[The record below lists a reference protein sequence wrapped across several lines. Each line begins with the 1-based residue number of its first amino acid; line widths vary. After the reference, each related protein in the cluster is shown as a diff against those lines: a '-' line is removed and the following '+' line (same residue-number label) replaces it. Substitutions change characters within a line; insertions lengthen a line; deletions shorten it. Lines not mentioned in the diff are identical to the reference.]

1 MNLLKK
7 NKYSIRKYKVGIFST
22 LIGTVLL
29 LSNPNGAQALTTD
42 HNVQGGSNQALPG
55 NSQNTNADTNR
66 DIVNDSQNTPNA
78 HATDNTS
85 TNQALTNHQN
95 VDVANQVGPAP
106 IQPSASPAQNNNNS
120 NANSTATEP
129 AANTNNNLA
138 SNNNT
143 LNVPNNTDNNDSARH
158 LTLKEIQEDVR
169 HSSDKPELVAIAEEA
184 SNRPKKRSRRAA
196 PTDPNATPADPTA
209 TPADP
214 TAGNGSAP
222 VAITAPY
229 TPTTDPN
236 ANNIGQNAPNEVLSF
251 DDNNIRPSTN
261 RSVPTVTVVD
271 NLPGYTLINGGKV
284 GVFSHAMV
292 RTSMFDS
299 GDAKNYQAQ
308 GNVIALGRIRGN
320 DTNDHGD
327 FNGIEKTLTVNPN
340 SELIF
345 EFNTMTTKNYQAQ
358 GNVIALGR
366 IRGNDTNDHG
376 DFNGI
381 EKTLTVNPN
390 SELIFEFNTMTTKNY
405 QGMTNLII
413 KNADN
418 DTVIGEKV
426 VAYGPIWRLLKVPE
440 NVSHLKIQ
448 FVPKNDAITDARGIY
463 QLRDGYKYYDFV
475 DSIGLHSGSHVYVE
489 RRTMEPTATN
499 NKEFTVTTSLKNNGN
514 FGASFNTDD
523 FVYKI
528 QLPEGVEYVNNSL
541 TKDFPSGNS
550 GVDINDMN
558 VTYDAANRII
568 TIKSTG
574 GGTGNSPARLMP
586 DKILDLKY
594 KLRVNNVPTPRT
606 VTFNDTLT
614 YKTYSQDFI
623 NSPAESH
630 TVSTNPYTID
640 IIMNKDALQAEV
652 DRRIQQADYTF
663 ASLDIFNDLKRR
675 AQTILDENRNNVP
688 LNKRVSQA
696 DIDSLANQ
704 MQHTLIRSVDA
715 ENAVNRK
722 VDDMEDLVNQ
732 NDELTDEEKQAAI
745 QVIEE
750 HKNEII
756 GNIGDQTTDD
766 GVTRIKDQGIQTLS
780 GDTATPVVK
789 PNAKQAIRD
798 KAAKQREIINH
809 TPDATQDEIQDAL
822 NQLTTDETDAIDNV
836 TNATTNADVETAK
849 NNGINTIGAV
859 APQVTH
865 KQAARDAI
873 NQATATKRQQIN
885 SNREATQEEKNA
897 ALNELTQATNHAL
910 EQINQATTND
920 DVDTAKG
927 DGLNAINPIAPVT
940 VVKQAARDAVS
951 HDAQQHIAEINANP
965 DATQEER
972 QAAIEKVNAAVAVA
986 NTNILNANTNADVE
1000 QVKTNAIQGIQAIE
1014 PATKVKTDAKN
1025 AIDQSAETQ
1034 HNAIFNNND
1043 ATLEE
1048 QQAAQQLLDQAVA
1061 TAKQNI
1067 NAADTNQEV
1076 AQAKDQGTQNI
1087 VVIQPATQVKTDAR
1101 NAVNEKAREAITNIN
1116 ATPGATREE
1125 KQEAINR
1132 VNTLKNRAL
1141 NDIGVTSTTAMV
1153 NSIRDDAVNQ
1163 IGAVQPHVTKKQ
1175 TATGVLTDLATA
1187 KKQEINQ
1194 NTNATTE
1201 EKQVALN
1208 QVDQDLATA
1217 INNINQAD
1225 TNAEVDQAQQLGT
1238 KAINAI
1244 QPNIVKKPAA
1254 LAQTNQHYSA
1264 KLVEINATPDA
1275 TDDEK
1280 NAAINTLNQDRQQA
1294 IESIKQANTNAEVDQ
1309 AATVA
1314 ENNIDAVQVDV
1325 VKKQAA
1331 RDKITA
1337 EVAKRIEAVKQ
1348 TPNATDEEKQAAVN
1362 QINQLKDQ
1370 AFNQINQNQ
1379 TNDQVDATTNQAINA
1394 IDNVEAEVVIKPK
1407 AIADIEKAVKEK
1419 QQQIDNSLDS
1429 TDNEKEVALQAL
1441 AKEKEKALA
1450 AIDQA
1455 QTNSQVNQ
1463 AATNGVSAI
1472 KIIQPET
1479 KIKPAAREKIN
1490 QKANELRAQ
1499 INQDKEATA
1508 EERQAALD
1516 KINDLVAKAM
1526 TNITNDRTNQQV
1538 NDSTNQALDDIALV
1552 TPDHIVRAA
1561 ARDAVKQQYE
1571 AKKHEIEQAE
1581 HATDEEKQ
1589 VALNQLA
1596 NNEKRA
1602 LQNINQAIAN
1612 NDVKRVESNGI
1623 ATLKGVEPHIVVK
1636 PEAQEAIKASADNQ
1650 VESIKD
1656 TPHATTDEL
1665 DEANQQ
1671 INDTL
1676 KQGQQDID
1684 NTTQDAAVNDVRN
1697 QTIKAIEQIKPKVR
1711 RKRAALD
1718 NIDESN
1724 NNQLD
1729 AIRNTLDTTQDERNV
1744 AIAALNKIVNAIK
1757 NDIAQNKTNAEVDQ
1771 TEADGNNNIKVILP
1785 KVQVKPAARQSV
1797 SAKAEAQ
1804 NALIDQ
1810 SDLSTEEERLAAKH
1824 LVEQALNQAIDQ
1836 INHADKTAQ
1845 VNQNSI
1851 DAQNIISKI
1860 KPATTV
1866 KATALQQIQNIA
1878 TNKIN
1883 LIKANNEA
1891 TDEEQN
1897 AAIVQVEKELIKA
1910 KQQIAGAV
1918 TNADVAYLLHDGKNE
1933 IREIEP
1939 VINKKATAR
1948 EQLTTLFN
1956 DKKQAI
1962 EANVQATV
1970 EERNSILAQLQN
1982 IYDTAIG
1989 QIDQDRSNAQV
2000 DKTATLNLQT
2010 IHDLDVHPIK
2020 KPDAEKTIN
2029 DDLARVTHLVQ
2040 NYRKVSDRN
2049 KADALKAITALK
2061 LQMDEELK
2069 TARTNADVDAVLK
2082 RFNVALGDIE
2092 AVITEKENS
2101 LLRIDNIAQQTYAKF
2116 KAIATPEQLAK
2127 VKALI
2132 DQYVADG
2139 NRMVDEDA
2147 TLNDIKKDTQL
2158 IIDEILAIKLPAE
2171 VIKASPKVGQPAPK
2185 VCTPIKKE
2193 DKQEVRKVV
2202 KELPNTG
2209 SEEMD
2214 LPLKELALI
2223 TGAALL
2229 ARRRSK
2235 KEKES

>member
-42 HNVQGGSNQALPG
+42 NNVQSDTNQATPV
-55 NSQNTNADTNR
+55 NSQDTNVANNR
-66 DIVNDSQNTPNA
+66 GLANSAQNTPNQS
-78 HATDNTS
+78 ATTNQS
-85 TNQALTNHQN
+85 TNQALVNHN
-95 VDVANQVGPAP
+95 NGSIANQATPTSV
-106 IQPSASPAQNNNNS
+106 QSSTPSAQNNNHTDGNTTATETVS
-120 NANSTATEP
+120 NAN
-129 AANTNNNLA
+129 NKDVV
-138 SNNNT
+138 SNNTT
-143 LNVPNNTDNNDSARH
+143 LNVPNKTNENGSGGH

-169 HSSDKPELVAIAEEA
+169 HSSDKPELVAIAEQA

-196 PTDPNATPADPTA
+196 PADPNATPADPA
-209 TPADP
+209 AAA
-214 TAGNGSAP
+214 AGNGGAP

-236 ANNIGQNAPNEVLSF
+236 ANNAGQNAPNEVLSF
-251 DDNNIRPSTN
+251 DDNGIRPSTN
-261 RSVPTVTVVD
+261 RSVPSVTVVD
-271 NLPGYTLINGGKV
+271 NLPGFTLINGGKV

-308 GNVIALGRIRGN
+308 GNVIALGRIKGN

-327 FNGIEKTLTVNPN
+327 FNGIEK
-340 SELIF
+340 S
-345 EFNTMTTKNYQAQ
+345 
-358 GNVIALGR
+358 
-366 IRGNDTNDHG
+366 
-376 DFNGI
+376 
-381 EKTLTVNPN
+381 LTVNPN

-405 QGMTNLII
+405 QGVTNLII

-418 DTVIGEKV
+418 DTVIAEKS
-426 VAYGPIWRLLKVPE
+426 VAYGPIWRLFKVPE

-523 FVYKI
+523 FVYKV

-541 TKDFPSGNS
+541 TKDFPSSNS
-550 GVDINDMN
+550 GVDMNDFN
-558 VTYDAANRII
+558 VTYDAANSVI

-574 GGTGNSPARLMP
+574 GGSGNSPARLMP

-614 YKTYSQDFI
+614 YKTYTQDFI

-696 DIDSLANQ
+696 DIDSLTNQ

-715 ENAVNRK
+715 ENAVNKK
-722 VDDMEDLVNQ
+722 VDQMEDLVNQ

-789 PNAKQAIRD
+789 PNAKKAIRD
-798 KAAKQREIINH
+798 KATKQREIINA
-809 TPDATQDEIQDAL
+809 TPDATEDEIQDAL
-822 NQLTTDETDAIDNV
+822 NQLATDETDAIDNV
-836 TNATTNADVETAK
+836 TNATTNADVEIAK

-859 APQVTH
+859 VPQVTH

-910 EQINQATTND
+910 EQINQATTNA
-920 DVDTAKG
+920 DVDNAKG

-972 QAAIEKVNAAVAVA
+972 QAAIDKVNAAVTAA

-1000 QVKTNAIQGIQAIE
+1000 QVKTNAIQGIQAIT

-1025 AIDQSAETQ
+1025 AIDKSAETQ
-1034 HNAIFNNND
+1034 HNTIFNNND

-1101 NAVNEKAREAITNIN
+1101 NAVNDKAREAITNIN

-1141 NDIGVTSTTAMV
+1141 TDIGVTSTTAMV

-1175 TATGVLTDLATA
+1175 TATGVLNDLATA

-1208 QVDQDLATA
+1208 QVDQELATA

-1254 LAQTNQHYSA
+1254 LAQINQHYNA
-1264 KLVEINATPDA
+1264 KLAEINATPDA
-1275 TDDEK
+1275 TNDEK

-1370 AFNQINQNQ
+1370 AINQINQNQ
-1379 TNDQVDATTNQAINA
+1379 TNDQVDTTTNQAVNA

-1429 TDNEKEVALQAL
+1429 TDNEKEVASQAL

-1479 KIKPAAREKIN
+1479 KVKPAAREKIN
-1490 QKANELRAQ
+1490 QKANELRAK

-1508 EERQAALD
+1508 EERQVALD
-1516 KINDLVAKAM
+1516 KINEFVNQAM
-1526 TNITNDRTNQQV
+1526 TDITNNRTNQQV
-1538 NDSTNQALDDIALV
+1538 DDTTSQALDSIALV
-1552 TPDHIVRAA
+1552 APEHIVRAA

-1571 AKKHEIEQAE
+1571 AKKQEIEQAE

-1596 NNEKRA
+1596 NNEKLA
-1602 LQNINQAIAN
+1602 LQNINQAVTN
-1612 NDVKRVESNGI
+1612 NDVKRVETNGI
-1623 ATLKGVEPHIVVK
+1623 ATLKGVQPHIVIK
-1636 PEAQEAIKASADNQ
+1636 PEAQQAIKASAENQ

-1656 TPHATTDEL
+1656 TPHATVDEL
-1665 DEANQQ
+1665 DEANQL
-1671 INDTL
+1671 ISDTL
-1676 KQGQQDID
+1676 KQAQQEIE
-1684 NTTQDAAVNDVRN
+1684 NTNQDAAVTDVRN

-1718 NIDESN
+1718 SIEEN
-1724 NNQLD
+1724 NKNQLD
-1729 AIRNTLDTTQDERNV
+1729 AIRNTLDTTQDERDV
-1744 AIAALNKIVNAIK
+1744 AIDTLNKIVNTIK
-1757 NDIAQNKTNAEVDQ
+1757 NDIAQNKTNAEVDR
-1771 TEADGNNNIKVILP
+1771 TETDGNDNIKVILP

-1797 SAKAEAQ
+1797 GVKAEAQ

-1845 VNQNSI
+1845 VNQDSI

-1897 AAIVQVEKELIKA
+1897 IAIAQVEKELIKA
-1910 KQQIAGAV
+1910 KQQIASAV
-1918 TNADVAYLLHDGKNE
+1918 TNADVAYLLHDEKNE

-1939 VINKKATAR
+1939 VINRKASAR

-1962 EANVQATV
+1962 EANIQATV

-2000 DKTATLNLQT
+2000 DKTASLNLQT

-2029 DDLARVTHLVQ
+2029 DDLARVTALVQ
-2040 NYRKVSDRN
+2040 NYRKVSNRN

-2082 RFNVALGDIE
+2082 RFNVALSDIE

-2127 VKALI
+2127 VKVLI

-2139 NRMVDEDA
+2139 NRMIDEDA
-2147 TLNDIKKDTQL
+2147 TLNDIKQHTQF
-2158 IIDEILAIKLPAE
+2158 IVDEILAIKLPAE
-2171 VIKASPKVGQPAPK
+2171 ATKVSPKEIQPAPK

-2193 DKQEVRKVV
+2193 ETHESRKVE

-2209 SEEMD
+2209 SEGMD
-2214 LPLKELALI
+2214 LPLKEFALI

-2229 ARRRSK
+2229 ARRRTK
-2235 KEKES
+2235 NEKES

>member
-55 NSQNTNADTNR
+55 NSPNTNADTNR
-66 DIVNDSQNTPNA
+66 DIVNGSQNTPNA

-95 VDVANQVGPAP
+95 VGVANQVAPAP
-106 IQPSASPAQNNNNS
+106 IQPSTSSASNNNHS
-120 NANSTATEP
+120 DANSTATEP

-196 PTDPNATPADPTA
+196 PADPNA

-222 VAITAPY
+222 VAITAPF

-236 ANNIGQNAPNEVLSF
+236 ANNIGQNAPNEVLTF

-308 GNVIALGRIRGN
+308 GNEIALGRIKGN
-320 DTNDHGD
+320 DTNDHG
-327 FNGIEKTLTVNPN
+327 G
-340 SELIF
+340 
-345 EFNTMTTKNYQAQ
+345 
-358 GNVIALGR
+358 
-366 IRGNDTNDHG
+366 
-376 DFNGI
+376 FNGI

-606 VTFNDTLT
+606 VTFNDILT
-614 YKTYSQDFI
+614 YKTYTQDFI

-640 IIMNKDALQAEV
+640 IIMNKDVLQAEV

-663 ASLDIFNDLKRR
+663 ASLDIFNELKRR

-696 DIDSLANQ
+696 DIDSLVNQ

-789 PNAKQAIRD
+789 TNAKQAIRD
-798 KAAKQREIINH
+798 KAAKQREIINN

-972 QAAIEKVNAAVAVA
+972 QAAIEKVNAAVAAA

-1101 NAVNEKAREAITNIN
+1101 NAVNDKAREAITNIN

-1194 NTNATTE
+1194 NTNATDE

-1244 QPNIVKKPAA
+1244 QPNIVKKPTA
-1254 LAQTNQHYSA
+1254 LAQINQHYNA
-1264 KLVEINATPDA
+1264 KLAEINATPDA

-1394 IDNVEAEVVIKPK
+1394 IDNVEAKVVIKPK

-1429 TDNEKEVALQAL
+1429 TDNEKEVALLAL

-1479 KIKPAAREKIN
+1479 KVKPAAREKIN

-1552 TPDHIVRAA
+1552 TPDHIVRAT

-1602 LQNINQAIAN
+1602 LQNIDQAIAN

-1910 KQQIAGAV
+1910 KQQIASAV

-1956 DKKQAI
+1956 DKKLAI

-2000 DKTATLNLQT
+2000 DKTASLNLQT

-2139 NRMVDEDA
+2139 IRMIDEDA
-2147 TLNDIKKDTQL
+2147 TLNDIKQHTQF
-2158 IIDEILAIKLPAE
+2158 IVDEILAIKLPAE
-2171 VIKASPKVGQPAPK
+2171 ATKVLPKVGQPAPK
-2185 VCTPIKKE
+2185 LCTSIKKV

-2229 ARRRSK
+2229 ARRRNK
-2235 KEKES
+2235 NEKES

>member
-7 NKYSIRKYKVGIFST
+7 NKYSIRKYKIGIFST

-42 HNVQGGSNQALPG
+42 NNVQSDTNQATPV
-55 NSQNTNADTNR
+55 NSQDKDVANNR
-66 DIVNDSQNTPNA
+66 GLANSAQNTPNQS
-78 HATDNTS
+78 ATTNQA
-85 TNQALTNHQN
+85 TNQALVNHN
-95 VDVANQVGPAP
+95 NGSIVNQATPTSV
-106 IQPSASPAQNNNNS
+106 QSSTPSAQNNNHTDGNTTATETVS
-120 NANSTATEP
+120 NAN
-129 AANTNNNLA
+129 NNDVA
-138 SNNNT
+138 SNNTT
-143 LNVPNNTDNNDSARH
+143 LNVPNKTNENGSGGH

-169 HSSDKPELVAIAEEA
+169 HSSDKPELVAIAEPA

-196 PTDPNATPADPTA
+196 PADPNATPADPGA
-209 TPADP
+209 AA
-214 TAGNGSAP
+214 AGNGGAP

-236 ANNIGQNAPNEVLSF
+236 ANNAGQNAPNEVLSF
-251 DDNNIRPSTN
+251 DDNSIRPSTN
-261 RSVPTVTVVD
+261 RSVPSVTVVD
-271 NLPGYTLINGGKV
+271 NLPGFTLINGGKV
-284 GVFSHAMV
+284 GVLSHAMV
-292 RTSMFDS
+292 RTSMFEAGS
-299 GDAKNYQAQ
+299 NRTYQAQ
-308 GNVIALGRIRGN
+308 GNVLALGRISGTDASN
-320 DTNDHGD
+320 HGD
-327 FNGIEKTLTVNPN
+327 FNGIEKSLTVNPN

-345 EFNTMTTKNYQAQ
+345 EFNTMPTKNGQ
-358 GNVIALGR
+358 GATNV
-366 IRGNDTNDHG
+366 
-376 DFNGI
+376 
-381 EKTLTVNPN
+381 
-390 SELIFEFNTMTTKNY
+390 
-405 QGMTNLII
+405 II
-413 KNADN
+413 KNADTN
-418 DTVIGEKV
+418 DTIAEKTV
-426 VAYGPIWRLLKVPE
+426 EGGPTLRLFKVPD
-440 NVSHLKIQ
+440 NVRNLKIQ

-463 QLRDGYKYYDFV
+463 QLKDGYKYYSFV

-514 FGASFNTDD
+514 SGASLDTDE

-541 TKDFPSGNS
+541 TKDFPSNNS
-550 GVDINDMN
+550 GVDVNDMN
-558 VTYDAANRII
+558 VTYDAANRVI

-574 GGTGNSPARLMP
+574 GGTTNSPARLMP

-614 YKTYSQDFI
+614 YKTYTQDFI
-623 NSPAESH
+623 NSAAESH

-663 ASLDIFNDLKRR
+663 ASLDIFNDLKKR
-675 AQTILDENRNNVP
+675 AQTILAENRNNVP

-696 DIDSLANQ
+696 DIDSLTNQ

-715 ENAVNRK
+715 ENAVNQK
-722 VDDMEDLVNQ
+722 ADQMEDLVNQ

-750 HKNEII
+750 HKGNII
-756 GNIGDQTTDD
+756 GDIGDQTTDD

-789 PNAKQAIRD
+789 PNAKKAIRD
-798 KAAKQREIINH
+798 KATKQREIINA
-809 TPDATQDEIQDAL
+809 TPDATEDEIQDAL
-822 NQLTTDETDAIDNV
+822 NQLATDETDAIDNV

-859 APQVTH
+859 VPQVTH
-865 KQAARDAI
+865 KKAARDAI

-910 EQINQATTND
+910 EQINQATTNA
-920 DVDTAKG
+920 DVDNAKG

-972 QAAIEKVNAAVAVA
+972 QAAIDKVNAAVTAA

-1000 QVKTNAIQGIQAIE
+1000 QVKTNAIQGIQAIT

-1025 AIDQSAETQ
+1025 AIDKSAETQ
-1034 HNAIFNNND
+1034 HNTIFNNND

-1101 NAVNEKAREAITNIN
+1101 NVVNDKAREAITNIN

-1141 NDIGVTSTTAMV
+1141 TDIGVTSTTAMV

-1175 TATGVLTDLATA
+1175 TATGVLNDLATA

-1208 QVDQDLATA
+1208 QVDQELATA

-1225 TNAEVDQAQQLGT
+1225 TNEEVDQAQQLGT

-1254 LAQTNQHYSA
+1254 LAQINQHYNA
-1264 KLVEINATPDA
+1264 KLAEINATPDA
-1275 TDDEK
+1275 TNDEK

-1337 EVAKRIEAVKQ
+1337 EVAKRIEVVKQ

-1379 TNDQVDATTNQAINA
+1379 TNDQVDATTNQAVNA

-1429 TDNEKEVALQAL
+1429 TDNEKEVASQAL

-1455 QTNSQVNQ
+1455 QTNNQVNQ

-1479 KIKPAAREKIN
+1479 KVKPAAREKIN
-1490 QKANELRAQ
+1490 QKANELRAK

-1508 EERQAALD
+1508 EERQVALD
-1516 KINDLVAKAM
+1516 KINEFVNQAM
-1526 TNITNDRTNQQV
+1526 TDITNNRTNQQV
-1538 NDSTNQALDDIALV
+1538 DDTTSQALDSIALV
-1552 TPDHIVRAA
+1552 APEHIVRAA

-1571 AKKHEIEQAE
+1571 AKKQEIEQAE

-1596 NNEKRA
+1596 NNEKLA
-1602 LQNINQAIAN
+1602 LQNINQAVTN
-1612 NDVKRVESNGI
+1612 NDVKRVETNGI
-1623 ATLKGVEPHIVVK
+1623 ATLKGVQPHIVIK
-1636 PEAQEAIKASADNQ
+1636 PEAQQAIKASAENQ

-1656 TPHATTDEL
+1656 TPHATVDEL
-1665 DEANQQ
+1665 DEANQL
-1671 INDTL
+1671 ISDTL
-1676 KQGQQDID
+1676 KQAQQEIE
-1684 NTTQDAAVNDVRN
+1684 NTNQDAAVTDVRN

-1718 NIDESN
+1718 SIEEN
-1724 NNQLD
+1724 NKNQLD
-1729 AIRNTLDTTQDERNV
+1729 AIRNTLDTTQDERDV
-1744 AIAALNKIVNAIK
+1744 AIDTLNKIVNTIK
-1757 NDIAQNKTNAEVDQ
+1757 NDIAQNKTNAEVDR
-1771 TEADGNNNIKVILP
+1771 TATDGNDNIKVILP

-1797 SAKAEAQ
+1797 GVKAEAQ

-1845 VNQNSI
+1845 VNQDSI
-1851 DAQNIISKI
+1851 NAQNIISKI

-1897 AAIVQVEKELIKA
+1897 IAIAQVEKELIKA
-1910 KQQIAGAV
+1910 KQQIASAV
-1918 TNADVAYLLHDGKNE
+1918 TNADVAYLLHNEKNE

-1939 VINKKATAR
+1939 VINRKASAR

-1962 EANVQATV
+1962 EANIQATV

-2000 DKTATLNLQT
+2000 DKTASLNLQT

-2029 DDLARVTHLVQ
+2029 DDLARVTALVQ

-2061 LQMDEELK
+2061 FQMDEELK

-2082 RFNVALGDIE
+2082 RFNVALSDIE

-2127 VKALI
+2127 VKVLI

-2139 NRMVDEDA
+2139 NRMIDEDA
-2147 TLNDIKKDTQL
+2147 TLNDIKQHTQF
-2158 IIDEILAIKLPAE
+2158 IVDEILAIKLPAE
-2171 VIKASPKVGQPAPK
+2171 ATKVSPKVIQPAPK

-2193 DKQEVRKVV
+2193 ETHESRKVE

-2209 SEEMD
+2209 SEGMD
-2214 LPLKELALI
+2214 LPLKEFALI
-2223 TGAALL
+2223 TGAAFL
-2229 ARRRSK
+2229 ARRRTK
-2235 KEKES
+2235 NEKES

>member
-55 NSQNTNADTNR
+55 NSPNTNADTNR
-66 DIVNDSQNTPNA
+66 DIVNGSQNTPNA

-95 VDVANQVGPAP
+95 VGVANQVAPAP
-106 IQPSASPAQNNNNS
+106 IQPSTSSASNNNHS
-120 NANSTATEP
+120 DANSTATEP

-138 SNNNT
+138 SNKNT

-196 PTDPNATPADPTA
+196 PADPNA

-222 VAITAPY
+222 VAITAPF

-236 ANNIGQNAPNEVLSF
+236 ANNIGQNAPNEVLTF

-308 GNVIALGRIRGN
+308 GNVIALGRIKGN
-320 DTNDHGD
+320 DTNDHG
-327 FNGIEKTLTVNPN
+327 G
-340 SELIF
+340 
-345 EFNTMTTKNYQAQ
+345 
-358 GNVIALGR
+358 
-366 IRGNDTNDHG
+366 
-376 DFNGI
+376 FNGI

-606 VTFNDTLT
+606 VTFNDILT
-614 YKTYSQDFI
+614 YKTYTQDFI

-663 ASLDIFNDLKRR
+663 ASLDIFNELKRR

-696 DIDSLANQ
+696 DIDSLVNQ

-798 KAAKQREIINH
+798 KAAKQREIINN

-972 QAAIEKVNAAVAVA
+972 QAAIEKVNAAVAAA

-1101 NAVNEKAREAITNIN
+1101 NAVNDKAREAITNIN

-1194 NTNATTE
+1194 NTNATDE

-1244 QPNIVKKPAA
+1244 QPNIVKKPTA
-1254 LAQTNQHYSA
+1254 LAQINQHYNA
-1264 KLVEINATPDA
+1264 KLAEINATPDA

-1394 IDNVEAEVVIKPK
+1394 IDNVEAKVVIKPK

-1429 TDNEKEVALQAL
+1429 TDNEKEVALLAL

-1479 KIKPAAREKIN
+1479 KVKPAAREKIN

-1552 TPDHIVRAA
+1552 TPDHIVRAT

-1602 LQNINQAIAN
+1602 LQNIDQAIAN

-1910 KQQIAGAV
+1910 KQQIASAV

-1956 DKKQAI
+1956 DKKLAI

-2000 DKTATLNLQT
+2000 DKTASLNLQT

-2139 NRMVDEDA
+2139 IRMIDEDA
-2147 TLNDIKKDTQL
+2147 TLNDIKQHTQF
-2158 IIDEILAIKLPAE
+2158 IVDEILAIKLPAE
-2171 VIKASPKVGQPAPK
+2171 ATKVLPKVGQPAPK
-2185 VCTPIKKE
+2185 LCTSIKKV

-2229 ARRRSK
+2229 ARRRNK
-2235 KEKES
+2235 NEKES

>member
-42 HNVQGGSNQALPG
+42 NNVQSDTNQATPV
-55 NSQNTNADTNR
+55 NSQDKDVANNR
-66 DIVNDSQNTPNA
+66 GLANSAQNTPNQS
-78 HATDNTS
+78 ATTNQS
-85 TNQALTNHQN
+85 TNQALVNHN
-95 VDVANQVGPAP
+95 NGSIVNQATPTSV
-106 IQPSASPAQNNNNS
+106 QSSTPSAQNNNHTDGNTTATETVS
-120 NANSTATEP
+120 NAN
-129 AANTNNNLA
+129 NNDA
-138 SNNNT
+138 VSNNTT
-143 LNVPNNTDNNDSARH
+143 LNVPNKTNENGSGGH

-169 HSSDKPELVAIAEEA
+169 HSSDKPELVAIAEPA

-196 PTDPNATPADPTA
+196 PADPNATPADPGA
-209 TPADP
+209 AA
-214 TAGNGSAP
+214 AGNGGAP

-229 TPTTDPN
+229 TPTIDPN
-236 ANNIGQNAPNEVLSF
+236 ANNAGQNAPNEVLSF
-251 DDNNIRPSTN
+251 DDNSIRPSTN
-261 RSVPTVTVVD
+261 RSVPSVTVVD
-271 NLPGYTLINGGKV
+271 NLPGFTLINGGKV
-284 GVFSHAMV
+284 GVLSHAMV
-292 RTSMFDS
+292 RTSMFEAGS
-299 GDAKNYQAQ
+299 NRTYQAQ
-308 GNVIALGRIRGN
+308 GNVLALGRISGTDASN
-320 DTNDHGD
+320 HGD
-327 FNGIEKTLTVNPN
+327 FNGIEKSLTVNPN

-345 EFNTMTTKNYQAQ
+345 EFNTMTTKNGQ
-358 GNVIALGR
+358 GATNV
-366 IRGNDTNDHG
+366 
-376 DFNGI
+376 
-381 EKTLTVNPN
+381 
-390 SELIFEFNTMTTKNY
+390 
-405 QGMTNLII
+405 II
-413 KNADN
+413 KNADTN
-418 DTVIGEKV
+418 DTIAEKTV
-426 VAYGPIWRLLKVPE
+426 EGGPTLRLFKVPD
-440 NVSHLKIQ
+440 NVRNLKIQ

-463 QLRDGYKYYDFV
+463 QLKDGYKYYSFV

-489 RRTMEPTATN
+489 RRTMDPTATN

-514 FGASFNTDD
+514 SGASLDTND
-523 FVYKI
+523 FVYQV

-541 TKDFPSGNS
+541 TKDFPSNNS
-550 GVDINDMN
+550 GVDVNDMN
-558 VTYDAANRII
+558 VTYDAANRVI

-574 GGTGNSPARLMP
+574 GGTANSPARLMP
-586 DKILDLKY
+586 DKILDLRY
-594 KLRVNNVPTPRT
+594 KLRVNNVPTPRR
-606 VTFNDTLT
+606 VTFNETLT
-614 YKTYSQDFI
+614 YKTYTQDFI

-663 ASLDIFNDLKRR
+663 ASLDIFNDLKKR
-675 AQTILDENRNNVP
+675 AQTILAENRNNVP

-696 DIDSLANQ
+696 DIDTLTNQ

-715 ENAVNRK
+715 ENAVNQK
-722 VDDMEDLVNQ
+722 ADQMEDLVNQ

-750 HKNEII
+750 HKGNII
-756 GNIGDQTTDD
+756 GDIGDQTTDD

-789 PNAKQAIRD
+789 PNAKKAIRD
-798 KAAKQREIINH
+798 KATKQREIINA
-809 TPDATQDEIQDAL
+809 TPDATEDEIQDAI
-822 NQLTTDETDAIDNV
+822 NQLATDETDAIDNV

-859 APQVTH
+859 VPQVTH
-865 KQAARDAI
+865 KKAARDAI

-910 EQINQATTND
+910 EQINQATTNA
-920 DVDTAKG
+920 DVDNAKG

-972 QAAIEKVNAAVAVA
+972 QAAIDKVNAAVTAA
-986 NTNILNANTNADVE
+986 NTNILNANTNAEVE
-1000 QVKTNAIQGIQAIE
+1000 QVKTNAIQGIQAIT

-1025 AIDQSAETQ
+1025 AIDKSAETQ
-1034 HNAIFNNND
+1034 HNTIFNNND

-1101 NAVNEKAREAITNIN
+1101 NVVNDKAREAITNIN

-1132 VNTLKNRAL
+1132 VNTLKYRAL
-1141 NDIGVTSTTAMV
+1141 TDIGVTSTTAMV

-1175 TATGVLTDLATA
+1175 TATGVLNDLATA

-1208 QVDQDLATA
+1208 QVDQELATA
-1217 INNINQAD
+1217 INNIN
-1225 TNAEVDQAQQLGT
+1225 
-1238 KAINAI
+1238 
-1244 QPNIVKKPAA
+1244 
-1254 LAQTNQHYSA
+1254 
-1264 KLVEINATPDA
+1264 
-1275 TDDEK
+1275 
-1280 NAAINTLNQDRQQA
+1280 
-1294 IESIKQANTNAEVDQ
+1294 QANTNAEVDQ

-1379 TNDQVDATTNQAINA
+1379 TNDQVDATTNQAVNA

-1429 TDNEKEVALQAL
+1429 TDNEKEVASQAL

-1479 KIKPAAREKIN
+1479 KVKPAAREKIN
-1490 QKANELRAQ
+1490 QKANELRAK

-1508 EERQAALD
+1508 EERQVALD
-1516 KINDLVAKAM
+1516 KINEFVNQAM
-1526 TNITNDRTNQQV
+1526 TDITNNRTNQQV
-1538 NDSTNQALDDIALV
+1538 DDTTSQALDSIALV

-1571 AKKHEIEQAE
+1571 AKKREIEQAE

-1602 LQNINQAIAN
+1602 LQNIDQAIAN
-1612 NDVKRVESNGI
+1612 NDVKRVETNGI
-1623 ATLKGVEPHIVVK
+1623 ATLKGVQPHIVIK
-1636 PEAQEAIKASADNQ
+1636 PEAQQAIKASAENQ

-1656 TPHATTDEL
+1656 TPHATVDEL
-1665 DEANQQ
+1665 DEANQL
-1671 INDTL
+1671 ISDTL
-1676 KQGQQDID
+1676 KQAQQEIE
-1684 NTTQDAAVNDVRN
+1684 NTNQDAAVTDVRN

-1718 NIDESN
+1718 SIEEN
-1724 NNQLD
+1724 NKNQLD
-1729 AIRNTLDTTQDERNV
+1729 AIRNTLDTTQDERDV
-1744 AIAALNKIVNAIK
+1744 AIDTLNKIVNTIK
-1757 NDIAQNKTNAEVDQ
+1757 NDIAQNKTNAEVDR
-1771 TEADGNNNIKVILP
+1771 TETDGNDNIKVILP

-1797 SAKAEAQ
+1797 GVKAEAQ

-1845 VNQNSI
+1845 VNQDSI

-1897 AAIVQVEKELIKA
+1897 IAIAQVEKELIKA
-1910 KQQIAGAV
+1910 KQQIASVV
-1918 TNADVAYLLHDGKNE
+1918 TNADVAYLLHDEKNE

-1939 VINKKATAR
+1939 VISRKASAR

-1962 EANVQATV
+1962 EANIQATV

-2000 DKTATLNLQT
+2000 DKTASLNLQT

-2029 DDLARVTHLVQ
+2029 DDLARVTALVQ

-2082 RFNVALGDIE
+2082 RFNVALSDIE

-2127 VKALI
+2127 VKVLI

-2139 NRMVDEDA
+2139 NRMIDEDA
-2147 TLNDIKKDTQL
+2147 TLNDIKQHTQF
-2158 IIDEILAIKLPAE
+2158 IVDEILAIKLPAE
-2171 VIKASPKVGQPAPK
+2171 AMKVSPKVIQPAPK

-2193 DKQEVRKVV
+2193 ETHESRKVE

-2209 SEEMD
+2209 SEGMD
-2214 LPLKELALI
+2214 LPLKEFALI

-2229 ARRRSK
+2229 ARRRTK
-2235 KEKES
+2235 NEKES

>member
-299 GDAKNYQAQ
+299 GDA
-308 GNVIALGRIRGN
+308 
-320 DTNDHGD
+320 
-327 FNGIEKTLTVNPN
+327 
-340 SELIF
+340 
-345 EFNTMTTKNYQAQ
+345 KNYQAQ

-1141 NDIGVTSTTAMV
+1141 NDIGVTSTAMV

-1163 IGAVQPHVTKKQ
+1163 IGAVQPHVTMKQ

-2082 RFNVALGDIE
+2082 RFNVTLGDIE

>member
-42 HNVQGGSNQALPG
+42 NNVQSDTNQATPV
-55 NSQNTNADTNR
+55 NSQDTNVANNR
-66 DIVNDSQNTPNA
+66 GLANSAQNTPNQS
-78 HATDNTS
+78 ATTNQS
-85 TNQALTNHQN
+85 TNQALVNHN
-95 VDVANQVGPAP
+95 NGSIANQATPTSV
-106 IQPSASPAQNNNNS
+106 QSSTPSAQNNNHTDGNTTATETVS
-120 NANSTATEP
+120 NAN
-129 AANTNNNLA
+129 NKDVV
-138 SNNNT
+138 SNNTT
-143 LNVPNNTDNNDSARH
+143 LNVPNKTNENGSGGH

-169 HSSDKPELVAIAEEA
+169 HSSDKPELVAIAEQA

-196 PTDPNATPADPTA
+196 PADPNATPADPA
-209 TPADP
+209 AAA
-214 TAGNGSAP
+214 AGNGGAP

-236 ANNIGQNAPNEVLSF
+236 ANNAGQNAPNEVLSF
-251 DDNNIRPSTN
+251 DDNGIRPSTN
-261 RSVPTVTVVD
+261 RSVPSVTVVD
-271 NLPGYTLINGGKV
+271 NLPGFTLINGGKV

-308 GNVIALGRIRGN
+308 GNVIALGRIKGN

-327 FNGIEKTLTVNPN
+327 FNGIEK
-340 SELIF
+340 S
-345 EFNTMTTKNYQAQ
+345 
-358 GNVIALGR
+358 
-366 IRGNDTNDHG
+366 
-376 DFNGI
+376 
-381 EKTLTVNPN
+381 LTVNPN

-405 QGMTNLII
+405 QGVTNLII

-418 DTVIGEKV
+418 DTVIAEKS
-426 VAYGPIWRLLKVPE
+426 VAYGPIWRLFKVPE

-523 FVYKI
+523 FVYKV

-541 TKDFPSGNS
+541 TKDFPSSNS
-550 GVDINDMN
+550 GVDMNDFN
-558 VTYDAANRII
+558 VTYDAANRVI

-574 GGTGNSPARLMP
+574 GGSGNSPARLMP

-614 YKTYSQDFI
+614 YKTYTQDFI

-696 DIDSLANQ
+696 DIDSLTNQ

-715 ENAVNRK
+715 ENAVNKK
-722 VDDMEDLVNQ
+722 VDQMEDLVNQ

-789 PNAKQAIRD
+789 PNAKKAIRD
-798 KAAKQREIINH
+798 KATKQREIINA
-809 TPDATQDEIQDAL
+809 TPDATEDEIQDAL
-822 NQLTTDETDAIDNV
+822 NQLATDETDAIDNV
-836 TNATTNADVETAK
+836 TNATTNADVEIAK

-859 APQVTH
+859 VPQVTH
-865 KQAARDAI
+865 KQAARDTI

-910 EQINQATTND
+910 EQINQATTNA
-920 DVDTAKG
+920 DVDNAKG

-972 QAAIEKVNAAVAVA
+972 QAAIDKVNAAVTAA

-1000 QVKTNAIQGIQAIE
+1000 QVKTNAIQGIQAIT

-1025 AIDQSAETQ
+1025 AIDKSAETQ
-1034 HNAIFNNND
+1034 HNTIFNNND

-1101 NAVNEKAREAITNIN
+1101 NAVNDKAREAITNIN

-1141 NDIGVTSTTAMV
+1141 TDIGVTSTTAMV

-1175 TATGVLTDLATA
+1175 TATGVLNDLATA

-1208 QVDQDLATA
+1208 QVDQELATA

-1254 LAQTNQHYSA
+1254 LAQINQHYNA
-1264 KLVEINATPDA
+1264 KLAEINATPDA
-1275 TDDEK
+1275 TNDEK

-1370 AFNQINQNQ
+1370 AINQINQNQ
-1379 TNDQVDATTNQAINA
+1379 TNDQVDTTTNQAVNA

-1429 TDNEKEVALQAL
+1429 TDNEKEVASQAL

-1479 KIKPAAREKIN
+1479 KVKPAAREKIN
-1490 QKANELRAQ
+1490 QKANELRAK

-1508 EERQAALD
+1508 EERQVALD
-1516 KINDLVAKAM
+1516 KINEFVNQAM
-1526 TNITNDRTNQQV
+1526 TDITNNRTNQQV
-1538 NDSTNQALDDIALV
+1538 DDTTSQALDSIALV
-1552 TPDHIVRAA
+1552 APEHIVRAA

-1571 AKKHEIEQAE
+1571 AKKQEIEQAE

-1596 NNEKRA
+1596 NNEKLA
-1602 LQNINQAIAN
+1602 LQNINQAVTN
-1612 NDVKRVESNGI
+1612 NDVKRVETNGI
-1623 ATLKGVEPHIVVK
+1623 ATLKGVQPHIVIK
-1636 PEAQEAIKASADNQ
+1636 PEAQQAIKATAENQ

-1656 TPHATTDEL
+1656 TPHATVDEL
-1665 DEANQQ
+1665 DEANQL
-1671 INDTL
+1671 ISDTL
-1676 KQGQQDID
+1676 KQAQQEIE
-1684 NTTQDAAVNDVRN
+1684 NTNQDAAVTDVRN

-1718 NIDESN
+1718 SIEEN
-1724 NNQLD
+1724 NKNQLD
-1729 AIRNTLDTTQDERNV
+1729 AIRNTLDTTQDERDV
-1744 AIAALNKIVNAIK
+1744 AIDTLNKIVNTIK
-1757 NDIAQNKTNAEVDQ
+1757 NDIAQNKTNAEVDR
-1771 TEADGNNNIKVILP
+1771 TETDGNDNIKVILP

-1797 SAKAEAQ
+1797 GVKAEAQ

-1845 VNQNSI
+1845 VNQDSI

-1897 AAIVQVEKELIKA
+1897 IAIAQVEKELIKA
-1910 KQQIAGAV
+1910 KQQIASAV
-1918 TNADVAYLLHDGKNE
+1918 TNADVAYLLHDEKNE

-1939 VINKKATAR
+1939 VINRKASAR

-1962 EANVQATV
+1962 EANIQATV

-2000 DKTATLNLQT
+2000 DKTASLNLQT

-2029 DDLARVTHLVQ
+2029 DDLARVTALVQ
-2040 NYRKVSDRN
+2040 NYRKVSNRN

-2082 RFNVALGDIE
+2082 RFNVALSDIE

-2127 VKALI
+2127 VKVLI

-2139 NRMVDEDA
+2139 NRMIDEDA
-2147 TLNDIKKDTQL
+2147 TLNDIKQHTQF
-2158 IIDEILAIKLPAE
+2158 IVDEILAIKLPAE
-2171 VIKASPKVGQPAPK
+2171 ATKVSPKEIQPAPK

-2193 DKQEVRKVV
+2193 ETHESRKVE

-2209 SEEMD
+2209 SEGMD
-2214 LPLKELALI
+2214 LPLKEFALI

-2229 ARRRSK
+2229 ARRRTK
-2235 KEKES
+2235 NEKES

>member
-42 HNVQGGSNQALPG
+42 NNVQSDTNQATPV
-55 NSQNTNADTNR
+55 NSQDKDVANNR
-66 DIVNDSQNTPNA
+66 GLANSAQNTPNQS
-78 HATDNTS
+78 ATTNQA
-85 TNQALTNHQN
+85 TNQALVNHN
-95 VDVANQVGPAP
+95 NGSIVNQATPTSV
-106 IQPSASPAQNNNNS
+106 QSSTPSAQNNNHTDGNTTATETVS
-120 NANSTATEP
+120 NAN
-129 AANTNNNLA
+129 NNDVA
-138 SNNNT
+138 SNNTT
-143 LNVPNNTDNNDSARH
+143 LNVPNKTNENGSGGH

-169 HSSDKPELVAIAEEA
+169 HSSDKPELVAIAEPA

-196 PTDPNATPADPTA
+196 PADPNATPADPGA
-209 TPADP
+209 AA
-214 TAGNGSAP
+214 AGNGGAP

-236 ANNIGQNAPNEVLSF
+236 ANNAGQNAPNEVLSF
-251 DDNNIRPSTN
+251 DDNSIRPSTN
-261 RSVPTVTVVD
+261 RSVPSVTVVD
-271 NLPGYTLINGGKV
+271 NLPGFTLINGGKV
-284 GVFSHAMV
+284 GVLSHAMV
-292 RTSMFDS
+292 RTSMFEAGS
-299 GDAKNYQAQ
+299 NRTYQAQ
-308 GNVIALGRIRGN
+308 GNVLALGRISGTDASN
-320 DTNDHGD
+320 HGD
-327 FNGIEKTLTVNPN
+327 FNGIEKSLTVNPN

-345 EFNTMTTKNYQAQ
+345 EFNTMPTKNGQ
-358 GNVIALGR
+358 GATNV
-366 IRGNDTNDHG
+366 
-376 DFNGI
+376 
-381 EKTLTVNPN
+381 
-390 SELIFEFNTMTTKNY
+390 
-405 QGMTNLII
+405 II
-413 KNADN
+413 KNADTN
-418 DTVIGEKV
+418 DTIAEKTV
-426 VAYGPIWRLLKVPE
+426 EGGPTLRLFKVPD
-440 NVSHLKIQ
+440 NVRNLKIQ

-463 QLRDGYKYYDFV
+463 QLKDGYKYYSFV

-514 FGASFNTDD
+514 SGASLDTDE

-541 TKDFPSGNS
+541 TKDFPSNNS
-550 GVDINDMN
+550 GVDVNDMN
-558 VTYDAANRII
+558 VTYDAANRVI

-574 GGTGNSPARLMP
+574 GGTTNSPARLMP

-614 YKTYSQDFI
+614 YKTYTQDFI
-623 NSPAESH
+623 NSAAESH

-663 ASLDIFNDLKRR
+663 ASLDIFNDLKKR
-675 AQTILDENRNNVP
+675 AQTILAENRNNVP

-696 DIDSLANQ
+696 DIDTLTNQ

-715 ENAVNRK
+715 ENAVNQK
-722 VDDMEDLVNQ
+722 ADQMEDLVNQ

-750 HKNEII
+750 HKGNII
-756 GNIGDQTTDD
+756 GDIGDQTTDD

-789 PNAKQAIRD
+789 PNAKKAIRD
-798 KAAKQREIINH
+798 KATKQREIINA
-809 TPDATQDEIQDAL
+809 TPDATEDEIQDAI
-822 NQLTTDETDAIDNV
+822 NQLATDETDAIDNV

-849 NNGINTIGAV
+849 NNGINTIGSV
-859 APQVTH
+859 VPQVTH

-910 EQINQATTND
+910 EQINQATTNA
-920 DVDTAKG
+920 DVDNAKG

-972 QAAIEKVNAAVAVA
+972 QAAIDKVNAAVTAA
-986 NTNILNANTNADVE
+986 NTNILNANTNAEVE
-1000 QVKTNAIQGIQAIE
+1000 QVKTNAIQGIQAIT

-1025 AIDQSAETQ
+1025 AIDKSAETQ
-1034 HNAIFNNND
+1034 HNTIFNNND

-1101 NAVNEKAREAITNIN
+1101 NVVNDKAREAITNIN

-1141 NDIGVTSTTAMV
+1141 TDIGVTSTTAMV

-1175 TATGVLTDLATA
+1175 TATGVLNDLATA

-1208 QVDQDLATA
+1208 QVDQELATA

-1254 LAQTNQHYSA
+1254 LAQINQHYNA
-1264 KLVEINATPDA
+1264 KLAEINATPDA
-1275 TDDEK
+1275 TNDEK

-1379 TNDQVDATTNQAINA
+1379 TNDQVDTTTNQALNA

-1429 TDNEKEVALQAL
+1429 TDNEKEVASQAL

-1479 KIKPAAREKIN
+1479 KVKPAAREKIN
-1490 QKANELRAQ
+1490 QKANELRAK

-1508 EERQAALD
+1508 EERQVALD
-1516 KINDLVAKAM
+1516 KINEFVNQAM
-1526 TNITNDRTNQQV
+1526 TDITNNRTNQQV
-1538 NDSTNQALDDIALV
+1538 DDTTSQALDSIALV
-1552 TPDHIVRAA
+1552 APEHIVRAA

-1571 AKKHEIEQAE
+1571 AKKQEIEQAE

-1596 NNEKRA
+1596 NNKKLA
-1602 LQNINQAIAN
+1602 LQNINQAVTN
-1612 NDVKRVESNGI
+1612 NDVKRVETNGI
-1623 ATLKGVEPHIVVK
+1623 ATLKGVQPHIVIK
-1636 PEAQEAIKASADNQ
+1636 PEAQQAIKASAENQ

-1656 TPHATTDEL
+1656 TPHATVDEL
-1665 DEANQQ
+1665 DEANQL
-1671 INDTL
+1671 ISDTL
-1676 KQGQQDID
+1676 KQAQQEIE
-1684 NTTQDAAVNDVRN
+1684 NTNQDAAVTDVRN

-1718 NIDESN
+1718 SIEEN
-1724 NNQLD
+1724 NKNQLD
-1729 AIRNTLDTTQDERNV
+1729 AIRNTLDTTQDERDV
-1744 AIAALNKIVNAIK
+1744 AIDTLNKIVNTIK
-1757 NDIAQNKTNAEVDQ
+1757 NDIAQNKTNAEVDR
-1771 TEADGNNNIKVILP
+1771 TETDGNDNIKVILP

-1797 SAKAEAQ
+1797 GVKAEAQ

-1836 INHADKTAQ
+1836 INHTDKTAQ
-1845 VNQNSI
+1845 VNQDSI

-1897 AAIVQVEKELIKA
+1897 IAIAQVEKELIKA
-1910 KQQIAGAV
+1910 KQQIASAV
-1918 TNADVAYLLHDGKNE
+1918 TNADVAYLLHDEKNE

-1939 VINKKATAR
+1939 VISRKASAR

-1962 EANVQATV
+1962 EANIQATV

-2000 DKTATLNLQT
+2000 DKTASLNLQT

-2029 DDLARVTHLVQ
+2029 DDLARVTALVQ

-2082 RFNVALGDIE
+2082 RFNVALSDIE

-2127 VKALI
+2127 VKVLI

-2139 NRMVDEDA
+2139 NRMIDEDA
-2147 TLNDIKKDTQL
+2147 TLNDIKQHTQF
-2158 IIDEILAIKLPAE
+2158 IVDEILAIKLPAE
-2171 VIKASPKVGQPAPK
+2171 AMKVSPKVIQPAPK

-2193 DKQEVRKVV
+2193 ETHESRKVE

-2214 LPLKELALI
+2214 LPLKEFALI

-2229 ARRRSK
+2229 ARRRTK
-2235 KEKES
+2235 NEKES

>member
-42 HNVQGGSNQALPG
+42 NNVQSDTNQATPV
-55 NSQNTNADTNR
+55 NSQDKDVANNR
-66 DIVNDSQNTPNA
+66 GLANSAQNTPNQS
-78 HATDNTS
+78 AT
-85 TNQALTNHQN
+85 TNQAT
-95 VDVANQVGPAP
+95 NQVLVNHNNGSIVNQATPTSV
-106 IQPSASPAQNNNNS
+106 QSSTPSAQNNNHTDGNTTATETVS
-120 NANSTATEP
+120 NAN
-129 AANTNNNLA
+129 NNDA
-138 SNNNT
+138 VSNNTT
-143 LNVPNNTDNNDSARH
+143 LNVPNKTNENGSGGH

-169 HSSDKPELVAIAEEA
+169 HSSDKPELVAIAEPA

-196 PTDPNATPADPTA
+196 PADPNATPADPA
-209 TPADP
+209 AAA
-214 TAGNGSAP
+214 AGNGGAP

-236 ANNIGQNAPNEVLSF
+236 ANNAGQNAPNEVLSF
-251 DDNNIRPSTN
+251 DDNGIRPSTN
-261 RSVPTVTVVD
+261 RSVPSVTVVD
-271 NLPGYTLINGGKV
+271 NLPGFTLINGGKV

-299 GDAKNYQAQ
+299 ADAKNYQAQ
-308 GNVIALGRIRGN
+308 GNVIALGRI
-320 DTNDHGD
+320 
-327 FNGIEKTLTVNPN
+327 K
-340 SELIF
+340 
-345 EFNTMTTKNYQAQ
+345 
-358 GNVIALGR
+358 
-366 IRGNDTNDHG
+366 GNDTNDHG

-405 QGMTNLII
+405 QGVTNLII

-418 DTVIGEKV
+418 DTVIAEKS
-426 VAYGPIWRLLKVPE
+426 VAYGPIWRLFKVPE

-523 FVYKI
+523 FVYQV

-541 TKDFPSGNS
+541 TKDFPSSNS
-550 GVDINDMN
+550 GVDMNDFN
-558 VTYDAANRII
+558 VTYDAANRVI

-574 GGTGNSPARLMP
+574 GGSGNSPARLMP

-614 YKTYSQDFI
+614 YKTYTQDFI

-696 DIDSLANQ
+696 DIDSLTNQ

-715 ENAVNRK
+715 ENAVNKK
-722 VDDMEDLVNQ
+722 VDQMEDLVNQ

-789 PNAKQAIRD
+789 PNAKKAIRD
-798 KAAKQREIINH
+798 KATKQREIINA
-809 TPDATQDEIQDAL
+809 TPDATEDEIQDAL
-822 NQLTTDETDAIDNV
+822 NQLATDETDAIDNV

-859 APQVTH
+859 VPQVTH
-865 KQAARDAI
+865 KKAARDAI

-910 EQINQATTND
+910 EQINQAKTNA
-920 DVDTAKG
+920 DVDNAKG

-972 QAAIEKVNAAVAVA
+972 QAAIDKVNAAVTAA

-1000 QVKTNAIQGIQAIE
+1000 QVKTNAIQGIQAIT

-1025 AIDQSAETQ
+1025 AIDKSAETQ
-1034 HNAIFNNND
+1034 HNTIFNNND

-1101 NAVNEKAREAITNIN
+1101 NVVNDKAREAITNIN

-1141 NDIGVTSTTAMV
+1141 TDIGVTSTTAMV

-1175 TATGVLTDLATA
+1175 TATGVLNDLATA

-1208 QVDQDLATA
+1208 QVDQELATA

-1254 LAQTNQHYSA
+1254 LAQINQHYNA
-1264 KLVEINATPDA
+1264 KLAEINATPDA

-1294 IESIKQANTNAEVDQ
+1294 IESVKQANTNAEVDQ

-1379 TNDQVDATTNQAINA
+1379 TNDQVDTTTNQALNA

-1429 TDNEKEVALQAL
+1429 TDNEKEVASQAL

-1479 KIKPAAREKIN
+1479 KVKPAAREKIN
-1490 QKANELRAQ
+1490 QKVNELRAK

-1508 EERQAALD
+1508 EERQVALD
-1516 KINDLVAKAM
+1516 KINEFVNQAM
-1526 TNITNDRTNQQV
+1526 TDITNNRTNQQV
-1538 NDSTNQALDDIALV
+1538 DDTTSQALDSIALV
-1552 TPDHIVRAA
+1552 APEHIVRAA

-1571 AKKHEIEQAE
+1571 AKKQEIEQAE

-1596 NNEKRA
+1596 NNEKLA
-1602 LQNINQAIAN
+1602 LQNINQAVTN
-1612 NDVKRVESNGI
+1612 NDVKRVETNGI
-1623 ATLKGVEPHIVVK
+1623 ATLKGVQPHIVIK
-1636 PEAQEAIKASADNQ
+1636 PEAQQAIKASAENQ

-1656 TPHATTDEL
+1656 TPHATVDEL
-1665 DEANQQ
+1665 DEANQL
-1671 INDTL
+1671 ISDTL
-1676 KQGQQDID
+1676 KQAQQEIE
-1684 NTTQDAAVNDVRN
+1684 NTNQDAAVTDVRN

-1718 NIDESN
+1718 SIEEN
-1724 NNQLD
+1724 NKNQLD
-1729 AIRNTLDTTQDERNV
+1729 AIRNTLDTTQDERDV
-1744 AIAALNKIVNAIK
+1744 AIDTLNKIVNTIK
-1757 NDIAQNKTNAEVDQ
+1757 NDIAQNKTNAEVDR
-1771 TEADGNNNIKVILP
+1771 TETDGNDNIKVILP

-1797 SAKAEAQ
+1797 GVKAEAQ

-1845 VNQNSI
+1845 VNQDSI

-1883 LIKANNEA
+1883 LSKANNEA

-1897 AAIVQVEKELIKA
+1897 IAIAQVEKELIKA
-1910 KQQIAGAV
+1910 KQQIASAV
-1918 TNADVAYLLHDGKNE
+1918 TNADVAYLLHDEKNE

-1939 VINKKATAR
+1939 VINRKASAR

-1962 EANVQATV
+1962 EANIQATV

-2000 DKTATLNLQT
+2000 DKTASLNLQT

-2029 DDLARVTHLVQ
+2029 DDLARVTALVQ
-2040 NYRKVSDRN
+2040 NYRKVSNRN

-2082 RFNVALGDIE
+2082 RFNVALSDIE

-2127 VKALI
+2127 VKVLI

-2139 NRMVDEDA
+2139 NRMIDEDA
-2147 TLNDIKKDTQL
+2147 TLNDIKQHTQF
-2158 IIDEILAIKLPAE
+2158 IVDEILAIKLPAE
-2171 VIKASPKVGQPAPK
+2171 PTKVSPKVIQPAPK

-2193 DKQEVRKVV
+2193 ETHESRKVE

-2209 SEEMD
+2209 SEGMD
-2214 LPLKELALI
+2214 LPLKEFALI

-2229 ARRRSK
+2229 ARRRTK
-2235 KEKES
+2235 NEKES

>member
-42 HNVQGGSNQALPG
+42 NNVQSDTNQATPV
-55 NSQNTNADTNR
+55 NSQDTNVANNR
-66 DIVNDSQNTPNA
+66 GLANSAQNTPNQS
-78 HATDNTS
+78 ATTNQS
-85 TNQALTNHQN
+85 TNQALVNHN
-95 VDVANQVGPAP
+95 NGSIANQATPTSV
-106 IQPSASPAQNNNNS
+106 QSSTPSAQNNNHTDGNTTATETVS
-120 NANSTATEP
+120 NAN
-129 AANTNNNLA
+129 NKDVV
-138 SNNNT
+138 SNNTT
-143 LNVPNNTDNNDSARH
+143 LNVPNKTNENGSGGH

-169 HSSDKPELVAIAEEA
+169 HSSDKPELVAIAEQA

-196 PTDPNATPADPTA
+196 PADPNATPADPA
-209 TPADP
+209 AAA
-214 TAGNGSAP
+214 AGNGGAP

-236 ANNIGQNAPNEVLSF
+236 ANNAGQNAPNEVLSF
-251 DDNNIRPSTN
+251 DDNGIRPSTN
-261 RSVPTVTVVD
+261 RSVPSVTVVD
-271 NLPGYTLINGGKV
+271 NLPGFTLINGGKV

-308 GNVIALGRIRGN
+308 GNVIALGRIKGN

-327 FNGIEKTLTVNPN
+327 FNGIEK
-340 SELIF
+340 S
-345 EFNTMTTKNYQAQ
+345 
-358 GNVIALGR
+358 
-366 IRGNDTNDHG
+366 
-376 DFNGI
+376 
-381 EKTLTVNPN
+381 LTVNPN

-405 QGMTNLII
+405 QGVTNLII

-418 DTVIGEKV
+418 DTVIAEKS
-426 VAYGPIWRLLKVPE
+426 VAYGPIWRLFKVPE

-523 FVYKI
+523 FVYKV

-541 TKDFPSGNS
+541 TKDFPSSNS
-550 GVDINDMN
+550 GVDMNDFN
-558 VTYDAANRII
+558 VTYDAANRVI

-574 GGTGNSPARLMP
+574 GGSGNSPARLMP

-614 YKTYSQDFI
+614 YKTYTQDFI

-696 DIDSLANQ
+696 DIDSLTNQ

-715 ENAVNRK
+715 ENAVNKK
-722 VDDMEDLVNQ
+722 VDQMEDLVNQ

-789 PNAKQAIRD
+789 PNAKKAIRD
-798 KAAKQREIINH
+798 KATKQREIINA
-809 TPDATQDEIQDAL
+809 TPDATEDEIQDAL
-822 NQLTTDETDAIDNV
+822 NQLATDETDAIDNV
-836 TNATTNADVETAK
+836 TNATTNADVEIAK

-859 APQVTH
+859 VPQVAH

-910 EQINQATTND
+910 EQINQATTNA
-920 DVDTAKG
+920 DVDNAKG

-972 QAAIEKVNAAVAVA
+972 QAAIDKVNAAVTAA

-1000 QVKTNAIQGIQAIE
+1000 QVKTNAIQGIQAIT

-1025 AIDQSAETQ
+1025 AIDKSAETQ
-1034 HNAIFNNND
+1034 HNTIFNNND

-1101 NAVNEKAREAITNIN
+1101 NAVNDKAREAITNIN

-1141 NDIGVTSTTAMV
+1141 TDIGVTSTTAMV

-1175 TATGVLTDLATA
+1175 TATGVLNDLATA

-1208 QVDQDLATA
+1208 QVDQELATA

-1254 LAQTNQHYSA
+1254 LAQINQHYNA
-1264 KLVEINATPDA
+1264 KLAEINATPDA
-1275 TDDEK
+1275 TNDEK

-1370 AFNQINQNQ
+1370 AINQINQNQ
-1379 TNDQVDATTNQAINA
+1379 TNDQVDTTTNQAVNA

-1429 TDNEKEVALQAL
+1429 TDNEKEVASQAL

-1479 KIKPAAREKIN
+1479 KVKPAAREKIN
-1490 QKANELRAQ
+1490 QKANELRAK

-1508 EERQAALD
+1508 EERQVALD
-1516 KINDLVAKAM
+1516 KINEFVNQAM
-1526 TNITNDRTNQQV
+1526 TDITNNRTNQQV
-1538 NDSTNQALDDIALV
+1538 DDTTSQALDSIALV
-1552 TPDHIVRAA
+1552 APEHIVRAA

-1571 AKKHEIEQAE
+1571 AKKQEIEQAE

-1596 NNEKRA
+1596 NNEKLA
-1602 LQNINQAIAN
+1602 LQNINQAVTN
-1612 NDVKRVESNGI
+1612 NDVKRVETNGI
-1623 ATLKGVEPHIVVK
+1623 ATLKGVQPHIVIK
-1636 PEAQEAIKASADNQ
+1636 PEAQQAIKATAENQ

-1656 TPHATTDEL
+1656 TPHATVDEL
-1665 DEANQQ
+1665 DEANQL
-1671 INDTL
+1671 ISDTL
-1676 KQGQQDID
+1676 KQAQQEIE
-1684 NTTQDAAVNDVRN
+1684 NTNQDAAVTDVRN

-1718 NIDESN
+1718 SIEEN
-1724 NNQLD
+1724 NKNQLD
-1729 AIRNTLDTTQDERNV
+1729 AIRNTLDTTQDERDV
-1744 AIAALNKIVNAIK
+1744 AIDTLNKIVNTIK
-1757 NDIAQNKTNAEVDQ
+1757 NDIAQNKTNAEVDR
-1771 TEADGNNNIKVILP
+1771 TETDGNDNIKVILP

-1797 SAKAEAQ
+1797 GVKAEAQ

-1845 VNQNSI
+1845 VNQDSI

-1897 AAIVQVEKELIKA
+1897 IAIAQVEKELIKA
-1910 KQQIAGAV
+1910 KQQIASAV
-1918 TNADVAYLLHDGKNE
+1918 TNADVAYLLHDEKNE

-1939 VINKKATAR
+1939 VINRKASAR

-1962 EANVQATV
+1962 EANIQATV

-2000 DKTATLNLQT
+2000 DKTASLNLQT

-2029 DDLARVTHLVQ
+2029 DDLARVTALVQ
-2040 NYRKVSDRN
+2040 NYRKVSNRN

-2082 RFNVALGDIE
+2082 RFNVALSDIE

-2127 VKALI
+2127 VKVLI

-2139 NRMVDEDA
+2139 NRMIDEDA
-2147 TLNDIKKDTQL
+2147 TLNDIKQHTQF
-2158 IIDEILAIKLPAE
+2158 IVDEILAIKLPAE
-2171 VIKASPKVGQPAPK
+2171 ATKVSPKEIQPAPK

-2193 DKQEVRKVV
+2193 ETHESRKVE

-2209 SEEMD
+2209 SEGMD
-2214 LPLKELALI
+2214 LPLKEFALI

-2229 ARRRSK
+2229 ARRRTK
-2235 KEKES
+2235 NEKES

>member
-42 HNVQGGSNQALPG
+42 NNVQSDTNQATPV
-55 NSQNTNADTNR
+55 NSQDKDVANNR
-66 DIVNDSQNTPNA
+66 GLANSAQNTPNQS
-78 HATDNTS
+78 AT
-85 TNQALTNHQN
+85 TNQATPTSVQSST
-95 VDVANQVGPAP
+95 
-106 IQPSASPAQNNNNS
+106 PSAQNNNHTDGNTTATETVS
-120 NANSTATEP
+120 NAN
-129 AANTNNNLA
+129 NNDA
-138 SNNNT
+138 VSNNTT
-143 LNVPNNTDNNDSARH
+143 LNVPNKTNENGSGGH

-169 HSSDKPELVAIAEEA
+169 HSSDKPELVAIAEPA

-196 PTDPNATPADPTA
+196 PADPNATPADPA
-209 TPADP
+209 AAA
-214 TAGNGSAP
+214 AGNGGAP

-236 ANNIGQNAPNEVLSF
+236 ANNAGQNAPNEVLSF
-251 DDNNIRPSTN
+251 DDNGIRPSTN
-261 RSVPTVTVVD
+261 RSVPSVTVVD
-271 NLPGYTLINGGKV
+271 NLPGFTLINGGKV

-299 GDAKNYQAQ
+299 ADAKNYQAQ
-308 GNVIALGRIRGN
+308 GNVIALGRI
-320 DTNDHGD
+320 
-327 FNGIEKTLTVNPN
+327 K
-340 SELIF
+340 
-345 EFNTMTTKNYQAQ
+345 
-358 GNVIALGR
+358 
-366 IRGNDTNDHG
+366 GNDTNDHG

-405 QGMTNLII
+405 QGVTNLII

-418 DTVIGEKV
+418 DTVIAEKS
-426 VAYGPIWRLLKVPE
+426 VAYGPIWRLFKVPE

-523 FVYKI
+523 FVYQV

-541 TKDFPSGNS
+541 TKDFPSSNS
-550 GVDINDMN
+550 GVDMNDFN
-558 VTYDAANRII
+558 VTYDAANRVI

-574 GGTGNSPARLMP
+574 GGSGNSPARLMP

-614 YKTYSQDFI
+614 YKTYTQDFI

-696 DIDSLANQ
+696 DIDSLTNQ

-715 ENAVNRK
+715 ENAVNKK
-722 VDDMEDLVNQ
+722 VDQMEDLVNQ

-789 PNAKQAIRD
+789 PNAKKAIRD
-798 KAAKQREIINH
+798 KATKQREIINA
-809 TPDATQDEIQDAL
+809 TPDATEDEIQDAL
-822 NQLTTDETDAIDNV
+822 NQLATDETDAIDNV

-859 APQVTH
+859 VPQVTH
-865 KQAARDAI
+865 KKAARDAI

-910 EQINQATTND
+910 EQINQATTNA
-920 DVDTAKG
+920 DVDNAKG

-972 QAAIEKVNAAVAVA
+972 QAAIDKVNAAVTAA

-1000 QVKTNAIQGIQAIE
+1000 QVKTNAIQGIQAIT

-1025 AIDQSAETQ
+1025 AIDKSAETQ
-1034 HNAIFNNND
+1034 HNTIFNNND

-1101 NAVNEKAREAITNIN
+1101 NVVNDKAREAITNIN

-1141 NDIGVTSTTAMV
+1141 TDIGVTSTTAMV

-1175 TATGVLTDLATA
+1175 TATGVLNDLATA

-1208 QVDQDLATA
+1208 QVDQELATA

-1254 LAQTNQHYSA
+1254 LAQINQHYNA
-1264 KLVEINATPDA
+1264 KLAEINATPDA

-1294 IESIKQANTNAEVDQ
+1294 IESVKQANTNAEVDQ

-1379 TNDQVDATTNQAINA
+1379 TNDQVDTTTNQALNA

-1429 TDNEKEVALQAL
+1429 TDNEKEVASQAL

-1479 KIKPAAREKIN
+1479 KVKPAAREKIN
-1490 QKANELRAQ
+1490 QKVNELRAK

-1508 EERQAALD
+1508 EERQVALD
-1516 KINDLVAKAM
+1516 KINEFVNQAM
-1526 TNITNDRTNQQV
+1526 TDITNNRTNQQV
-1538 NDSTNQALDDIALV
+1538 DDTTSQALDSIALV
-1552 TPDHIVRAA
+1552 APEHIVRAA

-1571 AKKHEIEQAE
+1571 AKKQEIEQAE

-1596 NNEKRA
+1596 NNEKLA
-1602 LQNINQAIAN
+1602 LQNINQAVTN
-1612 NDVKRVESNGI
+1612 NDVKRVETNGI
-1623 ATLKGVEPHIVVK
+1623 ATLKGVQPHIVIK
-1636 PEAQEAIKASADNQ
+1636 PEAQQAIKASAENQ

-1656 TPHATTDEL
+1656 TPHATVDEL
-1665 DEANQQ
+1665 DEANQL
-1671 INDTL
+1671 ISDTL
-1676 KQGQQDID
+1676 KQAQQEIE
-1684 NTTQDAAVNDVRN
+1684 NTNQDAAVTDVRN

-1718 NIDESN
+1718 SIEEN
-1724 NNQLD
+1724 NKNQLD
-1729 AIRNTLDTTQDERNV
+1729 AIRNTLDTTQDERDV
-1744 AIAALNKIVNAIK
+1744 AIDTLNKIVNTIK
-1757 NDIAQNKTNAEVDQ
+1757 NDIAQNKTNAEVDR
-1771 TEADGNNNIKVILP
+1771 TETDGNDNIKVILP

-1797 SAKAEAQ
+1797 GVKAEAQ

-1845 VNQNSI
+1845 VNQDSI

-1883 LIKANNEA
+1883 LSKANNEA

-1897 AAIVQVEKELIKA
+1897 IAIAQVEKELIKA
-1910 KQQIAGAV
+1910 KQQIASAV
-1918 TNADVAYLLHDGKNE
+1918 TNADVAYLLHDEKNE

-1939 VINKKATAR
+1939 VINRKASAR

-1962 EANVQATV
+1962 EANIQATV

-2000 DKTATLNLQT
+2000 DKTASLNLQT

-2029 DDLARVTHLVQ
+2029 DDLARVTALVQ
-2040 NYRKVSDRN
+2040 NYRKVSNRN

-2082 RFNVALGDIE
+2082 RFNVALSDIE

-2127 VKALI
+2127 VKVLI

-2139 NRMVDEDA
+2139 NRMIDEDA
-2147 TLNDIKKDTQL
+2147 TLNDIKQHTQF
-2158 IIDEILAIKLPAE
+2158 IVDEILAIKLPAE
-2171 VIKASPKVGQPAPK
+2171 PTKVSPKVIQPAPK

-2193 DKQEVRKVV
+2193 ETHESRKVE

-2209 SEEMD
+2209 SEGMD
-2214 LPLKELALI
+2214 LPLKEFALI

-2229 ARRRSK
+2229 ARRRTK
-2235 KEKES
+2235 NEKES

>member
-42 HNVQGGSNQALPG
+42 NNVQSDTNQATPV
-55 NSQNTNADTNR
+55 NSQDKDVANNR
-66 DIVNDSQNTPNA
+66 GLANSAQNTPNQS
-78 HATDNTS
+78 ATTNQA
-85 TNQALTNHQN
+85 TNQALVNHN
-95 VDVANQVGPAP
+95 NGSIVNQATPTSV
-106 IQPSASPAQNNNNS
+106 QSSTPSAQNNNHTDGNTTATETVS
-120 NANSTATEP
+120 NAN
-129 AANTNNNLA
+129 NNDA
-138 SNNNT
+138 VSNNTT
-143 LNVPNNTDNNDSARH
+143 LNVPNKTNENGSGGH

-169 HSSDKPELVAIAEEA
+169 HSSDKPELVAIAEPA

-196 PTDPNATPADPTA
+196 PADPNATPADPA
-209 TPADP
+209 AAA
-214 TAGNGSAP
+214 AGNGGAP

-236 ANNIGQNAPNEVLSF
+236 ANNAGQNAPNEVLSF
-251 DDNNIRPSTN
+251 DDNGIRPSTN
-261 RSVPTVTVVD
+261 RSVPSVTVVD
-271 NLPGYTLINGGKV
+271 NLPGFTLINGGKV

-299 GDAKNYQAQ
+299 ADAKNYQAQ
-308 GNVIALGRIRGN
+308 GNVIALGRI
-320 DTNDHGD
+320 
-327 FNGIEKTLTVNPN
+327 K
-340 SELIF
+340 
-345 EFNTMTTKNYQAQ
+345 
-358 GNVIALGR
+358 
-366 IRGNDTNDHG
+366 GNDTNDHG

-405 QGMTNLII
+405 QGVTNLII

-418 DTVIGEKV
+418 DTVIAEKS
-426 VAYGPIWRLLKVPE
+426 VAYGPIWRLFKVPE

-523 FVYKI
+523 FVYQV

-541 TKDFPSGNS
+541 TKDFPSSNS
-550 GVDINDMN
+550 GVDMNDFN
-558 VTYDAANRII
+558 VTYDAANRVI

-574 GGTGNSPARLMP
+574 GGSGNSPARLMP

-614 YKTYSQDFI
+614 YKTYTQDFI

-696 DIDSLANQ
+696 DIDSLTNQ

-715 ENAVNRK
+715 ENAVNKK
-722 VDDMEDLVNQ
+722 VDQMEDLVNQ

-789 PNAKQAIRD
+789 PNAKKAIRD
-798 KAAKQREIINH
+798 KATKQREIINA
-809 TPDATQDEIQDAL
+809 TPDATEDEIQDAL
-822 NQLTTDETDAIDNV
+822 NQLATDETDAIDNV

-859 APQVTH
+859 VPQVTH

-910 EQINQATTND
+910 EQINQATTNA
-920 DVDTAKG
+920 DVDNAKG

-972 QAAIEKVNAAVAVA
+972 QAAIDKVNAAVTAA

-1000 QVKTNAIQGIQAIE
+1000 QVKTNAIQGIQAIT

-1025 AIDQSAETQ
+1025 AIDKSAETQ
-1034 HNAIFNNND
+1034 HNTIFNNND

-1101 NAVNEKAREAITNIN
+1101 NAVNDKAREAITNIN

-1141 NDIGVTSTTAMV
+1141 TDIGVTSTTAMV

-1175 TATGVLTDLATA
+1175 TATGVLNDLATA

-1208 QVDQDLATA
+1208 QVDQELATA

-1254 LAQTNQHYSA
+1254 LAQINQHYNA
-1264 KLVEINATPDA
+1264 KLAEINATPDA
-1275 TDDEK
+1275 TNDEK
-1280 NAAINTLNQDRQQA
+1280 NAAINTLNLDRQQA

-1379 TNDQVDATTNQAINA
+1379 TNDQVDTTTNQALKA

-1429 TDNEKEVALQAL
+1429 TDNEKEVASQAL

-1479 KIKPAAREKIN
+1479 KVKPAAREKIN
-1490 QKANELRAQ
+1490 QKANELRAK

-1508 EERQAALD
+1508 EERQVALD
-1516 KINDLVAKAM
+1516 KINEFVNQAM
-1526 TNITNDRTNQQV
+1526 TDITNNRTNQQV
-1538 NDSTNQALDDIALV
+1538 DDTTSQALDSIALV
-1552 TPDHIVRAA
+1552 APEHIVRAA

-1571 AKKHEIEQAE
+1571 AKKQEIEQAE

-1596 NNEKRA
+1596 NNEKLA
-1602 LQNINQAIAN
+1602 LQNINQAVTN
-1612 NDVKRVESNGI
+1612 NDVKRVETNGI
-1623 ATLKGVEPHIVVK
+1623 ATLKGVQPHIVIK
-1636 PEAQEAIKASADNQ
+1636 PEAQQAIKASAENQ

-1656 TPHATTDEL
+1656 TPHATVDEL
-1665 DEANQQ
+1665 DEANQL
-1671 INDTL
+1671 ISDTL
-1676 KQGQQDID
+1676 KQAQQEIE
-1684 NTTQDAAVNDVRN
+1684 NTNQDAAVTDVRN

-1718 NIDESN
+1718 SIEEN
-1724 NNQLD
+1724 NKNQLD
-1729 AIRNTLDTTQDERNV
+1729 AIRNTLDTTQDERDV
-1744 AIAALNKIVNAIK
+1744 AIDTLNKIVNTIK
-1757 NDIAQNKTNAEVDQ
+1757 NDIAQNKTNAEVDR
-1771 TEADGNNNIKVILP
+1771 TETDGNDNIKVILP

-1797 SAKAEAQ
+1797 GVKAEAQ

-1845 VNQNSI
+1845 VNQDSI
-1851 DAQNIISKI
+1851 NAQNIISKI

-1897 AAIVQVEKELIKA
+1897 AAIAQVEQALIKA
-1910 KQQIAGAV
+1910 KQQIASAV

-1939 VINKKATAR
+1939 VINRKATAR
-1948 EQLTTLFN
+1948 EQLTTLLN

-1970 EERNSILAQLQN
+1970 EERNSVLAELQN
-1982 IYDTAIG
+1982 IYDAAIR
-1989 QIDQDRSNAQV
+1989 QLDHDRSNAQV
-2000 DKTATLNLQT
+2000 DKTASFNLQT
-2010 IHDLDVHPIK
+2010 IHDLDVHPVK

-2029 DDLARVTHLVQ
+2029 VDLVRVTALVQ

-2049 KADALKAITALK
+2049 KVDALKAITALK

-2082 RFNVALGDIE
+2082 RFNVALSDIE

-2127 VKALI
+2127 IKVLI

-2139 NRMVDEDA
+2139 NRMIDEDA
-2147 TLNDIKKDTQL
+2147 TLNDIKQHTQF
-2158 IIDEILAIKLPAE
+2158 IVDEILAIKLPAE
-2171 VIKASPKVGQPAPK
+2171 ATKVSPKVIQPAPK

-2193 DKQEVRKVV
+2193 ETHESRKVE

-2209 SEEMD
+2209 SEGMD
-2214 LPLKELALI
+2214 LPLKEFALI

-2229 ARRRSK
+2229 ARRRTK
-2235 KEKES
+2235 IEKES

>member
-42 HNVQGGSNQALPG
+42 NNVQSDTNQATPV
-55 NSQNTNADTNR
+55 NSQDKDVANNR
-66 DIVNDSQNTPNA
+66 GLANSAQNTPNQS
-78 HATDNTS
+78 ATTNQA
-85 TNQALTNHQN
+85 TNQALVNHN
-95 VDVANQVGPAP
+95 NGSIVNQATPTSV
-106 IQPSASPAQNNNNS
+106 QSSTPSAQNNNHTDGNTTATETVS
-120 NANSTATEP
+120 NAN
-129 AANTNNNLA
+129 NNDVA
-138 SNNNT
+138 SNNTT
-143 LNVPNNTDNNDSARH
+143 LNVPNKTNENGSGGH

-169 HSSDKPELVAIAEEA
+169 HSSDKPELVAIAEPA

-196 PTDPNATPADPTA
+196 PADPNATPADPGA
-209 TPADP
+209 AA
-214 TAGNGSAP
+214 AGNGGAP

-236 ANNIGQNAPNEVLSF
+236 ANNAGQNAPNEVLSF
-251 DDNNIRPSTN
+251 DDNSIRPSTN
-261 RSVPTVTVVD
+261 RSVPSVTVVD
-271 NLPGYTLINGGKV
+271 NLPGFTLINGGKV
-284 GVFSHAMV
+284 GVLSHAMV
-292 RTSMFDS
+292 RTSMFEAGS
-299 GDAKNYQAQ
+299 NRTYQAQ
-308 GNVIALGRIRGN
+308 GNVLALGRISGTDASN
-320 DTNDHGD
+320 HGD
-327 FNGIEKTLTVNPN
+327 FNGIEKSLTVNPN

-345 EFNTMTTKNYQAQ
+345 EFNTMPTKNGQ
-358 GNVIALGR
+358 GATNV
-366 IRGNDTNDHG
+366 
-376 DFNGI
+376 
-381 EKTLTVNPN
+381 
-390 SELIFEFNTMTTKNY
+390 
-405 QGMTNLII
+405 II
-413 KNADN
+413 KNADTN
-418 DTVIGEKV
+418 DTIAEKTV
-426 VAYGPIWRLLKVPE
+426 EGGPTLRLFKVPD
-440 NVSHLKIQ
+440 NVRNLKIQ

-463 QLRDGYKYYDFV
+463 QLKDGYKYYSFV
-475 DSIGLHSGSHVYVE
+475 DSIGLHFGSHVYVE

-514 FGASFNTDD
+514 SGASLDTDE

-541 TKDFPSGNS
+541 TKDFPSNNS
-550 GVDINDMN
+550 GVDVNDMN
-558 VTYDAANRII
+558 VTYDAANRVI

-574 GGTGNSPARLMP
+574 GGTTNSPARLMP

-614 YKTYSQDFI
+614 YKTYTQDFI
-623 NSPAESH
+623 NSAAESH

-663 ASLDIFNDLKRR
+663 ASLDIFNDLKKR
-675 AQTILDENRNNVP
+675 AQTILAENRNNVP

-696 DIDSLANQ
+696 DIDTLTNQ

-715 ENAVNRK
+715 ENAVNQK
-722 VDDMEDLVNQ
+722 ADQMEDLVNQ

-750 HKNEII
+750 HKGNII
-756 GNIGDQTTDD
+756 GDIGDQTTDD

-789 PNAKQAIRD
+789 PNAKKAIRD
-798 KAAKQREIINH
+798 KATKQREIINA
-809 TPDATQDEIQDAL
+809 TPDATEDEIQDAI
-822 NQLTTDETDAIDNV
+822 NQLATDETDAIDNV

-849 NNGINTIGAV
+849 NNGINTIGSV
-859 APQVTH
+859 VPQVTH

-910 EQINQATTND
+910 EQINQATTNA
-920 DVDTAKG
+920 DVDNAKG

-972 QAAIEKVNAAVAVA
+972 QAAIDKVNAAVTAA
-986 NTNILNANTNADVE
+986 NTNILNANTNAEVE
-1000 QVKTNAIQGIQAIE
+1000 QVKTNAIQGIQAIT

-1025 AIDQSAETQ
+1025 AIDKSAETQ
-1034 HNAIFNNND
+1034 HNTIFNNND

-1101 NAVNEKAREAITNIN
+1101 NVVNDKAREAITNIN

-1141 NDIGVTSTTAMV
+1141 TDIGVTSTTAMV

-1175 TATGVLTDLATA
+1175 TATGVLNDLATA

-1208 QVDQDLATA
+1208 QVDQELATA

-1254 LAQTNQHYSA
+1254 LAQINQHYNA
-1264 KLVEINATPDA
+1264 KLAEINATPDA
-1275 TDDEK
+1275 TNDEK

-1379 TNDQVDATTNQAINA
+1379 TNDQVDTTTNQALNA

-1429 TDNEKEVALQAL
+1429 TDNEKEVASQAL

-1479 KIKPAAREKIN
+1479 KVKPAAREKIN
-1490 QKANELRAQ
+1490 QKANELRAK

-1508 EERQAALD
+1508 EERQVALD
-1516 KINDLVAKAM
+1516 KINEFVNQAM
-1526 TNITNDRTNQQV
+1526 TDITNNRTNQQV
-1538 NDSTNQALDDIALV
+1538 DDTTSQALDSIALV
-1552 TPDHIVRAA
+1552 APEHIVRAA

-1571 AKKHEIEQAE
+1571 AKKQEIEQAE

-1596 NNEKRA
+1596 NNKKLA
-1602 LQNINQAIAN
+1602 LQNINQAVTN
-1612 NDVKRVESNGI
+1612 NDVKRVETNGI
-1623 ATLKGVEPHIVVK
+1623 ATLKGVQPHIVIK
-1636 PEAQEAIKASADNQ
+1636 PEAQQAIKASAENQ

-1656 TPHATTDEL
+1656 TPHATVDEL
-1665 DEANQQ
+1665 DEANQL
-1671 INDTL
+1671 ISDTL
-1676 KQGQQDID
+1676 KQAQQEIE
-1684 NTTQDAAVNDVRN
+1684 NTNQDAAVTDVRN

-1718 NIDESN
+1718 SIEEN
-1724 NNQLD
+1724 NKNQLD
-1729 AIRNTLDTTQDERNV
+1729 AIRNTLDTTQDERDV
-1744 AIAALNKIVNAIK
+1744 AIDTLNKIVNTIK
-1757 NDIAQNKTNAEVDQ
+1757 NDIAQNKTNAEVDR
-1771 TEADGNNNIKVILP
+1771 TETDGNDNIKVILP

-1797 SAKAEAQ
+1797 GVKAEAQ

-1836 INHADKTAQ
+1836 INHADKTTQ
-1845 VNQNSI
+1845 VNQDSI

-1897 AAIVQVEKELIKA
+1897 IAIAQVEKELIKA
-1910 KQQIAGAV
+1910 KQQIASAV
-1918 TNADVAYLLHDGKNE
+1918 TNADVAYLLHDEKNE

-1939 VINKKATAR
+1939 VISRKASAR

-1962 EANVQATV
+1962 EANIQATV

-2000 DKTATLNLQT
+2000 DKTASLNLQT

-2029 DDLARVTHLVQ
+2029 DDLARVTALVQ

-2082 RFNVALGDIE
+2082 RFNVALSDIE

-2127 VKALI
+2127 VKVLI

-2139 NRMVDEDA
+2139 NRMIDEDT
-2147 TLNDIKKDTQL
+2147 TLNDIKQHTQF
-2158 IIDEILAIKLPAE
+2158 IVDEILAIKLPAE
-2171 VIKASPKVGQPAPK
+2171 AMKVSPKVIQPAPK

-2193 DKQEVRKVV
+2193 ETHESRKVE

-2214 LPLKELALI
+2214 LPLKEFALI

-2229 ARRRSK
+2229 ARRRTK
-2235 KEKES
+2235 NEKES

>member
-1 MNLLKK
+1 
-7 NKYSIRKYKVGIFST
+7 
-22 LIGTVLL
+22 
-29 LSNPNGAQALTTD
+29 
-42 HNVQGGSNQALPG
+42 
-55 NSQNTNADTNR
+55 
-66 DIVNDSQNTPNA
+66 
-78 HATDNTS
+78 
-85 TNQALTNHQN
+85 
-95 VDVANQVGPAP
+95 
-106 IQPSASPAQNNNNS
+106 
-120 NANSTATEP
+120 
-129 AANTNNNLA
+129 
-138 SNNNT
+138 
-143 LNVPNNTDNNDSARH
+143 
-158 LTLKEIQEDVR
+158 
-169 HSSDKPELVAIAEEA
+169 
-184 SNRPKKRSRRAA
+184 RPKKRSRRAA
-196 PTDPNATPADPTA
+196 PADPNATPADPA
-209 TPADP
+209 AAA
-214 TAGNGSAP
+214 AGNGGAP

-236 ANNIGQNAPNEVLSF
+236 ANNAGQNAPNEVLSF
-251 DDNNIRPSTN
+251 DDNGIRPSTN
-261 RSVPTVTVVD
+261 RSVPSVTVVD
-271 NLPGYTLINGGKV
+271 NLPGFTLINGGKV

-308 GNVIALGRIRGN
+308 GNVIALGRIKGN

-327 FNGIEKTLTVNPN
+327 FNGIEK
-340 SELIF
+340 S
-345 EFNTMTTKNYQAQ
+345 
-358 GNVIALGR
+358 
-366 IRGNDTNDHG
+366 
-376 DFNGI
+376 
-381 EKTLTVNPN
+381 LTVNPN

-405 QGMTNLII
+405 QGVTNLII

-418 DTVIGEKV
+418 DTVIAEKS
-426 VAYGPIWRLLKVPE
+426 VAYGPIWRLFKVPE

-523 FVYKI
+523 FVYKV

-541 TKDFPSGNS
+541 TKDFPSSNS
-550 GVDINDMN
+550 GVDMNDFN
-558 VTYDAANRII
+558 VTYDAANRVI

-574 GGTGNSPARLMP
+574 GGSGNSPARLMP

-614 YKTYSQDFI
+614 YKTYTQDFI

-696 DIDSLANQ
+696 DIDSLTNQ

-715 ENAVNRK
+715 ENAVNKK
-722 VDDMEDLVNQ
+722 VDQMEDLVNQ

-789 PNAKQAIRD
+789 PNAKKAIRD
-798 KAAKQREIINH
+798 KATKQREIINA
-809 TPDATQDEIQDAL
+809 TPDATEDEIQDAL
-822 NQLTTDETDAIDNV
+822 NQLATDETDAIDNV
-836 TNATTNADVETAK
+836 TNATTNADVEIAK

-859 APQVTH
+859 VPQVTH

-910 EQINQATTND
+910 EQINQATTNA
-920 DVDTAKG
+920 DVDNAKG

-972 QAAIEKVNAAVAVA
+972 QAAIDKVNAAVTAA

-1000 QVKTNAIQGIQAIE
+1000 QVKTNAIQGIQAIT

-1025 AIDQSAETQ
+1025 AIDKSAETQ
-1034 HNAIFNNND
+1034 HNTIFNNND

-1101 NAVNEKAREAITNIN
+1101 NAVNDKAREAITNIN

-1141 NDIGVTSTTAMV
+1141 TDIGVTSTTAMV

-1175 TATGVLTDLATA
+1175 TATGVLNDLATA

-1208 QVDQDLATA
+1208 QVDQELATA

-1254 LAQTNQHYSA
+1254 LAQINQHYNA
-1264 KLVEINATPDA
+1264 KLAEINATPDA
-1275 TDDEK
+1275 TNDEK

-1370 AFNQINQNQ
+1370 AINQINQNQ
-1379 TNDQVDATTNQAINA
+1379 TNDQVDTTTNQAVNA
-1394 IDNVEAEVVIKPK
+1394 IDNVEAEVVIKPT

-1429 TDNEKEVALQAL
+1429 TDNEKEVASQAL

-1479 KIKPAAREKIN
+1479 KVKPAAREKIN
-1490 QKANELRAQ
+1490 QKANELRAK

-1508 EERQAALD
+1508 EERQVALD
-1516 KINDLVAKAM
+1516 KINEFVNQAM
-1526 TNITNDRTNQQV
+1526 TDITNNRTNQQV
-1538 NDSTNQALDDIALV
+1538 DDTTSQALDSIALV
-1552 TPDHIVRAA
+1552 APEHIVRAA

-1571 AKKHEIEQAE
+1571 AKKQEIEQAE

-1596 NNEKRA
+1596 NNEKLA
-1602 LQNINQAIAN
+1602 LQNINQAVTN
-1612 NDVKRVESNGI
+1612 NDVKRVETNGI
-1623 ATLKGVEPHIVVK
+1623 ATLKGVQPHIVIK
-1636 PEAQEAIKASADNQ
+1636 PEAQQAIKATAENQ

-1656 TPHATTDEL
+1656 TPHATVDEL
-1665 DEANQQ
+1665 DEANQL
-1671 INDTL
+1671 ISDTL
-1676 KQGQQDID
+1676 KQAQQEIE
-1684 NTTQDAAVNDVRN
+1684 NTNQDAAVTDVRN

-1718 NIDESN
+1718 SIEEN
-1724 NNQLD
+1724 NKNQLD
-1729 AIRNTLDTTQDERNV
+1729 AIRNTLDTTQDERDV
-1744 AIAALNKIVNAIK
+1744 AIDTLNKIVNTIK
-1757 NDIAQNKTNAEVDQ
+1757 NDIAQNKTNAEVDR
-1771 TEADGNNNIKVILP
+1771 TETDGNDNIKVILP

-1797 SAKAEAQ
+1797 GVKAEAQ

-1845 VNQNSI
+1845 VNQDSI

-1897 AAIVQVEKELIKA
+1897 IAIAQVEKELIKA
-1910 KQQIAGAV
+1910 KQQIASAV
-1918 TNADVAYLLHDGKNE
+1918 TNADVAYLLHDEKNE

-1939 VINKKATAR
+1939 VINRKASAR

-1962 EANVQATV
+1962 EANIQATV

-2000 DKTATLNLQT
+2000 DKTASLNLQT

-2029 DDLARVTHLVQ
+2029 DDLARVTALVQ
-2040 NYRKVSDRN
+2040 NYRKVSNRN

-2082 RFNVALGDIE
+2082 RFNVALSDIE

-2127 VKALI
+2127 VKVLI

-2139 NRMVDEDA
+2139 NRMIDEDA
-2147 TLNDIKKDTQL
+2147 TLNDIKQHTQF
-2158 IIDEILAIKLPAE
+2158 IVDEILAIKLPAE
-2171 VIKASPKVGQPAPK
+2171 ATKVSPKEIQPAPK

-2193 DKQEVRKVV
+2193 ETHESRKVE

-2209 SEEMD
+2209 SEGMD
-2214 LPLKELALI
+2214 LPLKEFALI

-2229 ARRRSK
+2229 ARRRTK
-2235 KEKES
+2235 NEKES

>member
-42 HNVQGGSNQALPG
+42 NNVQSDTNQATPV
-55 NSQNTNADTNR
+55 NSQDKDVANNR
-66 DIVNDSQNTPNA
+66 GLANSAQNTPNQS
-78 HATDNTS
+78 ATTNQA
-85 TNQALTNHQN
+85 TNQALVNHN
-95 VDVANQVGPAP
+95 NGSIVNQATPTSV
-106 IQPSASPAQNNNNS
+106 QSSTPSAQNNNHTDGNTTATETVS
-120 NANSTATEP
+120 NAN
-129 AANTNNNLA
+129 NNDA
-138 SNNNT
+138 VSNNTT
-143 LNVPNNTDNNDSARH
+143 LNVPNKTNENGSGGH

-169 HSSDKPELVAIAEEA
+169 HSSDKPELVAIAEPA
-184 SNRPKKRSRRAA
+184 SNRPKKRSKRAA
-196 PTDPNATPADPTA
+196 PADPNATPADPA
-209 TPADP
+209 AAA
-214 TAGNGSAP
+214 AGNGGAP

-236 ANNIGQNAPNEVLSF
+236 ANNAGQNAPNEVLSF
-251 DDNNIRPSTN
+251 DDNGIRPSTN
-261 RSVPTVTVVD
+261 RSVPSVTVVD
-271 NLPGYTLINGGKV
+271 NLPGFTLINGGKV

-299 GDAKNYQAQ
+299 ADAKNYQAQ
-308 GNVIALGRIRGN
+308 GNVIALGRI
-320 DTNDHGD
+320 
-327 FNGIEKTLTVNPN
+327 K
-340 SELIF
+340 
-345 EFNTMTTKNYQAQ
+345 
-358 GNVIALGR
+358 
-366 IRGNDTNDHG
+366 GNDTNDHG

-405 QGMTNLII
+405 QGVTNLII

-418 DTVIGEKV
+418 DTVIAEKS
-426 VAYGPIWRLLKVPE
+426 VAYGPIWRLFKVPE

-523 FVYKI
+523 FVYQV

-541 TKDFPSGNS
+541 TKDFPSSNS
-550 GVDINDMN
+550 GVDMNDFN
-558 VTYDAANRII
+558 VTYDAANRVI

-574 GGTGNSPARLMP
+574 GGSGNSPARLMP

-614 YKTYSQDFI
+614 YKTYTQDFI

-630 TVSTNPYTID
+630 TVRTNPYTID

-696 DIDSLANQ
+696 DIDSLTNQ

-715 ENAVNRK
+715 ENAVNKK
-722 VDDMEDLVNQ
+722 VDQMEDLVNQ

-789 PNAKQAIRD
+789 PNAKKAIRD
-798 KAAKQREIINH
+798 KATKQREIINA
-809 TPDATQDEIQDAL
+809 TPDATEDEIQDAL
-822 NQLTTDETDAIDNV
+822 NQLATDETDAIDNV
-836 TNATTNADVETAK
+836 TNATTNADVEIAK

-859 APQVTH
+859 VPQVTH

-910 EQINQATTND
+910 EQINQATTNA
-920 DVDTAKG
+920 DVDNAKG

-972 QAAIEKVNAAVAVA
+972 QAAIDKVNAAVTAA

-1000 QVKTNAIQGIQAIE
+1000 QVKTNAIQGIQAIT

-1025 AIDQSAETQ
+1025 AIDKSAETQ
-1034 HNAIFNNND
+1034 HNTIFNNND

-1101 NAVNEKAREAITNIN
+1101 NVVNDKAREAITNIN

-1141 NDIGVTSTTAMV
+1141 TDIGVTSTTAMV

-1175 TATGVLTDLATA
+1175 TATGVLNDLATA

-1208 QVDQDLATA
+1208 QVDQELATA

-1254 LAQTNQHYSA
+1254 LAQINQHYNA
-1264 KLVEINATPDA
+1264 KLAEINATPDA
-1275 TDDEK
+1275 TNDEK
-1280 NAAINTLNQDRQQA
+1280 NAAINTLNLDRQQA

-1379 TNDQVDATTNQAINA
+1379 TNDQVDTTTNQALKA

-1429 TDNEKEVALQAL
+1429 TDNEKEVASQAL

-1479 KIKPAAREKIN
+1479 KVKPAAREKIN
-1490 QKANELRAQ
+1490 QKANELRAK

-1508 EERQAALD
+1508 EERQVALD
-1516 KINDLVAKAM
+1516 KINEFVNQAM
-1526 TNITNDRTNQQV
+1526 TDITNNRTNQQV
-1538 NDSTNQALDDIALV
+1538 DDTTSQALDSIALV

-1571 AKKHEIEQAE
+1571 AKKREIEQAE

-1602 LQNINQAIAN
+1602 LQNINQAVTN
-1612 NDVKRVESNGI
+1612 NDVKRVETNGI
-1623 ATLKGVEPHIVVK
+1623 ATLKGVQPHIVIK
-1636 PEAQEAIKASADNQ
+1636 PEAQQAIKASAENQ

-1656 TPHATTDEL
+1656 TPHATVDEL
-1665 DEANQQ
+1665 DEANQL
-1671 INDTL
+1671 ISDTL
-1676 KQGQQDID
+1676 KQAQQEIE
-1684 NTTQDAAVNDVRN
+1684 NTNQDAAVTDVRN

-1718 NIDESN
+1718 SIEEN
-1724 NNQLD
+1724 NKNQLD
-1729 AIRNTLDTTQDERNV
+1729 AIRNTLDTTQDERDA
-1744 AIAALNKIVNAIK
+1744 AIDTLNKIVNTIK
-1757 NDIAQNKTNAEVDQ
+1757 NDIAQNKTNAEVDR
-1771 TEADGNNNIKVILP
+1771 TETDGNDNIKVILP

-1797 SAKAEAQ
+1797 GVKAEAQ

-1845 VNQNSI
+1845 VNQDSI
-1851 DAQNIISKI
+1851 NAQNIISKI

-1897 AAIVQVEKELIKA
+1897 IAIAQVEKELIKA
-1910 KQQIAGAV
+1910 KQQIASAV
-1918 TNADVAYLLHDGKNE
+1918 TNADVAYLLHDEKNE

-1939 VINKKATAR
+1939 VINRKASAR

-1962 EANVQATV
+1962 EANIQATV

-2000 DKTATLNLQT
+2000 DKTASLNLQT

-2029 DDLARVTHLVQ
+2029 DDLARVTALVQ
-2040 NYRKVSDRN
+2040 NYRKVSNRN

-2082 RFNVALGDIE
+2082 RFNVALSDIE

-2127 VKALI
+2127 VKVLI

-2139 NRMVDEDA
+2139 NRMIDEDA
-2147 TLNDIKKDTQL
+2147 TLNDIKQHTQF
-2158 IIDEILAIKLPAE
+2158 IVDEILAIKLPAE
-2171 VIKASPKVGQPAPK
+2171 ETKVSPKEIQPAPK

-2193 DKQEVRKVV
+2193 ETHESRKVE

-2209 SEEMD
+2209 SEGMD
-2214 LPLKELALI
+2214 LPLKEFALI

-2229 ARRRSK
+2229 ARRRTK
-2235 KEKES
+2235 NEKES

>member
-42 HNVQGGSNQALPG
+42 NNVQSDTNQATPV
-55 NSQNTNADTNR
+55 NSQDTNVANNR
-66 DIVNDSQNTPNA
+66 GLANSAQNTPNQS
-78 HATDNTS
+78 ATTNQS
-85 TNQALTNHQN
+85 TNQALVNHN
-95 VDVANQVGPAP
+95 NGSIANQATPTSV
-106 IQPSASPAQNNNNS
+106 QSSTPSAQNNNHTDGNTTATETVS
-120 NANSTATEP
+120 NAN
-129 AANTNNNLA
+129 NKDVV
-138 SNNNT
+138 SNNTT
-143 LNVPNNTDNNDSARH
+143 LNVPNKTNENGSGGH

-169 HSSDKPELVAIAEEA
+169 HSSDKPELVAIAEQA

-196 PTDPNATPADPTA
+196 PADPNATPADPA
-209 TPADP
+209 AAA
-214 TAGNGSAP
+214 AGNGGAP

-236 ANNIGQNAPNEVLSF
+236 ANNAGQNAPNEVLSF
-251 DDNNIRPSTN
+251 DDNGIRPSTN
-261 RSVPTVTVVD
+261 RSVPSVTVVD
-271 NLPGYTLINGGKV
+271 NLPGFTLINGGKV

-308 GNVIALGRIRGN
+308 GNVIALGRIKGN

-327 FNGIEKTLTVNPN
+327 FNGIEK
-340 SELIF
+340 S
-345 EFNTMTTKNYQAQ
+345 
-358 GNVIALGR
+358 
-366 IRGNDTNDHG
+366 
-376 DFNGI
+376 
-381 EKTLTVNPN
+381 LTVNPN

-405 QGMTNLII
+405 QGVTNLII

-418 DTVIGEKV
+418 DTVIAEKS
-426 VAYGPIWRLLKVPE
+426 VAYGPIWRLFKVPE

-523 FVYKI
+523 FVYKV

-541 TKDFPSGNS
+541 TKDFPSSNS
-550 GVDINDMN
+550 GVDMNDFN
-558 VTYDAANRII
+558 VTYDAANRVI

-574 GGTGNSPARLMP
+574 GGSGNSPARLMP

-614 YKTYSQDFI
+614 YKTYTQDFI

-696 DIDSLANQ
+696 DIDSLTNQ

-715 ENAVNRK
+715 ENAVNKK
-722 VDDMEDLVNQ
+722 VDQMEDLVNQ

-789 PNAKQAIRD
+789 PNAKKAIRD
-798 KAAKQREIINH
+798 KATKQREIINA
-809 TPDATQDEIQDAL
+809 TPDATEDEIQDAL
-822 NQLTTDETDAIDNV
+822 NQLATDETDAIDNV
-836 TNATTNADVETAK
+836 TNATTNADVEIAK

-859 APQVTH
+859 VPQVTH

-910 EQINQATTND
+910 EQINQATTNA
-920 DVDTAKG
+920 DVDNAKG

-972 QAAIEKVNAAVAVA
+972 QAAIDKVNAAVTAA

-1000 QVKTNAIQGIQAIE
+1000 QVKTNAIQGIQAIT

-1025 AIDQSAETQ
+1025 AIDKSAETQ
-1034 HNAIFNNND
+1034 HNTIFNNND

-1101 NAVNEKAREAITNIN
+1101 NAVNDKAREAITNIN

-1141 NDIGVTSTTAMV
+1141 TDIGVTSTTAMV

-1175 TATGVLTDLATA
+1175 TATGVLNDLATA

-1208 QVDQDLATA
+1208 QVDQELATA

-1254 LAQTNQHYSA
+1254 LAQINQHYNA
-1264 KLVEINATPDA
+1264 KLAEINATPDA
-1275 TDDEK
+1275 TNDEK

-1370 AFNQINQNQ
+1370 AINQINQNQ
-1379 TNDQVDATTNQAINA
+1379 TNDQVDTTTNQAVNA

-1429 TDNEKEVALQAL
+1429 TDNEKEVASQAL

-1463 AATNGVSAI
+1463 AAINGVSAI

-1479 KIKPAAREKIN
+1479 KVKPAAREKIN
-1490 QKANELRAQ
+1490 QKANELRAK

-1508 EERQAALD
+1508 EERQVALD
-1516 KINDLVAKAM
+1516 KINEFVNQAM
-1526 TNITNDRTNQQV
+1526 TDITNNRTNQQV
-1538 NDSTNQALDDIALV
+1538 DDTTSQALDSIALV
-1552 TPDHIVRAA
+1552 APEHIVRAA

-1571 AKKHEIEQAE
+1571 AKKQEIEQAE

-1596 NNEKRA
+1596 NNEKLA
-1602 LQNINQAIAN
+1602 LQNINQAVTN
-1612 NDVKRVESNGI
+1612 NDVKRVETNGI
-1623 ATLKGVEPHIVVK
+1623 ATLKGVQPHIVIK
-1636 PEAQEAIKASADNQ
+1636 PEAQQAIKATAENQ

-1656 TPHATTDEL
+1656 TPHATVDEL
-1665 DEANQQ
+1665 DEANQL
-1671 INDTL
+1671 ISDTL
-1676 KQGQQDID
+1676 KQAQQEIE
-1684 NTTQDAAVNDVRN
+1684 NTNQDAAVTDVRN

-1718 NIDESN
+1718 SIEEN
-1724 NNQLD
+1724 NKNQLD
-1729 AIRNTLDTTQDERNV
+1729 AIRNTLDTTQDERDV
-1744 AIAALNKIVNAIK
+1744 AIDTLNKIVNTIK
-1757 NDIAQNKTNAEVDQ
+1757 NDIAQNKTNAEVDR
-1771 TEADGNNNIKVILP
+1771 TETDGNDNIKVILP

-1797 SAKAEAQ
+1797 GVKAEAQ

-1845 VNQNSI
+1845 VNQDSI

-1897 AAIVQVEKELIKA
+1897 IAIAQVEKELIKA
-1910 KQQIAGAV
+1910 KQQIASAV
-1918 TNADVAYLLHDGKNE
+1918 TNADVAYLLHDEKNE

-1939 VINKKATAR
+1939 VINRKASAR

-1962 EANVQATV
+1962 EANIQATV

-2000 DKTATLNLQT
+2000 DKTASLNLQT

-2029 DDLARVTHLVQ
+2029 DDLARVTALVQ
-2040 NYRKVSDRN
+2040 NYRKVSNRN

-2082 RFNVALGDIE
+2082 RFNVALSDIE

-2127 VKALI
+2127 VKVLI

-2139 NRMVDEDA
+2139 NRMIDEDA
-2147 TLNDIKKDTQL
+2147 TLNDIKQHTQF
-2158 IIDEILAIKLPAE
+2158 IVDEILAIKLPAE
-2171 VIKASPKVGQPAPK
+2171 ATKVSPKEIQPAPK

-2193 DKQEVRKVV
+2193 ETHESRKVE

-2209 SEEMD
+2209 SEGMD
-2214 LPLKELALI
+2214 LPLKEFALI

-2229 ARRRSK
+2229 ARRRTK
-2235 KEKES
+2235 NEKES

>member
-1 MNLLKK
+1 
-7 NKYSIRKYKVGIFST
+7 
-22 LIGTVLL
+22 
-29 LSNPNGAQALTTD
+29 
-42 HNVQGGSNQALPG
+42 
-55 NSQNTNADTNR
+55 
-66 DIVNDSQNTPNA
+66 SQNTPNA

-95 VDVANQVGPAP
+95 VGVANQVAPAP
-106 IQPSASPAQNNNNS
+106 IQPSTSSASNNNHS
-120 NANSTATEP
+120 DANSTATEP

-196 PTDPNATPADPTA
+196 PADPNA

-222 VAITAPY
+222 VAITAPF

-236 ANNIGQNAPNEVLSF
+236 ANNIGQNAPNEVLTF

-308 GNVIALGRIRGN
+308 GNVIALGRIKGN
-320 DTNDHGD
+320 DTNDHG
-327 FNGIEKTLTVNPN
+327 G
-340 SELIF
+340 
-345 EFNTMTTKNYQAQ
+345 
-358 GNVIALGR
+358 
-366 IRGNDTNDHG
+366 
-376 DFNGI
+376 FNGI

-606 VTFNDTLT
+606 VTFNDILT
-614 YKTYSQDFI
+614 YKTYTQDFI

-640 IIMNKDALQAEV
+640 IIMNKDVLQAEV

-663 ASLDIFNDLKRR
+663 ASLDIFNELKRR

-696 DIDSLANQ
+696 DIDSLVNQ

-789 PNAKQAIRD
+789 TNAKQAIRD
-798 KAAKQREIINH
+798 KAAKQREIINN

-972 QAAIEKVNAAVAVA
+972 QAAIEKVNAAVAAA

-1101 NAVNEKAREAITNIN
+1101 NAVNDKAREAITNIN

-1194 NTNATTE
+1194 NTNATDE

-1244 QPNIVKKPAA
+1244 QPNIVKKPTA
-1254 LAQTNQHYSA
+1254 LAQINQHYNA
-1264 KLVEINATPDA
+1264 KLAEINATPDA

-1394 IDNVEAEVVIKPK
+1394 IDNVEAKVVIKPK

-1429 TDNEKEVALQAL
+1429 TDNEKEVALLAL

-1479 KIKPAAREKIN
+1479 KVKPAAREKIN

-1552 TPDHIVRAA
+1552 TPDHIVRAT

-1602 LQNINQAIAN
+1602 LQNIDQAIAN

-1910 KQQIAGAV
+1910 KQQIASAV

-1956 DKKQAI
+1956 DKKLAI

-2000 DKTATLNLQT
+2000 DKTASLNLQT

-2139 NRMVDEDA
+2139 IRMIDEDA
-2147 TLNDIKKDTQL
+2147 TLNDIKQHTQF
-2158 IIDEILAIKLPAE
+2158 IVDEILAIKLPAE
-2171 VIKASPKVGQPAPK
+2171 ATKVLPKVGQPAPK
-2185 VCTPIKKE
+2185 LCTSIKKV

-2229 ARRRSK
+2229 ARRRNK
-2235 KEKES
+2235 NEKES

>member
-22 LIGTVLL
+22 LIGIVLL

-42 HNVQGGSNQALPG
+42 NNVQSDTNQATPV
-55 NSQNTNADTNR
+55 NSQDKDVANNR
-66 DIVNDSQNTPNA
+66 GLANSAQNTPNQS
-78 HATDNTS
+78 ATTNQA
-85 TNQALTNHQN
+85 TNQALVNHN
-95 VDVANQVGPAP
+95 NGSTVNQATPTSV
-106 IQPSASPAQNNNNS
+106 QSSTPSAQNNNHTDGNT
-120 NANSTATEP
+120 TATETVLN
-129 AANTNNNLA
+129 ANNNDVV
-138 SNNNT
+138 SNNTT
-143 LNVPNNTDNNDSARH
+143 LNVPNKTNENGSGGH

-169 HSSDKPELVAIAEEA
+169 HSSDKPELVAIAEPA

-196 PTDPNATPADPTA
+196 PADPNATPADPA
-209 TPADP
+209 AAA
-214 TAGNGSAP
+214 AGNGGAP

-236 ANNIGQNAPNEVLSF
+236 ANNAGQNAPNEVLSF
-251 DDNNIRPSTN
+251 DDNGIRPSTN
-261 RSVPTVTVVD
+261 RSVPTVNVVN
-271 NLPGYTLINGGKV
+271 NLPGFTLINGGKV

-299 GDAKNYQAQ
+299 GDNKNYQAQ
-308 GNVIALGRIRGN
+308 GNVIALGRILGT

-327 FNGIEKTLTVNPN
+327 FNGIEKALTVNPN

-345 EFNTMTTKNYQAQ
+345 EFNTMTTKNGQ
-358 GNVIALGR
+358 GATNV
-366 IRGNDTNDHG
+366 
-376 DFNGI
+376 
-381 EKTLTVNPN
+381 
-390 SELIFEFNTMTTKNY
+390 
-405 QGMTNLII
+405 II
-413 KNADN
+413 KNADTN
-418 DTVIGEKV
+418 DTIAEKTV
-426 VAYGPIWRLLKVPE
+426 EGGPTLRLFKVPD
-440 NVSHLKIQ
+440 NVRNLKIQ

-463 QLRDGYKYYDFV
+463 QLKDGYKYYSFV

-489 RRTMEPTATN
+489 RRTMDPTATN

-514 FGASFNTDD
+514 SGASLDTND
-523 FVYKI
+523 FVYQV

-541 TKDFPSGNS
+541 TKDFPSNNS
-550 GVDINDMN
+550 GVDVNDMN
-558 VTYDAANRII
+558 VTYDAANRVI

-574 GGTGNSPARLMP
+574 GGTANSPARLMP
-586 DKILDLKY
+586 DKILDLRY

-606 VTFNDTLT
+606 VTFNETLT
-614 YKTYSQDFI
+614 YKTYTQDFI

-663 ASLDIFNDLKRR
+663 ASLDIFNDLKKR
-675 AQTILDENRNNVP
+675 AQTILAENRNNVP

-696 DIDSLANQ
+696 DIDTLTNQ

-715 ENAVNRK
+715 ENAVNQK
-722 VDDMEDLVNQ
+722 ADQMEDLVNQ

-750 HKNEII
+750 HKGNII
-756 GNIGDQTTDD
+756 GDIGDQTTDD

-789 PNAKQAIRD
+789 PNAKKAIRD
-798 KAAKQREIINH
+798 KATKQREI
-809 TPDATQDEIQDAL
+809 
-822 NQLTTDETDAIDNV
+822 
-836 TNATTNADVETAK
+836 
-849 NNGINTIGAV
+849 
-859 APQVTH
+859 
-865 KQAARDAI
+865 
-873 NQATATKRQQIN
+873 
-885 SNREATQEEKNA
+885 
-897 ALNELTQATNHAL
+897 
-910 EQINQATTND
+910 
-920 DVDTAKG
+920 
-927 DGLNAINPIAPVT
+927 
-940 VVKQAARDAVS
+940 
-951 HDAQQHIAEINANP
+951 
-965 DATQEER
+965 
-972 QAAIEKVNAAVAVA
+972 
-986 NTNILNANTNADVE
+986 
-1000 QVKTNAIQGIQAIE
+1000 
-1014 PATKVKTDAKN
+1014 
-1025 AIDQSAETQ
+1025 
-1034 HNAIFNNND
+1034 
-1043 ATLEE
+1043 
-1048 QQAAQQLLDQAVA
+1048 
-1061 TAKQNI
+1061 
-1067 NAADTNQEV
+1067 
-1076 AQAKDQGTQNI
+1076 
-1087 VVIQPATQVKTDAR
+1087 
-1101 NAVNEKAREAITNIN
+1101 
-1116 ATPGATREE
+1116 
-1125 KQEAINR
+1125 
-1132 VNTLKNRAL
+1132 
-1141 NDIGVTSTTAMV
+1141 
-1153 NSIRDDAVNQ
+1153 
-1163 IGAVQPHVTKKQ
+1163 
-1175 TATGVLTDLATA
+1175 
-1187 KKQEINQ
+1187 
-1194 NTNATTE
+1194 
-1201 EKQVALN
+1201 
-1208 QVDQDLATA
+1208 
-1217 INNINQAD
+1217 
-1225 TNAEVDQAQQLGT
+1225 
-1238 KAINAI
+1238 
-1244 QPNIVKKPAA
+1244 
-1254 LAQTNQHYSA
+1254 
-1264 KLVEINATPDA
+1264 INATPDA
-1275 TDDEK
+1275 TNDEK

-1314 ENNIDAVQVDV
+1314 ENNIDAVQVGV

-1379 TNDQVDATTNQAINA
+1379 TNDQVDATTNQAVNA

-1429 TDNEKEVALQAL
+1429 TDNEKEVASQAL

-1479 KIKPAAREKIN
+1479 KVKPAAREKIN
-1490 QKANELRAQ
+1490 QKANELRAK

-1508 EERQAALD
+1508 EERQVALD
-1516 KINDLVAKAM
+1516 KINEFVNQAM
-1526 TNITNDRTNQQV
+1526 TDITNNRTNQQV
-1538 NDSTNQALDDIALV
+1538 DDTTSQALDSIALV
-1552 TPDHIVRAA
+1552 APEHIVRAA

-1571 AKKHEIEQAE
+1571 TKKQEIEQAE

-1596 NNEKRA
+1596 NNEKLA
-1602 LQNINQAIAN
+1602 LQNINQAVTN
-1612 NDVKRVESNGI
+1612 NDVKRVETNGI
-1623 ATLKGVEPHIVVK
+1623 ATLKGVQPHIVIK
-1636 PEAQEAIKASADNQ
+1636 PEAQQAIKASAENQ

-1656 TPHATTDEL
+1656 TPHATVDEL
-1665 DEANQQ
+1665 DEANQL
-1671 INDTL
+1671 ISDTL
-1676 KQGQQDID
+1676 KQAQQEIE
-1684 NTTQDAAVNDVRN
+1684 NTNQDAAVTDVRN

-1718 NIDESN
+1718 SIEEN
-1724 NNQLD
+1724 NKNQLD
-1729 AIRNTLDTTQDERNV
+1729 AIRNTLDTTQDERDV
-1744 AIAALNKIVNAIK
+1744 AIDTLNKIVNTIK
-1757 NDIAQNKTNAEVDQ
+1757 NDIAQNKTNAEVDR
-1771 TEADGNNNIKVILP
+1771 TETDGNDNIKVILP

-1797 SAKAEAQ
+1797 GVKAEAQ

-1845 VNQNSI
+1845 VNQDSI
-1851 DAQNIISKI
+1851 NAQNIISKI

-1897 AAIVQVEKELIKA
+1897 IAIAQVEKELIKA
-1910 KQQIAGAV
+1910 KQQIASAV
-1918 TNADVAYLLHDGKNE
+1918 TNADVAYLLHDEKNE

-1939 VINKKATAR
+1939 VINRKASAR

-1962 EANVQATV
+1962 EANIQATV

-2000 DKTATLNLQT
+2000 DKTASLNLQT

-2029 DDLARVTHLVQ
+2029 DDLARVTALVQ
-2040 NYRKVSDRN
+2040 NYRKVSNRN

-2082 RFNVALGDIE
+2082 RFNVALSDIE

-2127 VKALI
+2127 VKVLI

-2139 NRMVDEDA
+2139 NRMIDEDA
-2147 TLNDIKKDTQL
+2147 TLNDIKQHTQF
-2158 IIDEILAIKLPAE
+2158 IVDEILAIKLPAE
-2171 VIKASPKVGQPAPK
+2171 ATKVSPKEIQPAPK

-2193 DKQEVRKVV
+2193 ETHESRKVE

-2209 SEEMD
+2209 SEGMD
-2214 LPLKELALI
+2214 LPLKEFALI

-2229 ARRRSK
+2229 ARRRTK
-2235 KEKES
+2235 NEKES

>member
-42 HNVQGGSNQALPG
+42 NNVQSDTNQATPV
-55 NSQNTNADTNR
+55 NSQDTNVANNR
-66 DIVNDSQNTPNA
+66 GLANSAQNTPNQS
-78 HATDNTS
+78 ATTNQS
-85 TNQALTNHQN
+85 TNQALVNHN
-95 VDVANQVGPAP
+95 NGSIANQATPTSV
-106 IQPSASPAQNNNNS
+106 QSSTPSAQNNNHTDGNTTATETVS
-120 NANSTATEP
+120 NAN
-129 AANTNNNLA
+129 NKDVV
-138 SNNNT
+138 SNNTT
-143 LNVPNNTDNNDSARH
+143 LNVPNKTNENGSGGH

-169 HSSDKPELVAIAEEA
+169 HSSDKPELVAIAEQA

-196 PTDPNATPADPTA
+196 PADPNATPADPA
-209 TPADP
+209 AAA
-214 TAGNGSAP
+214 AGNGGAP

-236 ANNIGQNAPNEVLSF
+236 ANNAGQNAPNEVLSF
-251 DDNNIRPSTN
+251 DDNGIRPSTN
-261 RSVPTVTVVD
+261 RSVPSVTVVD
-271 NLPGYTLINGGKV
+271 NLPGFTLINGGKV

-308 GNVIALGRIRGN
+308 GNVIALGRIKGN

-327 FNGIEKTLTVNPN
+327 FNGIEK
-340 SELIF
+340 S
-345 EFNTMTTKNYQAQ
+345 
-358 GNVIALGR
+358 
-366 IRGNDTNDHG
+366 
-376 DFNGI
+376 
-381 EKTLTVNPN
+381 LTVNPN

-405 QGMTNLII
+405 QGVTNLII

-418 DTVIGEKV
+418 DTVIAEKS
-426 VAYGPIWRLLKVPE
+426 VAYGPIWRLFKVPE

-523 FVYKI
+523 FVYKV

-541 TKDFPSGNS
+541 TKDFPSSNS
-550 GVDINDMN
+550 GVDMNDFN
-558 VTYDAANRII
+558 VTYDAANRVI

-574 GGTGNSPARLMP
+574 GGSGNSPARLMP

-614 YKTYSQDFI
+614 YKTYTQDFI

-630 TVSTNPYTID
+630 TVSTNPYTTD

-696 DIDSLANQ
+696 DIDSLTNQ

-715 ENAVNRK
+715 ENAVNKK
-722 VDDMEDLVNQ
+722 VDQMEDLVNQ

-789 PNAKQAIRD
+789 PNAKKAIRD
-798 KAAKQREIINH
+798 KATKQREIINA
-809 TPDATQDEIQDAL
+809 TPDATEDEIQDAL
-822 NQLTTDETDAIDNV
+822 NQLATDETDAIDNV
-836 TNATTNADVETAK
+836 TNATTNADVEIAK

-859 APQVTH
+859 VPQVTH

-910 EQINQATTND
+910 EQINQATTNA
-920 DVDTAKG
+920 DVDNAKG

-972 QAAIEKVNAAVAVA
+972 QAAIDKVNAAVTAA

-1000 QVKTNAIQGIQAIE
+1000 QVKTNAIQGIQAIT

-1025 AIDQSAETQ
+1025 AIDKSAETQ
-1034 HNAIFNNND
+1034 HNTIFNNND

-1101 NAVNEKAREAITNIN
+1101 NAVNDKAREAITNIN

-1141 NDIGVTSTTAMV
+1141 TDIGVTSTTAMV

-1175 TATGVLTDLATA
+1175 TATGVLNDLATA
-1187 KKQEINQ
+1187 KKQKINQ

-1208 QVDQDLATA
+1208 QVDQELATA

-1254 LAQTNQHYSA
+1254 LAQINQHYNA
-1264 KLVEINATPDA
+1264 KLAEINATPDA
-1275 TDDEK
+1275 TNDEK

-1370 AFNQINQNQ
+1370 AINQINQNQ
-1379 TNDQVDATTNQAINA
+1379 TNDQVDTTTNQAVNA

-1429 TDNEKEVALQAL
+1429 TDNEKEVASQAL

-1479 KIKPAAREKIN
+1479 KVKPAAREKIN
-1490 QKANELRAQ
+1490 QKANELRAK

-1508 EERQAALD
+1508 EERQVALD
-1516 KINDLVAKAM
+1516 KINEFVNQAM
-1526 TNITNDRTNQQV
+1526 TDITNNRTNQQV
-1538 NDSTNQALDDIALV
+1538 DDTTSQALDSIALV
-1552 TPDHIVRAA
+1552 APEHIVRAA

-1571 AKKHEIEQAE
+1571 AKKQEIEQAE

-1596 NNEKRA
+1596 NNEKLA
-1602 LQNINQAIAN
+1602 LQNINQAVTN
-1612 NDVKRVESNGI
+1612 NDVKRVETNGI
-1623 ATLKGVEPHIVVK
+1623 ATLKGVQPHIVIK
-1636 PEAQEAIKASADNQ
+1636 PEAQQAIKATAENQ

-1656 TPHATTDEL
+1656 TPHATVDEL
-1665 DEANQQ
+1665 DEANQL
-1671 INDTL
+1671 ISDTL
-1676 KQGQQDID
+1676 KQAQQEIE
-1684 NTTQDAAVNDVRN
+1684 NTNQDAAVTDVRN

-1718 NIDESN
+1718 SIEEN
-1724 NNQLD
+1724 NKNQLD
-1729 AIRNTLDTTQDERNV
+1729 AIRNTLDTTQDERDV
-1744 AIAALNKIVNAIK
+1744 AIDTLNKIVNTIK
-1757 NDIAQNKTNAEVDQ
+1757 NDIAQNKTNAEVDR
-1771 TEADGNNNIKVILP
+1771 TETDGNDNIKVILP

-1797 SAKAEAQ
+1797 GVKAEAQ

-1845 VNQNSI
+1845 VNQDSI

-1897 AAIVQVEKELIKA
+1897 IAIAQVEKELIKA
-1910 KQQIAGAV
+1910 KQQIASAV
-1918 TNADVAYLLHDGKNE
+1918 TNADVAYLLHDEKNE

-1939 VINKKATAR
+1939 VINRKASAR

-1962 EANVQATV
+1962 EANIQATV

-2000 DKTATLNLQT
+2000 DKTASLNLQT

-2029 DDLARVTHLVQ
+2029 DDLARVTALVQ
-2040 NYRKVSDRN
+2040 NYRKVSNRN

-2082 RFNVALGDIE
+2082 RFNVALSDIE

-2127 VKALI
+2127 VKVLI

-2139 NRMVDEDA
+2139 NRMIDEDA
-2147 TLNDIKKDTQL
+2147 TLNDIKQHTQF
-2158 IIDEILAIKLPAE
+2158 IVDEILAIKLPAE
-2171 VIKASPKVGQPAPK
+2171 ATKVSPKEIQPAPK

-2193 DKQEVRKVV
+2193 ETHESRKVE

-2209 SEEMD
+2209 SEGMD
-2214 LPLKELALI
+2214 LPLKEFALI

-2229 ARRRSK
+2229 ARRRTK
-2235 KEKES
+2235 NEKES

>member
-42 HNVQGGSNQALPG
+42 NNVQSDTNQATPV
-55 NSQNTNADTNR
+55 NSQDTNVANNR
-66 DIVNDSQNTPNA
+66 GLANSAQNTPNQS
-78 HATDNTS
+78 ATTNQS
-85 TNQALTNHQN
+85 TNQALVNHN
-95 VDVANQVGPAP
+95 NGSIANQATPTSV
-106 IQPSASPAQNNNNS
+106 QSSTPSVQNNNHTDGNTTATETVS
-120 NANSTATEP
+120 NAN
-129 AANTNNNLA
+129 NNDVV
-138 SNNNT
+138 SNNTT
-143 LNVPNNTDNNDSARH
+143 LNVPNKTNENGSGGH

-169 HSSDKPELVAIAEEA
+169 HSSDKPELVAIAEQA

-196 PTDPNATPADPTA
+196 PADPNATPADPAAAAANGTVPAGNTA
-209 TPADP
+209 T
-214 TAGNGSAP
+214 
-222 VAITAPY
+222 Y

-236 ANNIGQNAPNEVLSF
+236 ANNAGQNAPNEVLSF
-251 DDNNIRPSTN
+251 DDNGIRPSTN
-261 RSVPTVTVVD
+261 RSVPSVTVVD
-271 NLPGYTLINGGKV
+271 NLPGFTLINGGKV

-299 GDAKNYQAQ
+299 GDNKNYQAQ
-308 GNVIALGRIRGN
+308 GNVIALGRIHGT

-345 EFNTMTTKNYQAQ
+345 EFNTMTTKNGQ
-358 GNVIALGR
+358 GATNV
-366 IRGNDTNDHG
+366 
-376 DFNGI
+376 
-381 EKTLTVNPN
+381 
-390 SELIFEFNTMTTKNY
+390 
-405 QGMTNLII
+405 II
-413 KNADN
+413 KNADTN
-418 DTVIGEKV
+418 DTIAEKTV
-426 VAYGPIWRLLKVPE
+426 EGGPTLRLFKVPD
-440 NVSHLKIQ
+440 NVRNLKIQ

-463 QLRDGYKYYDFV
+463 QLKDGYKYYSFV

-489 RRTMEPTATN
+489 RRAMDPTATN

-514 FGASFNTDD
+514 SGASLDTND
-523 FVYKI
+523 FVYQV

-541 TKDFPSGNS
+541 TKDFPSNNS
-550 GVDINDMN
+550 GVDVNDMK
-558 VTYDAANRII
+558 VTYDAANRVI

-574 GGTGNSPARLMP
+574 GGTTNSPARLMP

-614 YKTYSQDFI
+614 YKTYTQDFI

-640 IIMNKDALQAEV
+640 IIMNKDALQGEV

-696 DIDSLANQ
+696 DIDSLTNQ

-715 ENAVNRK
+715 ENAVNKK
-722 VDDMEDLVNQ
+722 VDQMEDLVNQ

-745 QVIEE
+745 QIIEE

-756 GNIGDQTTDD
+756 GNIGDQTTDE

-789 PNAKQAIRD
+789 PNAKKAIRD
-798 KAAKQREIINH
+798 KAAKQREIINN

-822 NQLTTDETDAIDNV
+822 NQLATDETDAIDNV
-836 TNATTNADVETAK
+836 TNATTNDDVETAK

-859 APQVTH
+859 VPQVTH

-885 SNREATQEEKNA
+885 NNREATQEEKNA

-910 EQINQATTND
+910 EQINQATTNA
-920 DVDTAKG
+920 DVDNAKG

-972 QAAIEKVNAAVAVA
+972 QAAIDKVNAAVTAA

-1000 QVKTNAIQGIQAIE
+1000 QVKTNAIQGIQAIT

-1025 AIDQSAETQ
+1025 AIDKSAETQ
-1034 HNAIFNNND
+1034 HNTIFNNND

-1101 NAVNEKAREAITNIN
+1101 NAVNDKAREAITNIN

-1141 NDIGVTSTTAMV
+1141 TDIGVTSTTAMV

-1175 TATGVLTDLATA
+1175 TATGVLNDLATA

-1208 QVDQDLATA
+1208 QVDQELATA

-1254 LAQTNQHYSA
+1254 LAQINQHYNA
-1264 KLVEINATPDA
+1264 KLAEINATPDA
-1275 TDDEK
+1275 TNDEK

-1379 TNDQVDATTNQAINA
+1379 TNDQVNATTNQAINA

-1429 TDNEKEVALQAL
+1429 TDNEKEVASQAL

-1479 KIKPAAREKIN
+1479 KVKPAAREKIN
-1490 QKANELRAQ
+1490 QKANELRAK

-1516 KINDLVAKAM
+1516 KINEFVNQAM
-1526 TNITNDRTNQQV
+1526 TDITNNRTNQQV
-1538 NDSTNQALDDIALV
+1538 DDTTSQALDSIALV
-1552 TPDHIVRAA
+1552 TPEHIVRAG

-1571 AKKHEIEQAE
+1571 AKKQEIEQAE

-1596 NNEKRA
+1596 NNEKLA
-1602 LQNINQAIAN
+1602 LQNINQAVTN
-1612 NDVKRVESNGI
+1612 NDVKRVETNGI
-1623 ATLKGVEPHIVVK
+1623 ATLKGVQPHIVIK
-1636 PEAQEAIKASADNQ
+1636 PEAQQAIKASAENQ

-1656 TPHATTDEL
+1656 TPHATVDEL
-1665 DEANQQ
+1665 DEANQL
-1671 INDTL
+1671 ISDTL
-1676 KQGQQDID
+1676 KQAQQEIE
-1684 NTTQDAAVNDVRN
+1684 NTNQDAAVTDVRN

-1718 NIDESN
+1718 SIEEN
-1724 NNQLD
+1724 NKNQLD
-1729 AIRNTLDTTQDERNV
+1729 AIRDTLDTTQDERDV
-1744 AIAALNKIVNAIK
+1744 AIDTLNKIVNTIK
-1757 NDIAQNKTNAEVDQ
+1757 NDIAQNKTNAEVDR
-1771 TEADGNNNIKVILP
+1771 TETDGNDNIKVILP
-1785 KVQVKPAARQSV
+1785 KVQVKPSARQSV
-1797 SAKAEAQ
+1797 GVKAEAQ

-1845 VNQNSI
+1845 VNQDSI
-1851 DAQNIISKI
+1851 NAQNIISKI

-1897 AAIVQVEKELIKA
+1897 AAIAQVEKELIKA
-1910 KQQIAGAV
+1910 KQQIASAV
-1918 TNADVAYLLHDGKNE
+1918 TNADVAYLLHDEKNE

-1939 VINKKATAR
+1939 VINRKASAR

-1962 EANVQATV
+1962 EANIQATV

-2000 DKTATLNLQT
+2000 DKTASLNIQT

-2029 DDLARVTHLVQ
+2029 DDLARVTALVQ

-2082 RFNVALGDIE
+2082 RFNVALSDIE

-2127 VKALI
+2127 VKVLI

-2139 NRMVDEDA
+2139 NRMIDEDA
-2147 TLNDIKKDTQL
+2147 TLNDIKQHTQF
-2158 IIDEILAIKLPAE
+2158 IVDEILAIKLPAE
-2171 VIKASPKVGQPAPK
+2171 ATKVSPKVIQSAPK

-2193 DKQEVRKVV
+2193 EIHESRKVE

-2209 SEEMD
+2209 SEGMD
-2214 LPLKELALI
+2214 LPLKEFALI

-2229 ARRRSK
+2229 ARRRTK
-2235 KEKES
+2235 NEKES

>member
-42 HNVQGGSNQALPG
+42 NNVQSDTNQATPV
-55 NSQNTNADTNR
+55 NSQDKDVANNR
-66 DIVNDSQNTPNA
+66 GLANSAQNTPNQS
-78 HATDNTS
+78 ATTNQA
-85 TNQALTNHQN
+85 TNQALVNHN
-95 VDVANQVGPAP
+95 NGSIVNQATPTSV
-106 IQPSASPAQNNNNS
+106 QSSTPSAQNNNHTDGNTTATETVS
-120 NANSTATEP
+120 NAN
-129 AANTNNNLA
+129 NNDA
-138 SNNNT
+138 VSNNTT
-143 LNVPNNTDNNDSARH
+143 LNVPNKTNENGSGGH

-169 HSSDKPELVAIAEEA
+169 HSSDKPELVAIAEPA

-196 PTDPNATPADPTA
+196 PADPNATPADPA
-209 TPADP
+209 AAA
-214 TAGNGSAP
+214 AGNGGAP

-236 ANNIGQNAPNEVLSF
+236 ANNAGQNAPNEVLSF
-251 DDNNIRPSTN
+251 DDNGIRPSTN
-261 RSVPTVTVVD
+261 RSVPSVTVVD
-271 NLPGYTLINGGKV
+271 NLPGFTLINGGKV

-299 GDAKNYQAQ
+299 ADAKNYQAQ
-308 GNVIALGRIRGN
+308 GNVIALGRI
-320 DTNDHGD
+320 
-327 FNGIEKTLTVNPN
+327 K
-340 SELIF
+340 
-345 EFNTMTTKNYQAQ
+345 
-358 GNVIALGR
+358 
-366 IRGNDTNDHG
+366 GNDTNDHG

-405 QGMTNLII
+405 QGVTNLII

-418 DTVIGEKV
+418 DTVIAEKS
-426 VAYGPIWRLLKVPE
+426 VAYGPIWRLFKVPE

-523 FVYKI
+523 FVYQV

-541 TKDFPSGNS
+541 TKDFPSSNS
-550 GVDINDMN
+550 GVDMNDFN
-558 VTYDAANRII
+558 VTYDAANRVI

-574 GGTGNSPARLMP
+574 GGSGNSPARLMP

-614 YKTYSQDFI
+614 YKTYTQDFI
-623 NSPAESH
+623 NSAAESH

-663 ASLDIFNDLKRR
+663 ASLDIFNDLKKR
-675 AQTILDENRNNVP
+675 AQTILAENRNNVP

-696 DIDSLANQ
+696 DIDTLTNQ

-715 ENAVNRK
+715 ENAVNQK
-722 VDDMEDLVNQ
+722 ADQMEDLVNQ

-750 HKNEII
+750 HKGNII
-756 GNIGDQTTDD
+756 GDIGDQTTDD

-789 PNAKQAIRD
+789 PNAKKAIRD
-798 KAAKQREIINH
+798 KATKQREIINA
-809 TPDATQDEIQDAL
+809 TPDATEDEIQDAL
-822 NQLTTDETDAIDNV
+822 NQLATDETDAIDNV

-859 APQVTH
+859 VPQVTH
-865 KQAARDAI
+865 KKAARDAI

-897 ALNELTQATNHAL
+897 ALNELTQATNYAL
-910 EQINQATTND
+910 EQINQATTNA
-920 DVDTAKG
+920 DVDNAKG

-972 QAAIEKVNAAVAVA
+972 QAAIDKVNAAVTAA

-1000 QVKTNAIQGIQAIE
+1000 QVKTNEIQGIQAIT

-1025 AIDQSAETQ
+1025 AIDKSAEKQ
-1034 HNAIFNNND
+1034 HNTIFNNND

-1101 NAVNEKAREAITNIN
+1101 NVVNDKAREAITNIN

-1141 NDIGVTSTTAMV
+1141 TDIGVTSTTAMV
-1153 NSIRDDAVNQ
+1153 NSIRDNAVNQ

-1175 TATGVLTDLATA
+1175 TATGVLNDLATA

-1208 QVDQDLATA
+1208 QVDQELATA

-1254 LAQTNQHYSA
+1254 LAQINQHYNA
-1264 KLVEINATPDA
+1264 KLAEINATPDA
-1275 TDDEK
+1275 TNDEK
-1280 NAAINTLNQDRQQA
+1280 NAAINTLNQDRQ
-1294 IESIKQANTNAEVDQ
+1294 QANTNAEVDQ

-1370 AFNQINQNQ
+1370 AINQINQNQ
-1379 TNDQVDATTNQAINA
+1379 TNDQVDTTTNQAVNA

-1429 TDNEKEVALQAL
+1429 TDNEKEVASQAL

-1479 KIKPAAREKIN
+1479 KVKPAAREKIN
-1490 QKANELRAQ
+1490 QKANELRAK

-1508 EERQAALD
+1508 EERQVALD
-1516 KINDLVAKAM
+1516 KINEFVNQAM
-1526 TNITNDRTNQQV
+1526 TDITNNRTNQQV
-1538 NDSTNQALDDIALV
+1538 DDTTSQALDSIALV
-1552 TPDHIVRAA
+1552 APEHIVRAA

-1571 AKKHEIEQAE
+1571 TKKQEIEQAE

-1596 NNEKRA
+1596 NNEKLA
-1602 LQNINQAIAN
+1602 LQNINQAVTN
-1612 NDVKRVESNGI
+1612 NDVKRVETNGI
-1623 ATLKGVEPHIVVK
+1623 ATLKGVQPHIVIK
-1636 PEAQEAIKASADNQ
+1636 PEAQQAIKASAENQ

-1656 TPHATTDEL
+1656 TPHATVDEL
-1665 DEANQQ
+1665 DEANQL
-1671 INDTL
+1671 ISDTL
-1676 KQGQQDID
+1676 KQAQQEIE
-1684 NTTQDAAVNDVRN
+1684 NTNQDAAVTDVRN

-1718 NIDESN
+1718 SIEEN
-1724 NNQLD
+1724 NKNQLD
-1729 AIRNTLDTTQDERNV
+1729 AIRNTLDTTQDERDV
-1744 AIAALNKIVNAIK
+1744 AIDTLNKIVNTIK
-1757 NDIAQNKTNAEVDQ
+1757 NDIAQNKTNAEVDR
-1771 TEADGNNNIKVILP
+1771 TETDGNDNIKVILP

-1797 SAKAEAQ
+1797 GVKAEAQ

-1845 VNQNSI
+1845 VNQDSI
-1851 DAQNIISKI
+1851 NAQNIISKI

-1866 KATALQQIQNIA
+1866 KTTALQQIQNIA

-1897 AAIVQVEKELIKA
+1897 IAIAQVEKELIKA
-1910 KQQIAGAV
+1910 KQQIASAV
-1918 TNADVAYLLHDGKNE
+1918 TNADVAYLLHNEKNE

-1939 VINKKATAR
+1939 VINRKASAR

-1962 EANVQATV
+1962 EANIQATV

-2000 DKTATLNLQT
+2000 DKTASLNLQT

-2029 DDLARVTHLVQ
+2029 DDLARVTALVQ

-2082 RFNVALGDIE
+2082 RFNVALSDIE

-2127 VKALI
+2127 VKVLI

-2139 NRMVDEDA
+2139 NRMIDEDA
-2147 TLNDIKKDTQL
+2147 TLNDIKQHTQF
-2158 IIDEILAIKLPAE
+2158 IVDEILAIKLPAE
-2171 VIKASPKVGQPAPK
+2171 PTKVSPKVIQPAPK

-2193 DKQEVRKVV
+2193 ETHESRKVE

-2209 SEEMD
+2209 SEGMD
-2214 LPLKELALI
+2214 LPLKEFALI

-2229 ARRRSK
+2229 ARRRTK
-2235 KEKES
+2235 NEKES

>member
-42 HNVQGGSNQALPG
+42 NNVQSDTNQATPV
-55 NSQNTNADTNR
+55 NSQDKDVANNR
-66 DIVNDSQNTPNA
+66 GLANSAQNTPNQS
-78 HATDNTS
+78 ATTNQA
-85 TNQALTNHQN
+85 TNQALVNHN
-95 VDVANQVGPAP
+95 NGSIVNQATPTSV
-106 IQPSASPAQNNNNS
+106 QSSTPSAQNNNHTDGNTTATETVS
-120 NANSTATEP
+120 NAN
-129 AANTNNNLA
+129 NNDA
-138 SNNNT
+138 VSNNTT
-143 LNVPNNTDNNDSARH
+143 LNVPNKTNENGSGGH

-169 HSSDKPELVAIAEEA
+169 HSSDKPELVAIAEPA
-184 SNRPKKRSRRAA
+184 SNRPKKRSKRAA
-196 PTDPNATPADPTA
+196 PADPNATPADPA
-209 TPADP
+209 AAA
-214 TAGNGSAP
+214 AGNGGAP

-236 ANNIGQNAPNEVLSF
+236 ANNAGQNAPNEVLSF
-251 DDNNIRPSTN
+251 DDNGIRPSTN
-261 RSVPTVTVVD
+261 RSVPSVTVVD
-271 NLPGYTLINGGKV
+271 NLPGFTLINGGKV

-299 GDAKNYQAQ
+299 ADAKNYQAQ
-308 GNVIALGRIRGN
+308 GNVIALGRI
-320 DTNDHGD
+320 
-327 FNGIEKTLTVNPN
+327 K
-340 SELIF
+340 
-345 EFNTMTTKNYQAQ
+345 
-358 GNVIALGR
+358 
-366 IRGNDTNDHG
+366 GNDTNDHG

-405 QGMTNLII
+405 QGVTNLII

-418 DTVIGEKV
+418 DTVIAEKS
-426 VAYGPIWRLLKVPE
+426 VAYGPIWRLFKVPE

-523 FVYKI
+523 FVYQV

-541 TKDFPSGNS
+541 TKDFPSSNS
-550 GVDINDMN
+550 GVDMNDFN
-558 VTYDAANRII
+558 VTYDAANRVI

-574 GGTGNSPARLMP
+574 GGSGNSPARLMP

-614 YKTYSQDFI
+614 YKTYTQDFI

-630 TVSTNPYTID
+630 TVRTNPYTID

-696 DIDSLANQ
+696 DIDSLTNQ

-715 ENAVNRK
+715 ENAVNKK
-722 VDDMEDLVNQ
+722 VDQMEDLVNQ

-789 PNAKQAIRD
+789 PNAKKAIRD
-798 KAAKQREIINH
+798 KATKQREIINA
-809 TPDATQDEIQDAL
+809 TPDATEDEIQDAL
-822 NQLTTDETDAIDNV
+822 NQLATDETDAIDNV
-836 TNATTNADVETAK
+836 TNATTNADVEIAK

-859 APQVTH
+859 VPQVTH

-910 EQINQATTND
+910 EQINQATTNA
-920 DVDTAKG
+920 DVDNAKG

-972 QAAIEKVNAAVAVA
+972 QAAIDKVNAAVTAA

-1000 QVKTNAIQGIQAIE
+1000 QVKTNAIQGIQAIT

-1025 AIDQSAETQ
+1025 AIDKSAETQ
-1034 HNAIFNNND
+1034 HNTIFNNND
-1043 ATLEE
+1043 ATQEE
-1048 QQAAQQLLDQAVA
+1048 RQAAQQLLDQAVA

-1101 NAVNEKAREAITNIN
+1101 NVVNDKAREAITNIN

-1141 NDIGVTSTTAMV
+1141 TDIGVTSTTAMV

-1175 TATGVLTDLATA
+1175 TATGVLNDLATA

-1208 QVDQDLATA
+1208 QVDQELATA

-1254 LAQTNQHYSA
+1254 LAQINQHYNA
-1264 KLVEINATPDA
+1264 KLAEINATPDA
-1275 TDDEK
+1275 TNDEK
-1280 NAAINTLNQDRQQA
+1280 NAAINTLNLDRQQA

-1379 TNDQVDATTNQAINA
+1379 TNDQVDTTTNQALKA

-1429 TDNEKEVALQAL
+1429 TDNEKEVASQAL

-1479 KIKPAAREKIN
+1479 KVKPAAREKIN
-1490 QKANELRAQ
+1490 QKANELRAK

-1508 EERQAALD
+1508 EERQVALD
-1516 KINDLVAKAM
+1516 KINEFVNQAM
-1526 TNITNDRTNQQV
+1526 TDITNNRTNQQV
-1538 NDSTNQALDDIALV
+1538 DDTTSQALDSIALV

-1571 AKKHEIEQAE
+1571 AKKREIEQAE

-1602 LQNINQAIAN
+1602 LQNINQAVTN
-1612 NDVKRVESNGI
+1612 NDVKRVETNGI
-1623 ATLKGVEPHIVVK
+1623 ATLKGVQPHIVIK
-1636 PEAQEAIKASADNQ
+1636 PEAQQAIKASAENQ

-1656 TPHATTDEL
+1656 TPHATVDEL
-1665 DEANQQ
+1665 DEANQL
-1671 INDTL
+1671 ISDTL
-1676 KQGQQDID
+1676 KQAQQEIE
-1684 NTTQDAAVNDVRN
+1684 NTNQDAAVTDVRN

-1718 NIDESN
+1718 SIEEN
-1724 NNQLD
+1724 NKNQLD
-1729 AIRNTLDTTQDERNV
+1729 AIRNTLDTTQDERDV
-1744 AIAALNKIVNAIK
+1744 AIDTLNKIVNTIK
-1757 NDIAQNKTNAEVDQ
+1757 NDIAQNKTNAEVDR
-1771 TEADGNNNIKVILP
+1771 TETDGNDNIKVILP

-1797 SAKAEAQ
+1797 GVKAEAQ

-1845 VNQNSI
+1845 VNQDSI
-1851 DAQNIISKI
+1851 NAQNIISKI

-1897 AAIVQVEKELIKA
+1897 IAIAQVEKELIKA
-1910 KQQIAGAV
+1910 KQQIASAV
-1918 TNADVAYLLHDGKNE
+1918 TNADVAYLLHDEKNE

-1939 VINKKATAR
+1939 VINRKASAR

-1962 EANVQATV
+1962 EANIQATV

-2000 DKTATLNLQT
+2000 DKTASLNLQT

-2029 DDLARVTHLVQ
+2029 DDLARVTALVQ
-2040 NYRKVSDRN
+2040 NYRKVSNRN

-2082 RFNVALGDIE
+2082 RFNVALSDIE

-2127 VKALI
+2127 VKVLI

-2139 NRMVDEDA
+2139 NRMIDEDA
-2147 TLNDIKKDTQL
+2147 TLNDIKQHTQF
-2158 IIDEILAIKLPAE
+2158 IVDEILAIKLPAE
-2171 VIKASPKVGQPAPK
+2171 ETKVSPKEIQPAPK

-2193 DKQEVRKVV
+2193 ETHESRKVE

-2209 SEEMD
+2209 SEGMD
-2214 LPLKELALI
+2214 LPLKEFALI
-2223 TGAALL
+2223 TGRLC
-2229 ARRRSK
+2229 
-2235 KEKES
+2235 

>member
-42 HNVQGGSNQALPG
+42 NNVQSDTNQATPV
-55 NSQNTNADTNR
+55 NSQDTNVANNR
-66 DIVNDSQNTPNA
+66 GLANSAQNTPNQS
-78 HATDNTS
+78 ATTNQS
-85 TNQALTNHQN
+85 TNQALVNHN
-95 VDVANQVGPAP
+95 NGSIANQATPAP
-106 IQPSASPAQNNNNS
+106 IQPSASPTQNNNHS
-120 NANSTATEP
+120 DANSTATETVSN
-129 AANTNNNLA
+129 ANNNDVV
-138 SNNNT
+138 SNNTT
-143 LNVPNNTDNNDSARH
+143 LNVPNRTNENGSGGH

-169 HSSDKPELVAIAEEA
+169 HSSDKPELVAIAEQA

-196 PTDPNATPADPTA
+196 PADPNATPADPAAAAANGTV
-209 TPADP
+209 P
-214 TAGNGSAP
+214 AGN
-222 VAITAPY
+222 TAPY

-236 ANNIGQNAPNEVLSF
+236 ANNAGQNAPNEVLSF
-251 DDNNIRPSTN
+251 DDNGIRPSTN
-261 RSVPTVTVVD
+261 RSVPTVNVVN
-271 NLPGYTLINGGKV
+271 NLPGFTLINGGKV

-299 GDAKNYQAQ
+299 GDNKNYQAQ
-308 GNVIALGRIRGN
+308 GNVIALGRIHGT

-345 EFNTMTTKNYQAQ
+345 EFNTMSTKNGQ
-358 GNVIALGR
+358 GATNV
-366 IRGNDTNDHG
+366 
-376 DFNGI
+376 
-381 EKTLTVNPN
+381 
-390 SELIFEFNTMTTKNY
+390 
-405 QGMTNLII
+405 II
-413 KNADN
+413 KNADTN
-418 DTVIGEKV
+418 DTIAEKTV
-426 VAYGPIWRLLKVPE
+426 EGGPTLRLFKVPD
-440 NVSHLKIQ
+440 NVRNLKIQ

-463 QLRDGYKYYDFV
+463 QLKDGYKYYSFV

-489 RRTMEPTATN
+489 RRTMDPTATN

-514 FGASFNTDD
+514 SGASLDTND
-523 FVYKI
+523 FVYQV

-541 TKDFPSGNS
+541 TKDFPSNNS
-550 GVDINDMN
+550 GVDVNDMN
-558 VTYDAANRII
+558 VTYDAANRVI

-574 GGTGNSPARLMP
+574 GGTANSPARLMP
-586 DKILDLKY
+586 DKILDLRY

-606 VTFNDTLT
+606 VTFNETLT
-614 YKTYSQDFI
+614 YKTYTQDFI
-623 NSPAESH
+623 NSAAESH

-663 ASLDIFNDLKRR
+663 ASLDIFNGLKRR

-696 DIDSLANQ
+696 DIDSLTNQ

-715 ENAVNRK
+715 ENAVNKK
-722 VDDMEDLVNQ
+722 VDQMEDLVNQ

-789 PNAKQAIRD
+789 PNAKKAIRD
-798 KAAKQREIINH
+798 KATKQRAIINA
-809 TPDATQDEIQDAL
+809 TPDATEDEIQDAL
-822 NQLTTDETDAIDNV
+822 NQLATDETDAIDNV
-836 TNATTNADVETAK
+836 TNATTNTDVETAK

-859 APQVTH
+859 VPQVTH
-865 KQAARDAI
+865 KKAARDAI

-910 EQINQATTND
+910 EQINQATTNA
-920 DVDTAKG
+920 DVDNAKG

-972 QAAIEKVNAAVAVA
+972 QAAIDKVNAAVTAA

-1000 QVKTNAIQGIQAIE
+1000 QVKTNAIQGIQAIT

-1025 AIDQSAETQ
+1025 AIDKSAETQ
-1034 HNAIFNNND
+1034 HNTIFNNND

-1101 NAVNEKAREAITNIN
+1101 NAVNDKAREAITNIN

-1141 NDIGVTSTTAMV
+1141 TDIGVTSTTAMV

-1208 QVDQDLATA
+1208 QVDQELATA

-1254 LAQTNQHYSA
+1254 LAQINQHYNT
-1264 KLVEINATPDA
+1264 KLAEINATPDA
-1275 TDDEK
+1275 TNDEK

-1294 IESIKQANTNAEVDQ
+1294 IESIKQANTNTEVDQ

-1379 TNDQVDATTNQAINA
+1379 TNDQVDATTNQAVNA

-1429 TDNEKEVALQAL
+1429 TDNEKEVASQAL
-1441 AKEKEKALA
+1441 TKEKEKALA

-1479 KIKPAAREKIN
+1479 KVKPAAREKIN
-1490 QKANELRAQ
+1490 QKANELRAK

-1508 EERQAALD
+1508 EERQVALD
-1516 KINDLVAKAM
+1516 KINEFVNQAM
-1526 TNITNDRTNQQV
+1526 TDITNNRTNQQV
-1538 NDSTNQALDDIALV
+1538 DDTTSQALDSIALV
-1552 TPDHIVRAA
+1552 TPEHIVRAG

-1571 AKKHEIEQAE
+1571 AKKQEIEQAE

-1596 NNEKRA
+1596 NNEKLA
-1602 LQNINQAIAN
+1602 LQNINQAVTN
-1612 NDVKRVESNGI
+1612 NDVKRVETNGI
-1623 ATLKGVEPHIVVK
+1623 ATLKGVQPHIVIK
-1636 PEAQEAIKASADNQ
+1636 PEAQQAIKASAENQ
-1650 VESIKD
+1650 VELIKD
-1656 TPHATTDEL
+1656 TPHATVDEL
-1665 DEANQQ
+1665 DEANQL
-1671 INDTL
+1671 ISDTL
-1676 KQGQQDID
+1676 KKAQQDID

-1744 AIAALNKIVNAIK
+1744 AIDTLNKIVNAIK

-1836 INHADKTAQ
+1836 INHADKTVQ

-1897 AAIVQVEKELIKA
+1897 AAIAQVEKELIKA
-1910 KQQIAGAV
+1910 KQQIASAV

-1939 VINKKATAR
+1939 VINRKASAR
-1948 EQLTTLFN
+1948 EQLTTLLN

-1962 EANVQATV
+1962 EANIQATV

-2000 DKTATLNLQT
+2000 DKTASLNLQT

-2132 DQYVADG
+2132 DQYVTDG
-2139 NRMVDEDA
+2139 NRMIDEDA
-2147 TLNDIKKDTQL
+2147 TLNDIKQHTQF
-2158 IIDEILAIKLPAE
+2158 IVDEILAIKLPAE
-2171 VIKASPKVGQPAPK
+2171 ATKVSPKVIQSAPK

-2193 DKQEVRKVV
+2193 ETHESRKVE

-2209 SEEMD
+2209 SEGMD
-2214 LPLKELALI
+2214 LPLKEFALI

-2229 ARRRSK
+2229 ARRRTK
-2235 KEKES
+2235 NEKES

>member
-42 HNVQGGSNQALPG
+42 NNVQSDTNQATPV
-55 NSQNTNADTNR
+55 NSQDKDVANNR
-66 DIVNDSQNTPNA
+66 GLANSAQNTPNQS
-78 HATDNTS
+78 ATTNQA
-85 TNQALTNHQN
+85 TNQALVNHN
-95 VDVANQVGPAP
+95 NGSIVNQATPTSV
-106 IQPSASPAQNNNNS
+106 QSSTPSAQNNNHTDGNTTATETVS
-120 NANSTATEP
+120 NAN
-129 AANTNNNLA
+129 NNDA
-138 SNNNT
+138 VSNNTT
-143 LNVPNNTDNNDSARH
+143 LNVPNKTNENGSGGH

-169 HSSDKPELVAIAEEA
+169 HSSDKPELVAIAEPA

-196 PTDPNATPADPTA
+196 PADPNATPADPA
-209 TPADP
+209 AAA
-214 TAGNGSAP
+214 AGNGGAP

-236 ANNIGQNAPNEVLSF
+236 ANNAGQNAPNEVLSF
-251 DDNNIRPSTN
+251 DDNGIRPSTN
-261 RSVPTVTVVD
+261 RSVPSVTVVD
-271 NLPGYTLINGGKV
+271 NLPGFTLINGGKV
-284 GVFSHAMV
+284 GVFSRAMV

-299 GDAKNYQAQ
+299 ADAKNYQAQ
-308 GNVIALGRIRGN
+308 GNVIALGRI
-320 DTNDHGD
+320 
-327 FNGIEKTLTVNPN
+327 K
-340 SELIF
+340 
-345 EFNTMTTKNYQAQ
+345 
-358 GNVIALGR
+358 
-366 IRGNDTNDHG
+366 GNDTNDHG

-405 QGMTNLII
+405 QGVTNLII

-418 DTVIGEKV
+418 DTVIAEKS
-426 VAYGPIWRLLKVPE
+426 VAYGPIWRLFKVPE

-523 FVYKI
+523 FVYQV

-541 TKDFPSGNS
+541 TKDFPSSNS
-550 GVDINDMN
+550 GVDMNDFN
-558 VTYDAANRII
+558 VTYDAANRVI

-574 GGTGNSPARLMP
+574 GGSGNSPARLMP

-614 YKTYSQDFI
+614 YKTYTQDFI

-696 DIDSLANQ
+696 DIDSLTNQ

-715 ENAVNRK
+715 ENAVNKK
-722 VDDMEDLVNQ
+722 VDQMEDLVNQ

-789 PNAKQAIRD
+789 PNAKKAIRD
-798 KAAKQREIINH
+798 KATKQREIINA
-809 TPDATQDEIQDAL
+809 TPDATEDEIQDAL
-822 NQLTTDETDAIDNV
+822 NQLATDETDAIDNV

-859 APQVTH
+859 VPQVTH
-865 KQAARDAI
+865 KKAARDAI

-910 EQINQATTND
+910 EQINQATTNA
-920 DVDTAKG
+920 DVDNAKG

-972 QAAIEKVNAAVAVA
+972 QAAIDKVNAAVTAA

-1000 QVKTNAIQGIQAIE
+1000 QVKTNAIQGIQAIT

-1025 AIDQSAETQ
+1025 AIDKSAETQ
-1034 HNAIFNNND
+1034 HNTIFNNND

-1101 NAVNEKAREAITNIN
+1101 NVVNDKAREAITNIN

-1141 NDIGVTSTTAMV
+1141 TDIGVTSTTAMV

-1175 TATGVLTDLATA
+1175 TATGVLNDLATA

-1208 QVDQDLATA
+1208 QVDQELATA

-1254 LAQTNQHYSA
+1254 LAQINQHYNA
-1264 KLVEINATPDA
+1264 KLAEINATPDA

-1294 IESIKQANTNAEVDQ
+1294 IESVKQANTNAEVDQ

-1379 TNDQVDATTNQAINA
+1379 TNDQVDTTTNQALNA

-1429 TDNEKEVALQAL
+1429 TDNEKEVASQAL

-1479 KIKPAAREKIN
+1479 KVKPAAREKIN
-1490 QKANELRAQ
+1490 QKVNELRAK

-1508 EERQAALD
+1508 EERQVALD
-1516 KINDLVAKAM
+1516 KINEFVNQAM
-1526 TNITNDRTNQQV
+1526 TDITNNRTNQQV
-1538 NDSTNQALDDIALV
+1538 DDTTSQALDSIALV
-1552 TPDHIVRAA
+1552 APEHIVRAA

-1571 AKKHEIEQAE
+1571 AKKQEIEQAE

-1596 NNEKRA
+1596 NNEKLA
-1602 LQNINQAIAN
+1602 LQNINQAVTN
-1612 NDVKRVESNGI
+1612 NDVKRVETNGI
-1623 ATLKGVEPHIVVK
+1623 ATLKGVQPHIVIK
-1636 PEAQEAIKASADNQ
+1636 PEAQQAIKASAENQ

-1656 TPHATTDEL
+1656 TPHATVDEL
-1665 DEANQQ
+1665 DEANQL
-1671 INDTL
+1671 ISDTL
-1676 KQGQQDID
+1676 KQAQQEIE
-1684 NTTQDAAVNDVRN
+1684 NTNQDAAVTDVRN
-1697 QTIKAIEQIKPKVR
+1697 RTIKAIEQIKPKVR

-1718 NIDESN
+1718 SIEEN
-1724 NNQLD
+1724 NKNQLD
-1729 AIRNTLDTTQDERNV
+1729 AIRNTLDTTQDERDV
-1744 AIAALNKIVNAIK
+1744 AIDTLNKIVNTIK
-1757 NDIAQNKTNAEVDQ
+1757 NDIAQNKTNAEVDR
-1771 TEADGNNNIKVILP
+1771 TETDGNDNIKVILP

-1797 SAKAEAQ
+1797 GVKAEAQ

-1845 VNQNSI
+1845 VNKDSI

-1883 LIKANNEA
+1883 LSKANNEA

-1897 AAIVQVEKELIKA
+1897 IAIAQVEKELIKA
-1910 KQQIAGAV
+1910 KQQIASAV
-1918 TNADVAYLLHDGKNE
+1918 TNADVAYLLHDEKNE

-1939 VINKKATAR
+1939 VINRKASAR

-1962 EANVQATV
+1962 EANIQATV

-2000 DKTATLNLQT
+2000 DKTASLNLQK

-2029 DDLARVTHLVQ
+2029 DDLARVTALVQ
-2040 NYRKVSDRN
+2040 NYRKVSNRN

-2082 RFNVALGDIE
+2082 RFNVALSDIE

-2127 VKALI
+2127 VKVLI

-2139 NRMVDEDA
+2139 NRMIDEDA
-2147 TLNDIKKDTQL
+2147 TLNDIKQHTQF
-2158 IIDEILAIKLPAE
+2158 IVDEILAIKLPAE
-2171 VIKASPKVGQPAPK
+2171 PTKVSPKVIQPAPK

-2193 DKQEVRKVV
+2193 ETHESRKVE

-2209 SEEMD
+2209 SEGMD
-2214 LPLKELALI
+2214 LPLKEFALI

-2229 ARRRSK
+2229 ARRRTK
-2235 KEKES
+2235 NEKES

>member
-42 HNVQGGSNQALPG
+42 NNVQSDTNQATPV
-55 NSQNTNADTNR
+55 NSQDTNVANNR
-66 DIVNDSQNTPNA
+66 GLANSAQNTPNQS
-78 HATDNTS
+78 ATTNQS
-85 TNQALTNHQN
+85 MNQALVNHN
-95 VDVANQVGPAP
+95 NGSIANQATPTSV
-106 IQPSASPAQNNNNS
+106 QSSTPSAQNNNHTDGNTTATETVS
-120 NANSTATEP
+120 NAN
-129 AANTNNNLA
+129 NKDVV
-138 SNNNT
+138 SNNTT
-143 LNVPNNTDNNDSARH
+143 LNVPNKTNENGSGGH

-169 HSSDKPELVAIAEEA
+169 HSSDKPELVAIAEQA

-196 PTDPNATPADPTA
+196 PADPNATPADPA
-209 TPADP
+209 AAA
-214 TAGNGSAP
+214 AGNGGAP

-236 ANNIGQNAPNEVLSF
+236 ANNAGQNAPNEVLSF
-251 DDNNIRPSTN
+251 DDNGIRPSTN
-261 RSVPTVTVVD
+261 RSVPSVTVVD
-271 NLPGYTLINGGKV
+271 NLPGFTLINGGKV

-308 GNVIALGRIRGN
+308 GNVIALGRIKGN

-327 FNGIEKTLTVNPN
+327 FNGIEK
-340 SELIF
+340 S
-345 EFNTMTTKNYQAQ
+345 
-358 GNVIALGR
+358 
-366 IRGNDTNDHG
+366 
-376 DFNGI
+376 
-381 EKTLTVNPN
+381 LTVNPN

-405 QGMTNLII
+405 QGVTNLII

-418 DTVIGEKV
+418 DTVIAEKS
-426 VAYGPIWRLLKVPE
+426 VAYGPIWRLFKVPE

-523 FVYKI
+523 FVYKV

-541 TKDFPSGNS
+541 TKDFPSSNS
-550 GVDINDMN
+550 GVDMNDFN
-558 VTYDAANRII
+558 VTYDAANRVI

-574 GGTGNSPARLMP
+574 GGSGNSPARLMP

-614 YKTYSQDFI
+614 YKTYTQDFI

-696 DIDSLANQ
+696 DIDSLTNQ

-715 ENAVNRK
+715 ENAVNKK
-722 VDDMEDLVNQ
+722 VDQMEDLVNQ

-789 PNAKQAIRD
+789 PNAKKAIRD
-798 KAAKQREIINH
+798 KATKQREIINA
-809 TPDATQDEIQDAL
+809 TPDATEDEIQDAL
-822 NQLTTDETDAIDNV
+822 NQLATDETDAIDNV
-836 TNATTNADVETAK
+836 TNATTNADVEIAK

-859 APQVTH
+859 VPQVTH

-910 EQINQATTND
+910 EQINQATTNA
-920 DVDTAKG
+920 DVDNAKG

-972 QAAIEKVNAAVAVA
+972 QAAIDKVNAAVTAA

-1000 QVKTNAIQGIQAIE
+1000 QVKTNAIQGIQAIT

-1025 AIDQSAETQ
+1025 AIDKSAETQ
-1034 HNAIFNNND
+1034 HNTIFNNND

-1101 NAVNEKAREAITNIN
+1101 NAVNDKAREAITNIN

-1141 NDIGVTSTTAMV
+1141 TDIGVTSTTAMV

-1175 TATGVLTDLATA
+1175 TATGVLNDLATA

-1208 QVDQDLATA
+1208 QVDQELATA

-1254 LAQTNQHYSA
+1254 LAQINQHYNA
-1264 KLVEINATPDA
+1264 KLAEINATPDA
-1275 TDDEK
+1275 TNDEK

-1370 AFNQINQNQ
+1370 AINQINQNQ
-1379 TNDQVDATTNQAINA
+1379 TNDQVDTTTNQAVNA

-1429 TDNEKEVALQAL
+1429 TDNEKEVASQAL

-1479 KIKPAAREKIN
+1479 KVKPAAREKIN
-1490 QKANELRAQ
+1490 QKANELRAK

-1508 EERQAALD
+1508 EERQVALD
-1516 KINDLVAKAM
+1516 KINEFVNQAM
-1526 TNITNDRTNQQV
+1526 TDITNNRTNQQV
-1538 NDSTNQALDDIALV
+1538 DDTTSQALDSIALV
-1552 TPDHIVRAA
+1552 APEHIVRAA

-1571 AKKHEIEQAE
+1571 AKKQEIEQAE

-1596 NNEKRA
+1596 NNEKLA
-1602 LQNINQAIAN
+1602 LQNINQAVTN
-1612 NDVKRVESNGI
+1612 NDVKRVETNGI
-1623 ATLKGVEPHIVVK
+1623 ATLKGVQPHIVIK
-1636 PEAQEAIKASADNQ
+1636 PEAQQAIKASAENQ

-1656 TPHATTDEL
+1656 TPHATVDEL
-1665 DEANQQ
+1665 DEANQL
-1671 INDTL
+1671 ISDTL
-1676 KQGQQDID
+1676 KQAQQEIE
-1684 NTTQDAAVNDVRN
+1684 NTNQDAAVTDVRN

-1718 NIDESN
+1718 SIEEN
-1724 NNQLD
+1724 NKNQLD
-1729 AIRNTLDTTQDERNV
+1729 AIRNTLDTTQDERDV
-1744 AIAALNKIVNAIK
+1744 AIDTLNKIVNTIK
-1757 NDIAQNKTNAEVDQ
+1757 NDIAQNKTNAEVDR
-1771 TEADGNNNIKVILP
+1771 TETDGNDNIKVILP

-1797 SAKAEAQ
+1797 GVKAEAQ

-1845 VNQNSI
+1845 VNQDSI

-1897 AAIVQVEKELIKA
+1897 IAIAQVEKELIKA
-1910 KQQIAGAV
+1910 KQQIASAV
-1918 TNADVAYLLHDGKNE
+1918 TNADVAYLLHDEKNE

-1939 VINKKATAR
+1939 VINRKASAR

-1962 EANVQATV
+1962 EANIQATV

-1989 QIDQDRSNAQV
+1989 QIDQDCSNAQV
-2000 DKTATLNLQT
+2000 DKTASLNLQT

-2029 DDLARVTHLVQ
+2029 DDLARVTALVQ
-2040 NYRKVSDRN
+2040 NYRKVSNRN

-2082 RFNVALGDIE
+2082 RFNVALSDIE

-2127 VKALI
+2127 VKVLI

-2139 NRMVDEDA
+2139 NRMIDEDA
-2147 TLNDIKKDTQL
+2147 TLNDIKQHTQF
-2158 IIDEILAIKLPAE
+2158 IVDEILAIKLPAE
-2171 VIKASPKVGQPAPK
+2171 ATKVSPKEIQPAPK

-2193 DKQEVRKVV
+2193 ETHESRKVE

-2209 SEEMD
+2209 SEGMD
-2214 LPLKELALI
+2214 LPLKEFALI

-2229 ARRRSK
+2229 ARRRTK
-2235 KEKES
+2235 NEKES

>member
-55 NSQNTNADTNR
+55 NSPNTNADTNR
-66 DIVNDSQNTPNA
+66 DIVNGSQNTPNA

-95 VDVANQVGPAP
+95 VGVANQVAPAP
-106 IQPSASPAQNNNNS
+106 IQPSTSSASNNNHS
-120 NANSTATEP
+120 DANSTATEP

-196 PTDPNATPADPTA
+196 PADPNA

-222 VAITAPY
+222 VAITAPF

-236 ANNIGQNAPNEVLSF
+236 ANNIGQNAPNEVLTF

-308 GNVIALGRIRGN
+308 GNVIALGRIKGN
-320 DTNDHGD
+320 DTNDHG
-327 FNGIEKTLTVNPN
+327 G
-340 SELIF
+340 
-345 EFNTMTTKNYQAQ
+345 
-358 GNVIALGR
+358 
-366 IRGNDTNDHG
+366 
-376 DFNGI
+376 FNGI

-448 FVPKNDAITDARGIY
+448 FAPKNDAITDARGIY

-606 VTFNDTLT
+606 VTFNDILT
-614 YKTYSQDFI
+614 YKTYTQDFI

-640 IIMNKDALQAEV
+640 IIMNKDVLQAEV

-663 ASLDIFNDLKRR
+663 ASLDIFNELKRR

-696 DIDSLANQ
+696 DIDSLVNQ

-789 PNAKQAIRD
+789 TNAKQAIRD
-798 KAAKQREIINH
+798 KAAKQREIINN

-972 QAAIEKVNAAVAVA
+972 QAAIEKVNAAVAAA

-1101 NAVNEKAREAITNIN
+1101 NAVNDKAREAITNIN

-1194 NTNATTE
+1194 NTNATDE

-1244 QPNIVKKPAA
+1244 QPNIVKKPTA
-1254 LAQTNQHYSA
+1254 LAQINQHYNA
-1264 KLVEINATPDA
+1264 KLAEINATPDA

-1394 IDNVEAEVVIKPK
+1394 IDNVEAKVVIKPK

-1429 TDNEKEVALQAL
+1429 TDNEKEVALLAL

-1479 KIKPAAREKIN
+1479 KVKPAAREKIN

-1552 TPDHIVRAA
+1552 TPDHIVRAT

-1602 LQNINQAIAN
+1602 LQNIDQAIAN

-1910 KQQIAGAV
+1910 KQQIASAV

-1956 DKKQAI
+1956 DKKLAI

-2000 DKTATLNLQT
+2000 DKTASLNLQT

-2139 NRMVDEDA
+2139 IRMIDEDA
-2147 TLNDIKKDTQL
+2147 TLNDIKQHTQF
-2158 IIDEILAIKLPAE
+2158 IVDEILAIKLPAE
-2171 VIKASPKVGQPAPK
+2171 ATKVLPKVGQPAPK
-2185 VCTPIKKE
+2185 LCTSIKKV

-2229 ARRRSK
+2229 ARRRNK
-2235 KEKES
+2235 NEKES

>member
-42 HNVQGGSNQALPG
+42 NNVQSDTNQATPV
-55 NSQNTNADTNR
+55 NSQDTNVANNR
-66 DIVNDSQNTPNA
+66 GLANSAQNTPNQS
-78 HATDNTS
+78 ATTNQS
-85 TNQALTNHQN
+85 TNQALVNHN
-95 VDVANQVGPAP
+95 NGSIANQATPTSV
-106 IQPSASPAQNNNNS
+106 QSSTPSAQNNNHTDGNTTATETVS
-120 NANSTATEP
+120 NAN
-129 AANTNNNLA
+129 NKDVV
-138 SNNNT
+138 SNNTT
-143 LNVPNNTDNNDSARH
+143 LNVPNKTNENGSGGH

-169 HSSDKPELVAIAEEA
+169 HSSDKPELVAIAEQA

-196 PTDPNATPADPTA
+196 PADPNATPADPA
-209 TPADP
+209 AAA
-214 TAGNGSAP
+214 AGNGGAP

-236 ANNIGQNAPNEVLSF
+236 ANNAGQNAPNEVLSF
-251 DDNNIRPSTN
+251 DDNGIRPSTN
-261 RSVPTVTVVD
+261 RSVPSVTVVD
-271 NLPGYTLINGGKV
+271 NLPGFTLINGGKV

-308 GNVIALGRIRGN
+308 GNVIALGRIKGN

-327 FNGIEKTLTVNPN
+327 FNGIEK
-340 SELIF
+340 S
-345 EFNTMTTKNYQAQ
+345 
-358 GNVIALGR
+358 
-366 IRGNDTNDHG
+366 
-376 DFNGI
+376 
-381 EKTLTVNPN
+381 LTVNPN

-405 QGMTNLII
+405 QGVTNLII

-418 DTVIGEKV
+418 DTVIAEKS
-426 VAYGPIWRLLKVPE
+426 VAYGPIWRLFKVPE

-523 FVYKI
+523 FVYKV

-541 TKDFPSGNS
+541 TKDFPSSNS
-550 GVDINDMN
+550 GVDMNDFN
-558 VTYDAANRII
+558 VTYDAANRVI

-574 GGTGNSPARLMP
+574 GGSGNSPARLMP

-614 YKTYSQDFI
+614 YKTYTQDFI

-663 ASLDIFNDLKRR
+663 ASLDIFNDLKKR

-696 DIDSLANQ
+696 DIDSLTNQ

-715 ENAVNRK
+715 ENAVNKK
-722 VDDMEDLVNQ
+722 VDQMEDLVNQ

-789 PNAKQAIRD
+789 PNAKKAIRD
-798 KAAKQREIINH
+798 KATKQREIINA
-809 TPDATQDEIQDAL
+809 TPDATEDEIQDAL
-822 NQLTTDETDAIDNV
+822 NQLATDETDAIDNV
-836 TNATTNADVETAK
+836 TNATTNADVEIAK

-859 APQVTH
+859 VPQVTH

-910 EQINQATTND
+910 EQINQATTNA
-920 DVDTAKG
+920 DVDNAKG

-972 QAAIEKVNAAVAVA
+972 QAAIDKVNAAVTAA

-1000 QVKTNAIQGIQAIE
+1000 QVKTNAIQGIQAIT

-1025 AIDQSAETQ
+1025 AIDKSAETQ
-1034 HNAIFNNND
+1034 HNTIFNNND

-1101 NAVNEKAREAITNIN
+1101 NAVNDKAREAITNIN

-1141 NDIGVTSTTAMV
+1141 TDIGVTSTTAMV

-1175 TATGVLTDLATA
+1175 TATGVLNDLATA

-1208 QVDQDLATA
+1208 QVDQELATA

-1254 LAQTNQHYSA
+1254 LAQINQHYNA
-1264 KLVEINATPDA
+1264 KLAEINATPDA
-1275 TDDEK
+1275 TNDEK

-1370 AFNQINQNQ
+1370 AINQINQNQ
-1379 TNDQVDATTNQAINA
+1379 TNDQVDTTTNQAVNA

-1429 TDNEKEVALQAL
+1429 TDNEKEVASQAL

-1479 KIKPAAREKIN
+1479 KVKPAAREKIN
-1490 QKANELRAQ
+1490 QKANELRAK

-1508 EERQAALD
+1508 EERQVALD
-1516 KINDLVAKAM
+1516 KINEFVNQAM
-1526 TNITNDRTNQQV
+1526 TDITNNRTNQQV
-1538 NDSTNQALDDIALV
+1538 DDTTSQALDSIALV
-1552 TPDHIVRAA
+1552 APEHIVRAA

-1571 AKKHEIEQAE
+1571 AKKQEIEQAE

-1596 NNEKRA
+1596 NNEKLA
-1602 LQNINQAIAN
+1602 LQNINQAVTN
-1612 NDVKRVESNGI
+1612 NDVKRVETNGI
-1623 ATLKGVEPHIVVK
+1623 ATLKGVQPHIVIK
-1636 PEAQEAIKASADNQ
+1636 PEAQQAIKATAENQ

-1656 TPHATTDEL
+1656 TPHATVDEL
-1665 DEANQQ
+1665 DEANQL
-1671 INDTL
+1671 ISDTL
-1676 KQGQQDID
+1676 KQAQQEIE
-1684 NTTQDAAVNDVRN
+1684 NTNQDAAVTDVRN

-1718 NIDESN
+1718 SIEEN
-1724 NNQLD
+1724 NKNQLD
-1729 AIRNTLDTTQDERNV
+1729 AIRNTLDTTQDERDV
-1744 AIAALNKIVNAIK
+1744 AIDTLNKIVNTIK
-1757 NDIAQNKTNAEVDQ
+1757 NDIAQNKTNAEVDR
-1771 TEADGNNNIKVILP
+1771 TETDGNDNIKVILP

-1797 SAKAEAQ
+1797 GVKAEAQ

-1845 VNQNSI
+1845 VNQDSI

-1897 AAIVQVEKELIKA
+1897 IAIAQVEKELIKA
-1910 KQQIAGAV
+1910 KQQIASAV
-1918 TNADVAYLLHDGKNE
+1918 TNADVAYLLHDEKNE

-1939 VINKKATAR
+1939 VINRKASAR

-1962 EANVQATV
+1962 EANIQATV

-2000 DKTATLNLQT
+2000 DKTASLNLQT

-2029 DDLARVTHLVQ
+2029 DDLARVTALVQ
-2040 NYRKVSDRN
+2040 NYRKVSNRN

-2082 RFNVALGDIE
+2082 RFNVALSDIE

-2127 VKALI
+2127 VKVLI

-2139 NRMVDEDA
+2139 NRMIDEDA
-2147 TLNDIKKDTQL
+2147 TLNDIKQHTQF
-2158 IIDEILAIKLPAE
+2158 IVDEILAIKLPAE
-2171 VIKASPKVGQPAPK
+2171 ATKVSPKEIQPAPK

-2193 DKQEVRKVV
+2193 ETHESRKVE

-2209 SEEMD
+2209 SEGMD
-2214 LPLKELALI
+2214 LPLKEFALI

-2229 ARRRSK
+2229 ARRRTK
-2235 KEKES
+2235 NEKES

>member
-42 HNVQGGSNQALPG
+42 NNVQSDTNQATPV
-55 NSQNTNADTNR
+55 NSQDKDVANNR
-66 DIVNDSQNTPNA
+66 GLANSAQNTPNQS
-78 HATDNTS
+78 ATTNQA
-85 TNQALTNHQN
+85 TNQALVNHN
-95 VDVANQVGPAP
+95 NGSIVNQATPTSV
-106 IQPSASPAQNNNNS
+106 QSSTPSAQNNNHTDGNTTATETVS
-120 NANSTATEP
+120 NAN
-129 AANTNNNLA
+129 NNDVA
-138 SNNNT
+138 SNNTT
-143 LNVPNNTDNNDSARH
+143 LNVPNKTNENGSGGH

-169 HSSDKPELVAIAEEA
+169 HSSDKPELVAIAEPA

-196 PTDPNATPADPTA
+196 PADPNATPADPGA
-209 TPADP
+209 AA
-214 TAGNGSAP
+214 AGNGGAP

-236 ANNIGQNAPNEVLSF
+236 ANNAGQNAPNEVLSF
-251 DDNNIRPSTN
+251 DDNSIRPSTN
-261 RSVPTVTVVD
+261 RSVPSVTVVD
-271 NLPGYTLINGGKV
+271 NLPGFTLINGGKV
-284 GVFSHAMV
+284 GVLSHAMV
-292 RTSMFDS
+292 RTSMFEAGS
-299 GDAKNYQAQ
+299 NRTYQAQ
-308 GNVIALGRIRGN
+308 GNVLALGRISGTDASN
-320 DTNDHGD
+320 HGD
-327 FNGIEKTLTVNPN
+327 FNGIEKSLTVNPN

-345 EFNTMTTKNYQAQ
+345 EFNTMPTKNGQ
-358 GNVIALGR
+358 GATNV
-366 IRGNDTNDHG
+366 
-376 DFNGI
+376 
-381 EKTLTVNPN
+381 
-390 SELIFEFNTMTTKNY
+390 
-405 QGMTNLII
+405 II
-413 KNADN
+413 KNADTN
-418 DTVIGEKV
+418 DTIAEKTV
-426 VAYGPIWRLLKVPE
+426 EGGPTLRLFKVPD
-440 NVSHLKIQ
+440 NVRNLKIQ

-463 QLRDGYKYYDFV
+463 QLKDGYKYYSFV

-514 FGASFNTDD
+514 SGASLDTDE

-541 TKDFPSGNS
+541 TKDFPSNNS
-550 GVDINDMN
+550 GVDVNDMN
-558 VTYDAANRII
+558 VTYDAANRVI

-574 GGTGNSPARLMP
+574 GGTTNSPARLMP

-614 YKTYSQDFI
+614 YKTYTQDFI
-623 NSPAESH
+623 NSAAESH

-663 ASLDIFNDLKRR
+663 ASLDIFNDLKKR
-675 AQTILDENRNNVP
+675 AQTILAENRNNVP

-696 DIDSLANQ
+696 DIDTLTNQ

-715 ENAVNRK
+715 ENAVNQK
-722 VDDMEDLVNQ
+722 ADQMEDLVNQ

-750 HKNEII
+750 HKGNII
-756 GNIGDQTTDD
+756 GDIGDQTTDD

-789 PNAKQAIRD
+789 PNAKKAIRD
-798 KAAKQREIINH
+798 KATKQREIINA
-809 TPDATQDEIQDAL
+809 TPDATEDEIQDAI
-822 NQLTTDETDAIDNV
+822 NQLATDETDAIDNV

-849 NNGINTIGAV
+849 NNGINTIGSV
-859 APQVTH
+859 VPQVTH

-910 EQINQATTND
+910 EQINQATTNA
-920 DVDTAKG
+920 DVDNAKG

-972 QAAIEKVNAAVAVA
+972 QAAIDKVNAAVTAA
-986 NTNILNANTNADVE
+986 NTNILNANTNAEVE
-1000 QVKTNAIQGIQAIE
+1000 QVKTNAIQGIQAIT

-1025 AIDQSAETQ
+1025 AIDKSAETQ
-1034 HNAIFNNND
+1034 HNTIFNNND

-1101 NAVNEKAREAITNIN
+1101 NVVNDKAREAITNIN

-1141 NDIGVTSTTAMV
+1141 TDIGVTSTTAMV

-1175 TATGVLTDLATA
+1175 TATGVLNDLATA

-1208 QVDQDLATA
+1208 QVDQELATA

-1254 LAQTNQHYSA
+1254 LAQINQHYNA
-1264 KLVEINATPDA
+1264 KLAEINATPDA
-1275 TDDEK
+1275 TNDEK

-1379 TNDQVDATTNQAINA
+1379 TNDQVDTTTNQALNA

-1429 TDNEKEVALQAL
+1429 TDNEKEVASQAL

-1479 KIKPAAREKIN
+1479 KVKPAAREKIN
-1490 QKANELRAQ
+1490 QKANELRAK

-1508 EERQAALD
+1508 EERQVALD
-1516 KINDLVAKAM
+1516 KINEFVNQAM
-1526 TNITNDRTNQQV
+1526 TDITNNRTNQQV
-1538 NDSTNQALDDIALV
+1538 DDTTSQALDSIALV
-1552 TPDHIVRAA
+1552 APEHIVRAA

-1571 AKKHEIEQAE
+1571 AKKQEIEQAE

-1596 NNEKRA
+1596 NNKKLA
-1602 LQNINQAIAN
+1602 LQNINQAVTN
-1612 NDVKRVESNGI
+1612 NDVKRVETNGI
-1623 ATLKGVEPHIVVK
+1623 ATLKGVQPHIVIK
-1636 PEAQEAIKASADNQ
+1636 PEAQQAIKASAENQ

-1656 TPHATTDEL
+1656 TPHATVDEL
-1665 DEANQQ
+1665 DEANQL
-1671 INDTL
+1671 ISDTL
-1676 KQGQQDID
+1676 KQAQQEIE
-1684 NTTQDAAVNDVRN
+1684 NTNQDAAVTDVRN

-1718 NIDESN
+1718 SIEEN
-1724 NNQLD
+1724 NKNQLD
-1729 AIRNTLDTTQDERNV
+1729 AIRNTLDTTQDERDV
-1744 AIAALNKIVNAIK
+1744 AIDTLNKIVNTIK
-1757 NDIAQNKTNAEVDQ
+1757 NDIAQNKTNAEVDR
-1771 TEADGNNNIKVILP
+1771 TETDGNDNIKVILP

-1797 SAKAEAQ
+1797 GVKAEAQ

-1845 VNQNSI
+1845 VNQDSI

-1897 AAIVQVEKELIKA
+1897 IAIAQVEKELIKA
-1910 KQQIAGAV
+1910 KQQIASAV
-1918 TNADVAYLLHDGKNE
+1918 TNADVAYLLHDEKNE

-1939 VINKKATAR
+1939 VISRKASAR

-1962 EANVQATV
+1962 EANIQATV

-2000 DKTATLNLQT
+2000 DKTASLNLQT

-2029 DDLARVTHLVQ
+2029 DDLARVTALVQ

-2082 RFNVALGDIE
+2082 RFNVALSDIE

-2127 VKALI
+2127 VKVLI

-2139 NRMVDEDA
+2139 NRMIDEDA
-2147 TLNDIKKDTQL
+2147 TLNDIKQHTQF
-2158 IIDEILAIKLPAE
+2158 IVDEILAIKLPAE
-2171 VIKASPKVGQPAPK
+2171 AMKVSPKVIQPAPK

-2193 DKQEVRKVV
+2193 ETHESRKVE

-2214 LPLKELALI
+2214 LPLKEFALI

-2229 ARRRSK
+2229 ARRRTK
-2235 KEKES
+2235 NEKES

>member
-42 HNVQGGSNQALPG
+42 NNVQSDTNQATPV
-55 NSQNTNADTNR
+55 NSQDTNVANNR
-66 DIVNDSQNTPNA
+66 GLANSAQNTPNQS
-78 HATDNTS
+78 ATTNQS
-85 TNQALTNHQN
+85 TNQALVNHN
-95 VDVANQVGPAP
+95 NGSIANQATPTSV
-106 IQPSASPAQNNNNS
+106 QSSTPSAQNNNHTDGNTTATETVS
-120 NANSTATEP
+120 NAN
-129 AANTNNNLA
+129 NKDVV
-138 SNNNT
+138 SNNTT
-143 LNVPNNTDNNDSARH
+143 LNVPNKTNENGSGGH

-169 HSSDKPELVAIAEEA
+169 HSSDKPELVAIAEQA

-196 PTDPNATPADPTA
+196 PADPNATPADPA
-209 TPADP
+209 AAA
-214 TAGNGSAP
+214 AGNGGAP

-236 ANNIGQNAPNEVLSF
+236 ANNAGQNAPNEVLSF
-251 DDNNIRPSTN
+251 DDNGIRPSTN
-261 RSVPTVTVVD
+261 RSVPSVTVVD
-271 NLPGYTLINGGKV
+271 NLPGFTLINGGKV

-308 GNVIALGRIRGN
+308 GNVIALGRIKGN

-327 FNGIEKTLTVNPN
+327 FNGIEK
-340 SELIF
+340 S
-345 EFNTMTTKNYQAQ
+345 
-358 GNVIALGR
+358 
-366 IRGNDTNDHG
+366 
-376 DFNGI
+376 
-381 EKTLTVNPN
+381 LTVNPN

-405 QGMTNLII
+405 QGVTNLII

-418 DTVIGEKV
+418 DTVIAEKS
-426 VAYGPIWRLLKVPE
+426 VAYGPIWRLFKVPE

-523 FVYKI
+523 FVYKV

-541 TKDFPSGNS
+541 TKDFPSSNS
-550 GVDINDMN
+550 GVDMNDFN
-558 VTYDAANRII
+558 VTYDAANRVI

-574 GGTGNSPARLMP
+574 GGSGNSPARLMP

-614 YKTYSQDFI
+614 YKTYTQDFI

-696 DIDSLANQ
+696 DIDSLTNQ

-715 ENAVNRK
+715 ENAVNKK
-722 VDDMEDLVNQ
+722 VDQMEDLVNQ

-789 PNAKQAIRD
+789 PNAKKAIRD
-798 KAAKQREIINH
+798 KATKQREIINA
-809 TPDATQDEIQDAL
+809 TPDATEDEIQDAL
-822 NQLTTDETDAIDNV
+822 NQLATDETDAIDNV
-836 TNATTNADVETAK
+836 TNATTNADVEIAK

-859 APQVTH
+859 VPQVTH

-910 EQINQATTND
+910 EQINQATTNA
-920 DVDTAKG
+920 DVDNAKG

-972 QAAIEKVNAAVAVA
+972 QAAIDKVNAAVTAA

-1000 QVKTNAIQGIQAIE
+1000 QVKTNAIQGIQAIT

-1025 AIDQSAETQ
+1025 AIDKSAETQ
-1034 HNAIFNNND
+1034 HNTIFNNND

-1101 NAVNEKAREAITNIN
+1101 NAVNDKAREAITNIN

-1141 NDIGVTSTTAMV
+1141 TDIGVTSTTAMV

-1175 TATGVLTDLATA
+1175 TATGVLNDLATA

-1208 QVDQDLATA
+1208 QVDQELATA

-1254 LAQTNQHYSA
+1254 LAQINQHYNA
-1264 KLVEINATPDA
+1264 KLAEINATPDA
-1275 TDDEK
+1275 TNDEK

-1370 AFNQINQNQ
+1370 AINQINQNQ
-1379 TNDQVDATTNQAINA
+1379 TNDQVDTTTNQAVNA

-1429 TDNEKEVALQAL
+1429 TDNEKEVASQAL

-1479 KIKPAAREKIN
+1479 KVKPAAREKIN
-1490 QKANELRAQ
+1490 QKANELRAK

-1508 EERQAALD
+1508 EERQVALD
-1516 KINDLVAKAM
+1516 KINEFVNQAM
-1526 TNITNDRTNQQV
+1526 TDITNNRTNQQV
-1538 NDSTNQALDDIALV
+1538 DDTTSQALDSIALV
-1552 TPDHIVRAA
+1552 APEHIVRAA

-1571 AKKHEIEQAE
+1571 AKKQEIEQAE

-1596 NNEKRA
+1596 NNEKLA
-1602 LQNINQAIAN
+1602 LQNINQAVTN
-1612 NDVKRVESNGI
+1612 NDVKRVETNGI
-1623 ATLKGVEPHIVVK
+1623 ATLKGVQPHIVIK
-1636 PEAQEAIKASADNQ
+1636 PEAQQAIKATAENQ

-1656 TPHATTDEL
+1656 TPHATVDEL
-1665 DEANQQ
+1665 DEANQL
-1671 INDTL
+1671 ISDTL
-1676 KQGQQDID
+1676 KQAQQEIE
-1684 NTTQDAAVNDVRN
+1684 NTNQDAAVTDVRN

-1718 NIDESN
+1718 SIEEN
-1724 NNQLD
+1724 NKNQLD
-1729 AIRNTLDTTQDERNV
+1729 AIRNTLDTTQDERDV
-1744 AIAALNKIVNAIK
+1744 AIDTLNKIVNTIK
-1757 NDIAQNKTNAEVDQ
+1757 NDIAQNKTNAEVDR
-1771 TEADGNNNIKVILP
+1771 TETDGNDNIKVILP

-1797 SAKAEAQ
+1797 GVKAEAQ

-1845 VNQNSI
+1845 VNQDSI

-1860 KPATTV
+1860 KPATAV

-1897 AAIVQVEKELIKA
+1897 IAIAQVEKELIKA
-1910 KQQIAGAV
+1910 KQQIASAV
-1918 TNADVAYLLHDGKNE
+1918 TNADVAYLLHDEKNE

-1939 VINKKATAR
+1939 VINRKASAR

-1962 EANVQATV
+1962 EANIQATV

-2000 DKTATLNLQT
+2000 DKTASLNLQT

-2029 DDLARVTHLVQ
+2029 DDLARVTALVQ
-2040 NYRKVSDRN
+2040 NYRKVSNRN

-2082 RFNVALGDIE
+2082 RFNVALSDIE

-2127 VKALI
+2127 VKVLI

-2139 NRMVDEDA
+2139 NRMIDEDA
-2147 TLNDIKKDTQL
+2147 TLNDIKQHTQF
-2158 IIDEILAIKLPAE
+2158 IVDEILAIKLPAE
-2171 VIKASPKVGQPAPK
+2171 ATKVSPKEIQPAPK

-2193 DKQEVRKVV
+2193 ETHESRKVE

-2209 SEEMD
+2209 SEGMD
-2214 LPLKELALI
+2214 LPLKEFALI

-2229 ARRRSK
+2229 ARRRTK
-2235 KEKES
+2235 NEKES

>member
-42 HNVQGGSNQALPG
+42 NNVQSDTNQATPV
-55 NSQNTNADTNR
+55 NSQDTNVANNR
-66 DIVNDSQNTPNA
+66 GLANSAQNTPNQS
-78 HATDNTS
+78 ATTNQS
-85 TNQALTNHQN
+85 TNQALVNHN
-95 VDVANQVGPAP
+95 NGSIANQATPAP
-106 IQPSASPAQNNNNS
+106 IQPSASPAQNNNHS
-120 NANSTATEP
+120 DANSTATETVSN
-129 AANTNNNLA
+129 ANNNDVV
-138 SNNNT
+138 SNNTT
-143 LNVPNNTDNNDSARH
+143 LNVPNRTNENGSGGH

-169 HSSDKPELVAIAEEA
+169 HSSDKPELVAIAEQA

-196 PTDPNATPADPTA
+196 PADPNATPADPA
-209 TPADP
+209 AAA
-214 TAGNGSAP
+214 AGNGGAP

-236 ANNIGQNAPNEVLSF
+236 ANNAGQNAPNEVLSF
-251 DDNNIRPSTN
+251 DDNGIRPSTN
-261 RSVPTVTVVD
+261 RSVPSVTVVD
-271 NLPGYTLINGGKV
+271 NLPGFTLINGGKV

-308 GNVIALGRIRGN
+308 GNVIALGRIKGN

-327 FNGIEKTLTVNPN
+327 FNGIEK
-340 SELIF
+340 S
-345 EFNTMTTKNYQAQ
+345 
-358 GNVIALGR
+358 
-366 IRGNDTNDHG
+366 
-376 DFNGI
+376 
-381 EKTLTVNPN
+381 LTVNPN

-405 QGMTNLII
+405 QGVTNLII

-418 DTVIGEKV
+418 DTVIAEKS
-426 VAYGPIWRLLKVPE
+426 VAYGPIWRLFKVPD

-523 FVYKI
+523 FVYKV

-541 TKDFPSGNS
+541 TKDFPSSNS
-550 GVDINDMN
+550 GVDMNDFN
-558 VTYDAANRII
+558 VTYDAANRVI

-574 GGTGNSPARLMP
+574 GGSGNSPARLMP

-614 YKTYSQDFI
+614 YKTYTQDFI

-663 ASLDIFNDLKRR
+663 ASLDIFNGLKRR

-696 DIDSLANQ
+696 DIDSLTNQ

-715 ENAVNRK
+715 ENAVNKK
-722 VDDMEDLVNQ
+722 VDQMEDLVNQ

-756 GNIGDQTTDD
+756 GDIGDQTTDA

-789 PNAKQAIRD
+789 PNAKKAIRD
-798 KAAKQREIINH
+798 KATKQREIINA
-809 TPDATQDEIQDAL
+809 TPDATEDEIQDAI
-822 NQLTTDETDAIDNV
+822 NQLATDETDAIDNV

-859 APQVTH
+859 VPQVTH
-865 KQAARDAI
+865 KKAARDAI

-885 SNREATQEEKNA
+885 SNREATQEEKDA

-910 EQINQATTND
+910 EQINQATTNA
-920 DVDTAKG
+920 DVDNAKG

-972 QAAIEKVNAAVAVA
+972 QAAIDKVNAAVTAA
-986 NTNILNANTNADVE
+986 NTNILNANTNANVE
-1000 QVKTNAIQGIQAIE
+1000 QVKTNAIQGIQAIT

-1025 AIDQSAETQ
+1025 AIDKSAETQ
-1034 HNAIFNNND
+1034 HNTIFNNND

-1048 QQAAQQLLDQAVA
+1048 QQAAQQLLDQSVA

-1101 NAVNEKAREAITNIN
+1101 NAVNDKAREAITNIN

-1141 NDIGVTSTTAMV
+1141 TDIGVTSTTAMV

-1163 IGAVQPHVTKKQ
+1163 IDAVQPHVTKKQ
-1175 TATGVLTDLATA
+1175 TATGVLNDLATA

-1208 QVDQDLATA
+1208 QVDQELATA

-1254 LAQTNQHYSA
+1254 LAQINQHYNA
-1264 KLVEINATPDA
+1264 KLAEINATPDA
-1275 TDDEK
+1275 TNDEK

-1379 TNDQVDATTNQAINA
+1379 TNDQVDATTNQAVNA

-1429 TDNEKEVALQAL
+1429 TDNEKEVASQAL

-1479 KIKPAAREKIN
+1479 KVKPAAREKIN
-1490 QKANELRAQ
+1490 QKANELRAK

-1508 EERQAALD
+1508 EERQVALD
-1516 KINDLVAKAM
+1516 KINEFVNQAM
-1526 TNITNDRTNQQV
+1526 TDITNNRTNQQV
-1538 NDSTNQALDDIALV
+1538 DDTTSQALDSIALV
-1552 TPDHIVRAA
+1552 TPEHIVRAG

-1571 AKKHEIEQAE
+1571 AKKQEIEQAE

-1596 NNEKRA
+1596 NNEKLA
-1602 LQNINQAIAN
+1602 LQNINQAVTN
-1612 NDVKRVESNGI
+1612 NDVKRVETNGI
-1623 ATLKGVEPHIVVK
+1623 VTLKGVQPHIVIK
-1636 PEAQEAIKASADNQ
+1636 PEAQQAIKASAENQ

-1656 TPHATTDEL
+1656 TPHATVDEL
-1665 DEANQQ
+1665 DEANQL
-1671 INDTL
+1671 ISDTL
-1676 KQGQQDID
+1676 KQAQQEIE
-1684 NTTQDAAVNDVRN
+1684 NTNQDAAVTDVRN

-1718 NIDESN
+1718 SIEEN
-1724 NNQLD
+1724 NKNQLD

-1744 AIAALNKIVNAIK
+1744 AIDTLNKIVNTIK
-1757 NDIAQNKTNAEVDQ
+1757 NDIAQNKTNAEVDR
-1771 TEADGNNNIKVILP
+1771 TETDGNDNIKVILP

-1797 SAKAEAQ
+1797 GVKAEAQ
-1804 NALIDQ
+1804 NTLIDQ

-1845 VNQNSI
+1845 VNQDSI
-1851 DAQNIISKI
+1851 NAQNIISKI

-1897 AAIVQVEKELIKA
+1897 AAIAQVEKELIKA
-1910 KQQIAGAV
+1910 KQQIASAV

-1939 VINKKATAR
+1939 VINRKASAR
-1948 EQLTTLFN
+1948 EQLTTLLN

-1962 EANVQATV
+1962 EANIQATV

-2000 DKTATLNLQT
+2000 DKTASLNLQT

-2132 DQYVADG
+2132 DQYVTDG
-2139 NRMVDEDA
+2139 NRMIDEDA
-2147 TLNDIKKDTQL
+2147 TLNDIKQHTQF
-2158 IIDEILAIKLPAE
+2158 IVDEILAIKLPAE
-2171 VIKASPKVGQPAPK
+2171 ATKVSPKVGQPAPK

-2193 DKQEVRKVV
+2193 DKQEVSKVE

-2229 ARRRSK
+2229 ARRRTK
-2235 KEKES
+2235 NEKES

>member
-42 HNVQGGSNQALPG
+42 NNVQSDTNQATPV
-55 NSQNTNADTNR
+55 NSQDKDVANNR
-66 DIVNDSQNTPNA
+66 GLANSAQNTPNQS
-78 HATDNTS
+78 ATTNQA
-85 TNQALTNHQN
+85 TNQALVNHN
-95 VDVANQVGPAP
+95 NGSIVNQATPTSV
-106 IQPSASPAQNNNNS
+106 QSSTPSAQNNNHTDGNTTATETVS
-120 NANSTATEP
+120 NAN
-129 AANTNNNLA
+129 NNDVA
-138 SNNNT
+138 SNNTT
-143 LNVPNNTDNNDSARH
+143 LNVPNKTNENGSGGH

-169 HSSDKPELVAIAEEA
+169 HSSDKPELVAIAEPA

-196 PTDPNATPADPTA
+196 PADPNATPADPGA
-209 TPADP
+209 AA
-214 TAGNGSAP
+214 AGNGGAP

-236 ANNIGQNAPNEVLSF
+236 ANNAGQNAPNEVLSF
-251 DDNNIRPSTN
+251 DDNSIRPSTN
-261 RSVPTVTVVD
+261 RSVPSVTVVD
-271 NLPGYTLINGGKV
+271 NLPGFTLINGGKV
-284 GVFSHAMV
+284 GVLSHAMV
-292 RTSMFDS
+292 RTSMFEAGS
-299 GDAKNYQAQ
+299 NRTYQAQ
-308 GNVIALGRIRGN
+308 GNVLALGRISGTDASN
-320 DTNDHGD
+320 HGD
-327 FNGIEKTLTVNPN
+327 FNGIEKSLTVNPN

-345 EFNTMTTKNYQAQ
+345 EFNTMPTKNGQ
-358 GNVIALGR
+358 GATNV
-366 IRGNDTNDHG
+366 
-376 DFNGI
+376 
-381 EKTLTVNPN
+381 
-390 SELIFEFNTMTTKNY
+390 
-405 QGMTNLII
+405 II
-413 KNADN
+413 KNADTN
-418 DTVIGEKV
+418 DTIAEKTV
-426 VAYGPIWRLLKVPE
+426 EGGPTLRLFKVPD
-440 NVSHLKIQ
+440 NVRNLKIQ

-463 QLRDGYKYYDFV
+463 QLKDGYKYYSFV

-514 FGASFNTDD
+514 SGASLDTDE

-541 TKDFPSGNS
+541 TKDFPSNNS
-550 GVDINDMN
+550 GVDVNDMN
-558 VTYDAANRII
+558 VTYDAANRVI

-574 GGTGNSPARLMP
+574 GGTTNSPARLMP

-614 YKTYSQDFI
+614 YKTYTQDFI
-623 NSPAESH
+623 NSAAESH

-663 ASLDIFNDLKRR
+663 ASLDIFNDLKKR
-675 AQTILDENRNNVP
+675 AQTILAENRNNVP

-696 DIDSLANQ
+696 DIDTLTNQ

-715 ENAVNRK
+715 ENAVNQK
-722 VDDMEDLVNQ
+722 ADQMEDLVNQ

-750 HKNEII
+750 HKGNII
-756 GNIGDQTTDD
+756 GDIGDQTTDD

-789 PNAKQAIRD
+789 PNAKKAIRD
-798 KAAKQREIINH
+798 KATKQREIINA
-809 TPDATQDEIQDAL
+809 TPDATEDEIQDAI
-822 NQLTTDETDAIDNV
+822 NQLATDETDAIDNV

-849 NNGINTIGAV
+849 NNGINTIGSV
-859 APQVTH
+859 VPQVTH

-910 EQINQATTND
+910 EQINQATTNA
-920 DVDTAKG
+920 DVDNAKG

-972 QAAIEKVNAAVAVA
+972 QAAIDKVNAAVTAA
-986 NTNILNANTNADVE
+986 NTNILNANTNAEVE
-1000 QVKTNAIQGIQAIE
+1000 QVKTNAIQGIQAIT

-1025 AIDQSAETQ
+1025 AIDKSAETQ
-1034 HNAIFNNND
+1034 HNTIFNNND

-1101 NAVNEKAREAITNIN
+1101 NVVNDKAREAITNIN

-1141 NDIGVTSTTAMV
+1141 TDIGVTSTTAMV

-1163 IGAVQPHVTKKQ
+1163 IGAVQTHVTKKQ
-1175 TATGVLTDLATA
+1175 TATGVLNDLATA

-1208 QVDQDLATA
+1208 QVDQELATA

-1254 LAQTNQHYSA
+1254 LAQINQHYNA
-1264 KLVEINATPDA
+1264 KLAEINATPDA
-1275 TDDEK
+1275 TNDEK

-1379 TNDQVDATTNQAINA
+1379 TNDQVDTTTNQALNA

-1429 TDNEKEVALQAL
+1429 TDNEKEVASQAL

-1455 QTNSQVNQ
+1455 QMNSQVNQ

-1479 KIKPAAREKIN
+1479 KVKPAAREKIN
-1490 QKANELRAQ
+1490 QKANELRAK

-1508 EERQAALD
+1508 EERQVALD
-1516 KINDLVAKAM
+1516 KINEFVNQAM
-1526 TNITNDRTNQQV
+1526 TDITNNRTNQQV
-1538 NDSTNQALDDIALV
+1538 DDTTSQALDSIALV
-1552 TPDHIVRAA
+1552 APEHIVRAA

-1571 AKKHEIEQAE
+1571 AKKQEIEQAE

-1596 NNEKRA
+1596 NNKKLA
-1602 LQNINQAIAN
+1602 LQNINQAVTN
-1612 NDVKRVESNGI
+1612 NDVKRVETNGI
-1623 ATLKGVEPHIVVK
+1623 ATLKGVQPHIVIK
-1636 PEAQEAIKASADNQ
+1636 PEAQQAIKASAENQ

-1656 TPHATTDEL
+1656 TPHATVDEL
-1665 DEANQQ
+1665 DEANQL
-1671 INDTL
+1671 ISDTL
-1676 KQGQQDID
+1676 KQAQQEIE
-1684 NTTQDAAVNDVRN
+1684 NTNQDAAVTDVRN

-1718 NIDESN
+1718 SIEEN
-1724 NNQLD
+1724 NKNQLD
-1729 AIRNTLDTTQDERNV
+1729 AIRNTLDTTQDERDV
-1744 AIAALNKIVNAIK
+1744 AIDTLNKIVNTIK
-1757 NDIAQNKTNAEVDQ
+1757 NDIAQNKTNAEVDR
-1771 TEADGNNNIKVILP
+1771 TETDGNDNIKVILP

-1797 SAKAEAQ
+1797 GVKAEAQ

-1845 VNQNSI
+1845 VNQDSI

-1897 AAIVQVEKELIKA
+1897 IAIAQVEKELIKA
-1910 KQQIAGAV
+1910 KQQIASAV
-1918 TNADVAYLLHDGKNE
+1918 TNADVAYLLHDEKNE

-1939 VINKKATAR
+1939 VISRKASAR

-1962 EANVQATV
+1962 EANIQATV

-2000 DKTATLNLQT
+2000 DKTASLNLQT

-2029 DDLARVTHLVQ
+2029 DDLARVTALVQ

-2082 RFNVALGDIE
+2082 RFNVALSDIE

-2127 VKALI
+2127 VKVLI

-2139 NRMVDEDA
+2139 NRMIDEDA
-2147 TLNDIKKDTQL
+2147 TFNDIKQHTQF
-2158 IIDEILAIKLPAE
+2158 IVDEILAIKLPAE
-2171 VIKASPKVGQPAPK
+2171 AMKVSPKVIQPAPK

-2193 DKQEVRKVV
+2193 ETHESRKVE

-2214 LPLKELALI
+2214 LPLKEFALI

-2229 ARRRSK
+2229 ARRRTK
-2235 KEKES
+2235 NEKES

>member
-42 HNVQGGSNQALPG
+42 NNVQSDTNQATPV
-55 NSQNTNADTNR
+55 NSQDTNVANNR
-66 DIVNDSQNTPNA
+66 GLANSAQNTPNQS
-78 HATDNTS
+78 ATTNQS
-85 TNQALTNHQN
+85 TNQALVNHN
-95 VDVANQVGPAP
+95 NGSKANQATPTSV
-106 IQPSASPAQNNNNS
+106 QSSTPSAQNNNHTDGNTTATETVS
-120 NANSTATEP
+120 NAN
-129 AANTNNNLA
+129 NKDVV
-138 SNNNT
+138 SNNTT
-143 LNVPNNTDNNDSARH
+143 LNVPNKTNENGSGGH

-169 HSSDKPELVAIAEEA
+169 HSSDKPELVAIAEQA

-196 PTDPNATPADPTA
+196 PADPNATPADPA
-209 TPADP
+209 AAA
-214 TAGNGSAP
+214 AGNGGAP

-236 ANNIGQNAPNEVLSF
+236 ANNAGQNAPNEVLSF
-251 DDNNIRPSTN
+251 DDNGIRPSTN
-261 RSVPTVTVVD
+261 RSVPSVTVVD
-271 NLPGYTLINGGKV
+271 NLPGFTLINGGKV

-308 GNVIALGRIRGN
+308 GNVIALGRIKGN

-327 FNGIEKTLTVNPN
+327 FNGIEK
-340 SELIF
+340 S
-345 EFNTMTTKNYQAQ
+345 
-358 GNVIALGR
+358 
-366 IRGNDTNDHG
+366 
-376 DFNGI
+376 
-381 EKTLTVNPN
+381 LTVNPN

-405 QGMTNLII
+405 QGVTNLII

-418 DTVIGEKV
+418 DTVIAEKS
-426 VAYGPIWRLLKVPE
+426 VAYGPIWRLFKVPE

-523 FVYKI
+523 FVYKV

-541 TKDFPSGNS
+541 TKDFPSSNS
-550 GVDINDMN
+550 GVDMNDFN
-558 VTYDAANRII
+558 VTYDAANRVI

-574 GGTGNSPARLMP
+574 GGSGNSPARLMP

-614 YKTYSQDFI
+614 YKTYTQDFI

-696 DIDSLANQ
+696 DIDSLTNQ

-715 ENAVNRK
+715 ENAVNKK
-722 VDDMEDLVNQ
+722 VDQMEDLVNQ

-789 PNAKQAIRD
+789 PNAKKAIRD
-798 KAAKQREIINH
+798 KATKQREIINA
-809 TPDATQDEIQDAL
+809 TPDATEDEIQDAL
-822 NQLTTDETDAIDNV
+822 NQLATDETDAIDNV
-836 TNATTNADVETAK
+836 TNATTNADVEIAK

-859 APQVTH
+859 VPQVTH

-910 EQINQATTND
+910 EQINQATTNA
-920 DVDTAKG
+920 DVDNAKG

-972 QAAIEKVNAAVAVA
+972 QAAIDKVNAAVTAA

-1000 QVKTNAIQGIQAIE
+1000 QVKTNAIQGIQAIT

-1025 AIDQSAETQ
+1025 AIDKSAETQ
-1034 HNAIFNNND
+1034 HNTIFNNND

-1101 NAVNEKAREAITNIN
+1101 NAVNDKAREAITNIN

-1141 NDIGVTSTTAMV
+1141 TDIGVTSTTAMV

-1175 TATGVLTDLATA
+1175 TATGVLNDLATA

-1208 QVDQDLATA
+1208 QVDQELATA

-1254 LAQTNQHYSA
+1254 LAQINQHYNA
-1264 KLVEINATPDA
+1264 KLAEINATPDA
-1275 TDDEK
+1275 TNDEK

-1370 AFNQINQNQ
+1370 AINQINQNQ
-1379 TNDQVDATTNQAINA
+1379 TNDQVDTTTNQAVNA
-1394 IDNVEAEVVIKPK
+1394 IDNVEAEVVIKPT

-1429 TDNEKEVALQAL
+1429 TDNEKEVASQAL

-1479 KIKPAAREKIN
+1479 KVKPAAREKIN
-1490 QKANELRAQ
+1490 QKANELRAK

-1508 EERQAALD
+1508 EERQVALD
-1516 KINDLVAKAM
+1516 KINEFVNQAM
-1526 TNITNDRTNQQV
+1526 TDITNNRTNQQV
-1538 NDSTNQALDDIALV
+1538 DDTTSQALDSIALV
-1552 TPDHIVRAA
+1552 APEHIVRAA

-1571 AKKHEIEQAE
+1571 AKKQEIEQAE

-1596 NNEKRA
+1596 NNEKLA
-1602 LQNINQAIAN
+1602 LQNINQAVTN
-1612 NDVKRVESNGI
+1612 NDVKRVETNGI
-1623 ATLKGVEPHIVVK
+1623 ATLKGVQPHIVIK
-1636 PEAQEAIKASADNQ
+1636 PEAQQAIKATAENQ

-1656 TPHATTDEL
+1656 TPHATVDEL
-1665 DEANQQ
+1665 DEANQL
-1671 INDTL
+1671 ISDTL
-1676 KQGQQDID
+1676 KQAQQEIE
-1684 NTTQDAAVNDVRN
+1684 NTNQDAAVTDVRN

-1718 NIDESN
+1718 SIEEN
-1724 NNQLD
+1724 NKNQLD
-1729 AIRNTLDTTQDERNV
+1729 AIRNTLDTTQDERDV
-1744 AIAALNKIVNAIK
+1744 AIDTLNKIVNTIK
-1757 NDIAQNKTNAEVDQ
+1757 NDIAQNKTNAEVDR
-1771 TEADGNNNIKVILP
+1771 TETDGNDNIKVILP

-1797 SAKAEAQ
+1797 GVKAEAQ

-1845 VNQNSI
+1845 VNQDSI

-1897 AAIVQVEKELIKA
+1897 IAIAQVEKELIKA
-1910 KQQIAGAV
+1910 KQQIASAV
-1918 TNADVAYLLHDGKNE
+1918 TNADVAYLLHDEKNE

-1939 VINKKATAR
+1939 VINRKASAR

-1962 EANVQATV
+1962 EANIQATV

-2000 DKTATLNLQT
+2000 DKTASLNLQT

-2029 DDLARVTHLVQ
+2029 DDLARVTALVQ
-2040 NYRKVSDRN
+2040 NYRKVSNRN

-2082 RFNVALGDIE
+2082 RFNVALSDIE

-2127 VKALI
+2127 VKVLI

-2139 NRMVDEDA
+2139 NRMIDEDA
-2147 TLNDIKKDTQL
+2147 TLNDIKQHTQF
-2158 IIDEILAIKLPAE
+2158 IVDEILAIKLPAE
-2171 VIKASPKVGQPAPK
+2171 ATKVSPKEIQPAPK

-2193 DKQEVRKVV
+2193 ETHESRKVE

-2209 SEEMD
+2209 SEGMD
-2214 LPLKELALI
+2214 LPLKEFALI

-2229 ARRRSK
+2229 ARRRTK
-2235 KEKES
+2235 NEKES

>member
-1 MNLLKK
+1 M
-7 NKYSIRKYKVGIFST
+7 
-22 LIGTVLL
+22 
-29 LSNPNGAQALTTD
+29 
-42 HNVQGGSNQALPG
+42 
-55 NSQNTNADTNR
+55 
-66 DIVNDSQNTPNA
+66 
-78 HATDNTS
+78 
-85 TNQALTNHQN
+85 
-95 VDVANQVGPAP
+95 
-106 IQPSASPAQNNNNS
+106 
-120 NANSTATEP
+120 
-129 AANTNNNLA
+129 
-138 SNNNT
+138 
-143 LNVPNNTDNNDSARH
+143 
-158 LTLKEIQEDVR
+158 
-169 HSSDKPELVAIAEEA
+169 
-184 SNRPKKRSRRAA
+184 
-196 PTDPNATPADPTA
+196 
-209 TPADP
+209 
-214 TAGNGSAP
+214 
-222 VAITAPY
+222 
-229 TPTTDPN
+229 
-236 ANNIGQNAPNEVLSF
+236 LSF

-308 GNVIALGRIRGN
+308 GNVIALGRI
-320 DTNDHGD
+320 
-327 FNGIEKTLTVNPN
+327 K
-340 SELIF
+340 
-345 EFNTMTTKNYQAQ
+345 
-358 GNVIALGR
+358 
-366 IRGNDTNDHG
+366 GNDTNDHG

-405 QGMTNLII
+405 QGMTNLVI

-418 DTVIGEKV
+418 DAILGEKV
-426 VAYGPIWRLLKVPE
+426 VAYGPIWRLFKVPE

-448 FVPKNDAITDARGIY
+448 FSPKNDAITDVRGIY

-475 DSIGLHSGSHVYVE
+475 DSIGLHSGSHLYVE
-489 RRTMEPTATN
+489 RRIMEPTATN

-550 GVDINDMN
+550 GVDMNDMNDMN
-558 VTYDAANRII
+558 VTYDATNRVI

-574 GGTGNSPARLMP
+574 GGSGNSPARLMP

-614 YKTYSQDFI
+614 YKTFSQDFI

-798 KAAKQREIINH
+798 KAAKQREIINN

-859 APQVTH
+859 VPQVTH

-927 DGLNAINPIAPVT
+927 DGLNVINPIAPVT

-972 QAAIEKVNAAVAVA
+972 QAAIEKVNAAVAAA
-986 NTNILNANTNADVE
+986 NTNILNANSNADVE

-1087 VVIQPATQVKTDAR
+1087 LAIQPATQVKTDAR
-1101 NAVNEKAREAITNIN
+1101 NTVNEKAREAISNIN

-1125 KQEAINR
+1125 KQEAIDR

-1141 NDIGVTSTTAMV
+1141 TDIGVTSTTAMV

-1163 IGAVQPHVTKKQ
+1163 IGTVQPHVTKKQ
-1175 TATGVLTDLATA
+1175 SATGVLTDLATA

-1194 NTNATTE
+1194 NTNATDE

-1225 TNAEVDQAQQLGT
+1225 TNAEVDQALQAGKQ
-1238 KAINAI
+1238 AMNAI
-1244 QPNIVKKPAA
+1244 QPNIVKKPAV
-1254 LAQTNQHYSA
+1254 LAQINQHYNA
-1264 KLVEINATPDA
+1264 KLAEINATPDA

-1280 NAAINTLNQDRQQA
+1280 NAAINILNQDRQQA
-1294 IESIKQANTNAEVDQ
+1294 IESIKLANTNAEVDQ

-1325 VKKQAA
+1325 VKNKQ
-1331 RDKITA
+1331 
-1337 EVAKRIEAVKQ
+1337 
-1348 TPNATDEEKQAAVN
+1348 
-1362 QINQLKDQ
+1362 
-1370 AFNQINQNQ
+1370 
-1379 TNDQVDATTNQAINA
+1379 
-1394 IDNVEAEVVIKPK
+1394 
-1407 AIADIEKAVKEK
+1407 
-1419 QQQIDNSLDS
+1419 
-1429 TDNEKEVALQAL
+1429 
-1441 AKEKEKALA
+1441 
-1450 AIDQA
+1450 
-1455 QTNSQVNQ
+1455 
-1463 AATNGVSAI
+1463 
-1472 KIIQPET
+1472 
-1479 KIKPAAREKIN
+1479 
-1490 QKANELRAQ
+1490 
-1499 INQDKEATA
+1499 
-1508 EERQAALD
+1508 
-1516 KINDLVAKAM
+1516 
-1526 TNITNDRTNQQV
+1526 
-1538 NDSTNQALDDIALV
+1538 
-1552 TPDHIVRAA
+1552 
-1561 ARDAVKQQYE
+1561 
-1571 AKKHEIEQAE
+1571 
-1581 HATDEEKQ
+1581 
-1589 VALNQLA
+1589 
-1596 NNEKRA
+1596 
-1602 LQNINQAIAN
+1602 
-1612 NDVKRVESNGI
+1612 
-1623 ATLKGVEPHIVVK
+1623 
-1636 PEAQEAIKASADNQ
+1636 
-1650 VESIKD
+1650 
-1656 TPHATTDEL
+1656 
-1665 DEANQQ
+1665 
-1671 INDTL
+1671 
-1676 KQGQQDID
+1676 
-1684 NTTQDAAVNDVRN
+1684 
-1697 QTIKAIEQIKPKVR
+1697 
-1711 RKRAALD
+1711 
-1718 NIDESN
+1718 
-1724 NNQLD
+1724 
-1729 AIRNTLDTTQDERNV
+1729 
-1744 AIAALNKIVNAIK
+1744 
-1757 NDIAQNKTNAEVDQ
+1757 
-1771 TEADGNNNIKVILP
+1771 
-1785 KVQVKPAARQSV
+1785 
-1797 SAKAEAQ
+1797 
-1804 NALIDQ
+1804 
-1810 SDLSTEEERLAAKH
+1810 
-1824 LVEQALNQAIDQ
+1824 
-1836 INHADKTAQ
+1836 
-1845 VNQNSI
+1845 
-1851 DAQNIISKI
+1851 
-1860 KPATTV
+1860 
-1866 KATALQQIQNIA
+1866 
-1878 TNKIN
+1878 
-1883 LIKANNEA
+1883 
-1891 TDEEQN
+1891 
-1897 AAIVQVEKELIKA
+1897 
-1910 KQQIAGAV
+1910 
-1918 TNADVAYLLHDGKNE
+1918 
-1933 IREIEP
+1933 REI
-1939 VINKKATAR
+1939 KSLLKW
-1948 EQLTTLFN
+1948 
-1956 DKKQAI
+1956 
-1962 EANVQATV
+1962 
-1970 EERNSILAQLQN
+1970 
-1982 IYDTAIG
+1982 
-1989 QIDQDRSNAQV
+1989 RS
-2000 DKTATLNLQT
+2000 
-2010 IHDLDVHPIK
+2010 
-2020 KPDAEKTIN
+2020 
-2029 DDLARVTHLVQ
+2029 
-2040 NYRKVSDRN
+2040 
-2049 KADALKAITALK
+2049 
-2061 LQMDEELK
+2061 
-2069 TARTNADVDAVLK
+2069 VLK
-2082 RFNVALGDIE
+2082 RLNKHLM
-2092 AVITEKENS
+2092 
-2101 LLRIDNIAQQTYAKF
+2101 
-2116 KAIATPEQLAK
+2116 QL
-2127 VKALI
+2127 
-2132 DQYVADG
+2132 
-2139 NRMVDEDA
+2139 
-2147 TLNDIKKDTQL
+2147 TKKSRLQL
-2158 IIDEILAIKLPAE
+2158 IKSINLKIKYLIKL
-2171 VIKASPKVGQPAPK
+2171 IK
-2185 VCTPIKKE
+2185 T
-2193 DKQEVRKVV
+2193 KQMIR
-2202 KELPNTG
+2202 
-2209 SEEMD
+2209 
-2214 LPLKELALI
+2214 
-2223 TGAALL
+2223 
-2229 ARRRSK
+2229 
-2235 KEKES
+2235 

>member
-42 HNVQGGSNQALPG
+42 NNVQSDTNQATPV
-55 NSQNTNADTNR
+55 NSQDTNVANNR
-66 DIVNDSQNTPNA
+66 GLANSAQNTPNQS
-78 HATDNTS
+78 ATTNQS
-85 TNQALTNHQN
+85 TNQALVNHN
-95 VDVANQVGPAP
+95 NGSIANQATPTSV
-106 IQPSASPAQNNNNS
+106 QSSTPSAQNNNHTDGNTTATETVS
-120 NANSTATEP
+120 NAN
-129 AANTNNNLA
+129 NKDVV
-138 SNNNT
+138 SNNTT
-143 LNVPNNTDNNDSARH
+143 LNVPNKTNENGSGGH

-169 HSSDKPELVAIAEEA
+169 HSSDKPELVAIAEQA

-196 PTDPNATPADPTA
+196 PADPNATPADPA
-209 TPADP
+209 AAA
-214 TAGNGSAP
+214 AGNGGAP

-236 ANNIGQNAPNEVLSF
+236 ANNAGQNAPNEVLSF
-251 DDNNIRPSTN
+251 DDNGIRPSTN
-261 RSVPTVTVVD
+261 RSVPSVTVVD
-271 NLPGYTLINGGKV
+271 NLPGFTLINGGKV

-308 GNVIALGRIRGN
+308 GNVIALGRIKGN

-327 FNGIEKTLTVNPN
+327 FNGIEK
-340 SELIF
+340 S
-345 EFNTMTTKNYQAQ
+345 
-358 GNVIALGR
+358 
-366 IRGNDTNDHG
+366 
-376 DFNGI
+376 
-381 EKTLTVNPN
+381 LTVNPN

-405 QGMTNLII
+405 QGVTNLII

-418 DTVIGEKV
+418 DTVIAEKS
-426 VAYGPIWRLLKVPE
+426 VAYGPIWRLFKVPE

-523 FVYKI
+523 FVYKV

-541 TKDFPSGNS
+541 TKDFPSSNS
-550 GVDINDMN
+550 GVDMNDFN
-558 VTYDAANRII
+558 VTYDAANRVI

-574 GGTGNSPARLMP
+574 GGSGNSPARLMP

-614 YKTYSQDFI
+614 YKTYTQDFI

-696 DIDSLANQ
+696 DIDSLTNQ

-715 ENAVNRK
+715 ENAVNKK
-722 VDDMEDLVNQ
+722 VDQMEDLVNQ

-789 PNAKQAIRD
+789 PNAKKAIRD
-798 KAAKQREIINH
+798 KATKQREIINA
-809 TPDATQDEIQDAL
+809 TPDATEDEIQDAL
-822 NQLTTDETDAIDNV
+822 NQLATDETDAIDNV
-836 TNATTNADVETAK
+836 TNATTNADVEIAK

-859 APQVTH
+859 VPQVTH

-910 EQINQATTND
+910 EQINQATTNA
-920 DVDTAKG
+920 DVDNAKG

-972 QAAIEKVNAAVAVA
+972 QAAIDKVNAAVTAA

-1000 QVKTNAIQGIQAIE
+1000 QVKTNAIQGIQAIT

-1025 AIDQSAETQ
+1025 AIDKSAETQ
-1034 HNAIFNNND
+1034 HNTIFNNND

-1101 NAVNEKAREAITNIN
+1101 NAVNDKAREAITNIN

-1141 NDIGVTSTTAMV
+1141 TDIGVTSTTAMV

-1175 TATGVLTDLATA
+1175 TATGVLNDLATA

-1208 QVDQDLATA
+1208 QVDQELATA

-1254 LAQTNQHYSA
+1254 LAQINQHYNA
-1264 KLVEINATPDA
+1264 KLAEINATPDA
-1275 TDDEK
+1275 TNDEK

-1370 AFNQINQNQ
+1370 AINQINQNQ
-1379 TNDQVDATTNQAINA
+1379 TNDQVDTTTNQAVNA
-1394 IDNVEAEVVIKPK
+1394 IDNVEAEVVIKPT

-1419 QQQIDNSLDS
+1419 QQQIDNILDS
-1429 TDNEKEVALQAL
+1429 TDNEKEVASQAL

-1479 KIKPAAREKIN
+1479 KVKPAAREKIN
-1490 QKANELRAQ
+1490 QKANELRAK

-1508 EERQAALD
+1508 EERQVALD
-1516 KINDLVAKAM
+1516 KINEFVNQAM
-1526 TNITNDRTNQQV
+1526 TDITNNRTNQQV
-1538 NDSTNQALDDIALV
+1538 DDTTSQALDSIALV
-1552 TPDHIVRAA
+1552 APEHIVRAA

-1571 AKKHEIEQAE
+1571 AKKQEIEQAE

-1596 NNEKRA
+1596 NNEKLA
-1602 LQNINQAIAN
+1602 LQNINQAVTN
-1612 NDVKRVESNGI
+1612 NDVKRVETNGI
-1623 ATLKGVEPHIVVK
+1623 ATLKGVQPHIVIK
-1636 PEAQEAIKASADNQ
+1636 PEAQQAIKATAENQ

-1656 TPHATTDEL
+1656 TPHATVDEL
-1665 DEANQQ
+1665 DEANQL
-1671 INDTL
+1671 ISDTL
-1676 KQGQQDID
+1676 KQAQQEIE
-1684 NTTQDAAVNDVRN
+1684 NTNQDAAVTDVRN

-1718 NIDESN
+1718 SIEEN
-1724 NNQLD
+1724 NKNQLD
-1729 AIRNTLDTTQDERNV
+1729 AIRNTLDTTQDERDV
-1744 AIAALNKIVNAIK
+1744 AIDTLNKIVNTIK
-1757 NDIAQNKTNAEVDQ
+1757 NDIAQNKTNAEVDR
-1771 TEADGNNNIKVILP
+1771 TETDGNDNIKVILP

-1797 SAKAEAQ
+1797 GVKAEAQ

-1845 VNQNSI
+1845 VNQDSI

-1897 AAIVQVEKELIKA
+1897 IAIAQVEKELIKA
-1910 KQQIAGAV
+1910 KQQIASAV
-1918 TNADVAYLLHDGKNE
+1918 TNADVAYLLHDEKNE

-1939 VINKKATAR
+1939 VINRKASAR

-1962 EANVQATV
+1962 EANIQATV

-2000 DKTATLNLQT
+2000 DKTASLNLQT

-2029 DDLARVTHLVQ
+2029 DDLARVTALVQ
-2040 NYRKVSDRN
+2040 NYRKVSNRN

-2082 RFNVALGDIE
+2082 RFNVALSDIE

-2127 VKALI
+2127 VKVLI

-2139 NRMVDEDA
+2139 NRMIDEDA
-2147 TLNDIKKDTQL
+2147 TLNDIKQHTQF
-2158 IIDEILAIKLPAE
+2158 IVDEILAIKLPAE
-2171 VIKASPKVGQPAPK
+2171 ATKVSPKEIQPAPK

-2193 DKQEVRKVV
+2193 ETHESRKVE

-2209 SEEMD
+2209 SEGMD
-2214 LPLKELALI
+2214 LPLKEFALI

-2229 ARRRSK
+2229 ARRRTK
-2235 KEKES
+2235 NEKES

>member
-42 HNVQGGSNQALPG
+42 NNVQSDTNQATPV
-55 NSQNTNADTNR
+55 NSQDKDVANNR
-66 DIVNDSQNTPNA
+66 GLANSAQNTPNQS
-78 HATDNTS
+78 ATTNQA
-85 TNQALTNHQN
+85 TNQALVNHN
-95 VDVANQVGPAP
+95 NGSIVNQATPTSV
-106 IQPSASPAQNNNNS
+106 QSSTPSAQNNNHTDGNTTATETVS
-120 NANSTATEP
+120 NAN
-129 AANTNNNLA
+129 NNDVA
-138 SNNNT
+138 SNNTT
-143 LNVPNNTDNNDSARH
+143 LNVPNKTNENGSGGH

-169 HSSDKPELVAIAEEA
+169 HSSDKPELVAIAEPA

-196 PTDPNATPADPTA
+196 PADPNATPADPGA
-209 TPADP
+209 AA
-214 TAGNGSAP
+214 AGNGGAP

-236 ANNIGQNAPNEVLSF
+236 ANNAGQNAPNEVLSF
-251 DDNNIRPSTN
+251 DDNSIRPSTN
-261 RSVPTVTVVD
+261 RSVPSVTVVD
-271 NLPGYTLINGGKV
+271 NLPGFTLINGGKV
-284 GVFSHAMV
+284 GVLSHAMV
-292 RTSMFDS
+292 RTSMFEAGS
-299 GDAKNYQAQ
+299 NRTYQAQ
-308 GNVIALGRIRGN
+308 GNVLALGRISGTDASN
-320 DTNDHGD
+320 HGD
-327 FNGIEKTLTVNPN
+327 FNGIEKSLTVNPN

-345 EFNTMTTKNYQAQ
+345 EFNTMPTKNGQ
-358 GNVIALGR
+358 GATNV
-366 IRGNDTNDHG
+366 
-376 DFNGI
+376 
-381 EKTLTVNPN
+381 
-390 SELIFEFNTMTTKNY
+390 
-405 QGMTNLII
+405 II
-413 KNADN
+413 KNADTN
-418 DTVIGEKV
+418 DTIAEKTV
-426 VAYGPIWRLLKVPE
+426 EGGPTLRLFKVPD
-440 NVSHLKIQ
+440 NVRNLKIQ

-463 QLRDGYKYYDFV
+463 QLKDGYKYYSFV

-514 FGASFNTDD
+514 SGASLDTDE

-541 TKDFPSGNS
+541 TKDFPSNNS
-550 GVDINDMN
+550 GVDVNDMN
-558 VTYDAANRII
+558 VTYDAANRVI

-574 GGTGNSPARLMP
+574 GGTTNSPARLMS

-614 YKTYSQDFI
+614 YKTYTQDFI
-623 NSPAESH
+623 NSAAESH

-663 ASLDIFNDLKRR
+663 ASLDIFNDLKKR
-675 AQTILDENRNNVP
+675 AQTILAENRNNVP

-696 DIDSLANQ
+696 DIDTLTNQ

-715 ENAVNRK
+715 ENAVNQK
-722 VDDMEDLVNQ
+722 ADQMEDLVNQ

-750 HKNEII
+750 HKGNII
-756 GNIGDQTTDD
+756 GDIGDQTTDD

-789 PNAKQAIRD
+789 PNAKKAIRD
-798 KAAKQREIINH
+798 KATKQREIINA
-809 TPDATQDEIQDAL
+809 TPDATEDEIQDAI
-822 NQLTTDETDAIDNV
+822 NQLATDETDAIDNV

-849 NNGINTIGAV
+849 NNGINTIGSV
-859 APQVTH
+859 VPQVTH

-910 EQINQATTND
+910 EQINQATTNA
-920 DVDTAKG
+920 DVDNAKG

-972 QAAIEKVNAAVAVA
+972 QAAIDKVNAAVTAA
-986 NTNILNANTNADVE
+986 NTNILNANTNAEVE
-1000 QVKTNAIQGIQAIE
+1000 QVKTNAIQGIQAIT

-1025 AIDQSAETQ
+1025 AIDKSAETQ
-1034 HNAIFNNND
+1034 HNTIFNNND

-1101 NAVNEKAREAITNIN
+1101 NVVNDKAREAITNIN

-1141 NDIGVTSTTAMV
+1141 TDIGVTSTTAMV

-1175 TATGVLTDLATA
+1175 TATGVLNDLATA

-1208 QVDQDLATA
+1208 QVDQELATA

-1254 LAQTNQHYSA
+1254 LAQINQHYNA
-1264 KLVEINATPDA
+1264 KLAEINATPDA
-1275 TDDEK
+1275 TNDEK

-1379 TNDQVDATTNQAINA
+1379 TNDQVDTTTNQALNA
-1394 IDNVEAEVVIKPK
+1394 IDNVEAEVVIKSK

-1429 TDNEKEVALQAL
+1429 TDNEKEVASQAL

-1479 KIKPAAREKIN
+1479 KVKPAAREKIN
-1490 QKANELRAQ
+1490 QKANELRAK

-1508 EERQAALD
+1508 EERQVALD
-1516 KINDLVAKAM
+1516 KINEFVNQAM
-1526 TNITNDRTNQQV
+1526 TDITNNRTNQQV
-1538 NDSTNQALDDIALV
+1538 DDTTSQALDSIALV
-1552 TPDHIVRAA
+1552 APEHIVRAA

-1571 AKKHEIEQAE
+1571 AKKQEIEQAE

-1596 NNEKRA
+1596 NNKKLA
-1602 LQNINQAIAN
+1602 LQNINQAVTN
-1612 NDVKRVESNGI
+1612 NDVKRVETNGI
-1623 ATLKGVEPHIVVK
+1623 ATLKGVQPHIVIK
-1636 PEAQEAIKASADNQ
+1636 PEAQQAIKASAENQ

-1656 TPHATTDEL
+1656 TPHATVDEL
-1665 DEANQQ
+1665 DEANQL
-1671 INDTL
+1671 ISDTL
-1676 KQGQQDID
+1676 KQAQQEIE
-1684 NTTQDAAVNDVRN
+1684 NTNQDAAVTDVRN

-1718 NIDESN
+1718 SIEEN
-1724 NNQLD
+1724 NKNQLD
-1729 AIRNTLDTTQDERNV
+1729 AIRNTLDTTQDERDV
-1744 AIAALNKIVNAIK
+1744 AIDTLNKIVNTIK
-1757 NDIAQNKTNAEVDQ
+1757 NDIAQNKTNAEVDR
-1771 TEADGNNNIKVILP
+1771 TETDGNDNIKVILP

-1797 SAKAEAQ
+1797 GVKAEAQ

-1845 VNQNSI
+1845 VNQDSI

-1897 AAIVQVEKELIKA
+1897 IAIAQVEKELIKA
-1910 KQQIAGAV
+1910 KQQIASAV
-1918 TNADVAYLLHDGKNE
+1918 TNADVAYLLHDEKNE

-1939 VINKKATAR
+1939 VISRKASAR

-1962 EANVQATV
+1962 EANIQATV

-2000 DKTATLNLQT
+2000 DKTASLNLQT

-2029 DDLARVTHLVQ
+2029 DDLARVTALVQ

-2082 RFNVALGDIE
+2082 RFNVALSDIE

-2127 VKALI
+2127 VKVLI

-2139 NRMVDEDA
+2139 NRMIDEDA
-2147 TLNDIKKDTQL
+2147 TLNDIKQHTQF
-2158 IIDEILAIKLPAE
+2158 IVDEILAIKLPAE
-2171 VIKASPKVGQPAPK
+2171 AMKVSPKVIQPAPK

-2193 DKQEVRKVV
+2193 ETHESRKVE

-2214 LPLKELALI
+2214 LPLKEFALI

-2229 ARRRSK
+2229 ARRRTK
-2235 KEKES
+2235 NEKES

>member
-42 HNVQGGSNQALPG
+42 NNVQSDTNQATPV
-55 NSQNTNADTNR
+55 NSQDTNVANNR
-66 DIVNDSQNTPNA
+66 GLANSAQNTPNQS
-78 HATDNTS
+78 ATTNQS
-85 TNQALTNHQN
+85 TNQALVNHN
-95 VDVANQVGPAP
+95 NGSIANQATPTSV
-106 IQPSASPAQNNNNS
+106 QSSTPSAQNNNHTDGNTTATETVS
-120 NANSTATEP
+120 NAN
-129 AANTNNNLA
+129 NKDVV
-138 SNNNT
+138 SNNTT
-143 LNVPNNTDNNDSARH
+143 LNVPNKTNENGSGGH

-169 HSSDKPELVAIAEEA
+169 HSSDKPELVAIAEQA

-196 PTDPNATPADPTA
+196 PADPNATPADPA
-209 TPADP
+209 AAA
-214 TAGNGSAP
+214 AGNGGAP

-236 ANNIGQNAPNEVLSF
+236 ANNAGQNAPNEVLSF
-251 DDNNIRPSTN
+251 DDNGIRPSTN
-261 RSVPTVTVVD
+261 RSVPSVTVVD
-271 NLPGYTLINGGKV
+271 NLPGFTLINGGKV

-308 GNVIALGRIRGN
+308 GNVIALGRIKGN

-327 FNGIEKTLTVNPN
+327 FNGIEK
-340 SELIF
+340 S
-345 EFNTMTTKNYQAQ
+345 
-358 GNVIALGR
+358 
-366 IRGNDTNDHG
+366 
-376 DFNGI
+376 
-381 EKTLTVNPN
+381 LTVNPN

-405 QGMTNLII
+405 QGVTNLII

-418 DTVIGEKV
+418 DTVIAEKS
-426 VAYGPIWRLLKVPE
+426 VAYGPIWRLFKVPE

-523 FVYKI
+523 FVYKV

-541 TKDFPSGNS
+541 TKDFPSSNS
-550 GVDINDMN
+550 GVDMNDFN
-558 VTYDAANRII
+558 VTYDAANRVI

-574 GGTGNSPARLMP
+574 EGSGNSPARLMP

-614 YKTYSQDFI
+614 YKTYTQDFI

-696 DIDSLANQ
+696 DIDSLTNQ

-715 ENAVNRK
+715 ENAVNKK
-722 VDDMEDLVNQ
+722 VDQMEDLVNQ

-789 PNAKQAIRD
+789 PNAKKAIRD
-798 KAAKQREIINH
+798 KATKQREIINA
-809 TPDATQDEIQDAL
+809 TPDATEDEIQDAL
-822 NQLTTDETDAIDNV
+822 NQLATDETDAIDNV
-836 TNATTNADVETAK
+836 TNATTNADVEIAK

-859 APQVTH
+859 VPQVTH

-910 EQINQATTND
+910 EQINQATTNA
-920 DVDTAKG
+920 DVDNAKG

-972 QAAIEKVNAAVAVA
+972 QAAIDKVNAAVTAA

-1000 QVKTNAIQGIQAIE
+1000 QVKTNAIQGIQAIT

-1025 AIDQSAETQ
+1025 AIDKSAETQ
-1034 HNAIFNNND
+1034 HNTIFNNND

-1101 NAVNEKAREAITNIN
+1101 NAVNDKAREAITNIN

-1141 NDIGVTSTTAMV
+1141 TDIGVTSTTAMV

-1175 TATGVLTDLATA
+1175 TATGVLNDLATA
-1187 KKQEINQ
+1187 KKQKINQ

-1208 QVDQDLATA
+1208 QVDQELATA

-1254 LAQTNQHYSA
+1254 LAQINQHYNA
-1264 KLVEINATPDA
+1264 KLAEINATPDA
-1275 TDDEK
+1275 TNDEK

-1370 AFNQINQNQ
+1370 AINQINQNQ
-1379 TNDQVDATTNQAINA
+1379 TNDQVDTTTNQAVNA

-1429 TDNEKEVALQAL
+1429 TDNEKEVASQAL

-1479 KIKPAAREKIN
+1479 KVKPAAREKIN
-1490 QKANELRAQ
+1490 QKANELRAK

-1508 EERQAALD
+1508 EERQVALD
-1516 KINDLVAKAM
+1516 KINEFVNQAM
-1526 TNITNDRTNQQV
+1526 TDITNNRTNQQV
-1538 NDSTNQALDDIALV
+1538 DDTTSQALDSIALV
-1552 TPDHIVRAA
+1552 APEHIVRAA

-1571 AKKHEIEQAE
+1571 AKKQEIEQAE

-1596 NNEKRA
+1596 NNEKLA
-1602 LQNINQAIAN
+1602 LQNINQAVTN
-1612 NDVKRVESNGI
+1612 NDVKRVETNGI
-1623 ATLKGVEPHIVVK
+1623 ATLKGVQPHIVIK
-1636 PEAQEAIKASADNQ
+1636 PEAQQAIKATAENQ

-1656 TPHATTDEL
+1656 TPHATVDEL
-1665 DEANQQ
+1665 DEANQL
-1671 INDTL
+1671 ISDTL
-1676 KQGQQDID
+1676 KQAQQEIE
-1684 NTTQDAAVNDVRN
+1684 NTNQDAAVTDVRN

-1718 NIDESN
+1718 SIEEN
-1724 NNQLD
+1724 NKNQLD
-1729 AIRNTLDTTQDERNV
+1729 AIRNTLDTTQDERDV
-1744 AIAALNKIVNAIK
+1744 AIDTLNKIVNTIK
-1757 NDIAQNKTNAEVDQ
+1757 NDIAQNKTNAEVDR
-1771 TEADGNNNIKVILP
+1771 TETDGNDNIKVILP

-1797 SAKAEAQ
+1797 GVKAEAQ

-1845 VNQNSI
+1845 VNQDSI

-1897 AAIVQVEKELIKA
+1897 IAIAQVEKELIKA
-1910 KQQIAGAV
+1910 KQQIASAV
-1918 TNADVAYLLHDGKNE
+1918 TNADVAYLLHDEKNE

-1939 VINKKATAR
+1939 VINRKASAR

-1962 EANVQATV
+1962 EANIQATV

-2000 DKTATLNLQT
+2000 DKTASLNLQT

-2029 DDLARVTHLVQ
+2029 DDLARVTALVQ
-2040 NYRKVSDRN
+2040 NYRKVSNRN

-2082 RFNVALGDIE
+2082 RFNVALSDIE

-2127 VKALI
+2127 VKVLI

-2139 NRMVDEDA
+2139 NRMIDEDA
-2147 TLNDIKKDTQL
+2147 TLNDIKQHTQF
-2158 IIDEILAIKLPAE
+2158 IVDEILAIKLPAE
-2171 VIKASPKVGQPAPK
+2171 ATKVSPKEIQPAPK

-2193 DKQEVRKVV
+2193 ETHESRKVE

-2209 SEEMD
+2209 SEGMD
-2214 LPLKELALI
+2214 LPLKEFALI

-2229 ARRRSK
+2229 ARRRTK
-2235 KEKES
+2235 NEKES

>member
-55 NSQNTNADTNR
+55 NSPNTNADTNR
-66 DIVNDSQNTPNA
+66 DIVNGSQNTPNA

-95 VDVANQVGPAP
+95 VGVANQVAPAP
-106 IQPSASPAQNNNNS
+106 IQPSTSSASNNNHS
-120 NANSTATEP
+120 DANSTATEP

-196 PTDPNATPADPTA
+196 PADPNA

-222 VAITAPY
+222 VAITAPF

-236 ANNIGQNAPNEVLSF
+236 ANNIGQNAPNEVLTF

-308 GNVIALGRIRGN
+308 GNVIALGRIKGN
-320 DTNDHGD
+320 DTNDHG
-327 FNGIEKTLTVNPN
+327 G
-340 SELIF
+340 
-345 EFNTMTTKNYQAQ
+345 
-358 GNVIALGR
+358 
-366 IRGNDTNDHG
+366 
-376 DFNGI
+376 FNGI

-413 KNADN
+413 KNADK

-606 VTFNDTLT
+606 VTFNDILT
-614 YKTYSQDFI
+614 YKTYTQDFI

-640 IIMNKDALQAEV
+640 IIMNKDVLQAEV

-663 ASLDIFNDLKRR
+663 ASLDIFNELKRR

-696 DIDSLANQ
+696 DIDSLVNQ

-789 PNAKQAIRD
+789 TNAKQAIRD
-798 KAAKQREIINH
+798 KAAKQREIINN

-972 QAAIEKVNAAVAVA
+972 QAAIEKVNAAVAAA

-1101 NAVNEKAREAITNIN
+1101 NAVNDKAREAITNIN

-1194 NTNATTE
+1194 NTNATDE

-1244 QPNIVKKPAA
+1244 QPNIVKKPTA
-1254 LAQTNQHYSA
+1254 LAQINQHYNA
-1264 KLVEINATPDA
+1264 KLAEINATPDA

-1394 IDNVEAEVVIKPK
+1394 IDNVEAKVVIKPK

-1429 TDNEKEVALQAL
+1429 TDNEKEVALLAL

-1479 KIKPAAREKIN
+1479 KVKPAAREKIN

-1552 TPDHIVRAA
+1552 TPDHIVRAT

-1602 LQNINQAIAN
+1602 LQNIDQAIAN

-1910 KQQIAGAV
+1910 KQQIASAV

-1956 DKKQAI
+1956 DKKLAI

-2000 DKTATLNLQT
+2000 DKTASLNLQT

-2139 NRMVDEDA
+2139 IRMIDEDA
-2147 TLNDIKKDTQL
+2147 TLNDIKQHTQF
-2158 IIDEILAIKLPAE
+2158 IVDEILAIKLPAE
-2171 VIKASPKVGQPAPK
+2171 ATKVLPKVGQPAPK
-2185 VCTPIKKE
+2185 LCTSIKKV

-2229 ARRRSK
+2229 ARRRNK
-2235 KEKES
+2235 NEKES